1 MMRRTTYTSKR
12 IIKMLFGILTIL
24 LLSTQEIWGQTY
36 SIDLYAQNY
45 AGGSGTKNDPYLISN
60 DKELAKLARDVN
72 NGNTSQA
79 FLGKY
84 FKLTADIDLSGG
96 IWMPIGKYYNYG
108 NGNGNNRLFF
118 GKFDGN
124 GHVIKNMHIQWEGTD
139 AWSAWGLFSTLQ
151 GSSSTNLTTVTN
163 LIIEN
168 AVVEKKPGF
177 KPYGPGYNV
186 GVVAGEIYG
195 NTELSNIIIRGS
207 EIKDNDETYEINR
220 ETKIGGIA
228 GNVQT
233 DSKNETF
240 RIFNI
245 AADTKIN
252 MLKNTSVYNNK
263 FYIAQGFGRF
273 SYNMKGG
280 DNIIEPTNIYLF
292 GNGLNIENTS
302 TNINKGGIT
311 ANCQNENNA
320 KKYTS
325 TWYYTQDVTG
335 GKNLGIKV
343 NAATFANDFVD
354 KANTLITTKSLEED
368 KNPWTFTNG
377 ALNMYS
383 KIDVSLVENTYNRN
397 DPQVSYTLTS
407 NQFKD
412 EYTFSWTVEGEAITP
427 NKGSN
432 GKTITLPLS
441 NKKRTGV
448 VIITNGNTG
457 SVILKKHFEINP
469 KYYSIDLYAD
479 SYSGGTGTKEDPII
493 ISSDLELAKL
503 ARDVETW
510 QMQDSKYFKLAND
523 ISLDKGLWMP
533 IGNTKYSWAFFKG
546 KFDGD
551 GHTIDNMHICWKDNS
566 GSWGAWGL
574 FSVLNG
580 QASDEARVCRVTNL
594 IIDNAVVEK
603 EEGYMPVGNGLN
615 IGILAGELA
624 GGNSE
629 ISNII
634 IRNSKITDNKETYT
648 TPEIAVG
655 GIVGKAVDGQIYR
668 IFNLSSEADINMFD
682 HASLKSGNTCLA
694 EGIGYYGVVNNSNS
708 FVILPTNIYVHGKVS
723 TANNRCK
730 VGEVVGN
737 RIVNAESGE
746 TATWY
751 YANKTNSSSSNIAT
765 NGTQKSEVDFATT
778 FASQN
783 NLYISANNFQD
794 KLNWSYTSGTGFNF
808 GSTKLTVKRGYNTII
823 TAETTPNNAANEK
836 YFWYTSSDKKNWTLQ
851 NENNA
856 YNDFSISLEDY
867 DQFVY
872 ALLEDG
878 SSQSGVAKIDARKV
892 DAVMKTNEETNT
904 LYIEITNNIWENND
918 KLNVTYSW
926 VKNGKEETVAPT
938 FDKSSLAPTDKL
950 SCHVIVTTK
959 DGVELLNKWLV
970 YAKSV
975 VYLCPAGVTVTTA
988 DGKTISYN
996 AGDDSN
1002 DGLTPATAVRTWKG
1016 AYSKLTVKGS
1026 WDDNTIVLMGKSDQ
1040 SVTNDGSDGFP
1051 NNNDYY
1057 SSSEKWENA
1066 KASSPFF
1073 RNTTITG
1080 SWDGVDYKGVI
1091 EMYGGHYRNHSIAI
1105 FGDTRFQYLAFNR
1118 NPNNTEGDYFDILYC
1133 QFYNL
1138 EMGEGIQMTNYQK
1151 MYQGDG
1157 TIKGAVSTSFQIF
1170 GGFMDDNRFSPLS
1183 TEGNLKKMDD
1193 ALPHGR
1199 EGFKIKIK
1207 SGHFS
1212 TICVGGRQ
1220 TTDNR
1225 NGVMGSPNM
1234 PIKCTIDVD
1243 IDRNFNDNHNEN
1255 NSDLDVAVVLAGN
1268 HEGAMVGD
1276 VDIIIKSGKIGRV
1289 VNGSL
1294 GARRNTSNYNAPY
1307 NTYMGRAN
1315 ILIDP
1320 EHSENNNNTDINS
1333 RVEITEIYGGSTGRG
1348 FQGGQWIENP
1358 FYGYSTITIKGG
1370 TFLIPTKCT
1379 PEEIFSGIY
1388 GAGAGG
1394 MNGIGDD
1401 TNHTTDERIPYWT
1414 NSSTKSVMA
1423 FGNYYTAKNNLC
1435 MYKCYNAD
1443 THTYTEVDPRL
1454 TNNKIII
1461 EGGIFGSETRKID
1474 GIYGGGSGYMS
1485 KDLWIAD
1492 SKPSTYGGNIY
1503 GKAGETVTSLTING
1517 GEFYCKNGIF
1527 AGGRGTDYY
1536 YATKAYN
1543 GNPDDYQELG
1553 KIYGNVELT
1562 INGGKFHCPIFGG
1575 GYGVADAKL
1584 LNSNNINTL
1593 ENMARLYGSSTVK
1606 INGGTF
1612 FENIYGGG
1620 DMAVVE
1626 KGTNVIISDRADIR
1640 ADVFAGGNGR
1650 IKRADTDYTINNNTW
1665 HPEKVGKVLGNT
1677 NLTFFGSTKVA
1688 PYIYGDIYGGGNLAQ
1703 VEGDTHINM
1712 YAANFAGEIFGGG
1725 KGRITDNNGKELY
1738 TYADVTGNT
1747 FVSLAKDQGVQ
1758 INDKEKEEDN
1768 YSINVIWNKKLDSTK
1783 ENFIEWDTNK
1793 AKFFADGKFLNPHNI
1808 YGGGNLACNVTGK
1821 ATLNIQKGMT
1831 PFSLLKTTEWK
1842 VAYDDNN
1849 NPHFS
1854 VFGGGYGLNTTV
1866 DNTDVTVNVEGDY
1879 SVYDAEIEDDTEQL
1893 SKGQTPLR
1901 AKSDMNVFDNS
1912 KGIPNFTILAVLGG
1926 GYAGTVDNDAKVT
1939 IDGKTFIHRVYG
1951 GGFGDPKSTS
1961 NNETGKIGG
1970 NTEVYVKGG
1979 NIYGDVFGGGAG
1991 VKPKKDASST
2001 YTYFTNVAKVYETT
2015 KVEVSDDAHVY
2026 GNVYGG
2032 GDMANIGSYETH
2044 DNPEAYFGNK
2054 PKSISTF
2061 DQTNGKFIS
2070 YEATDYKSFVNI
2082 IGGNIFGEIFAGGK
2096 GLKKAEAPEY
2106 NKVGRINGNT
2116 ILHIA
2121 NTNEAGMERI
2131 TPMVW
2136 NRVYGGCAYGVVD
2149 GNTLVHVEGGML
2161 GLNIF
2166 GGGYGDIPI
2175 TNDKTDD
2182 NSGQST
2188 ASSTLEQVLGKKD
2201 TKNEGTYACILGNTK
2216 VQIDG
2221 GEWLWDRK
2229 ADKNGNITTWLDV
2242 QSDSEKV
2249 CENLDEFKD
2258 IIYAIHNANTL
2269 GEITNAKA
2277 KAAMSRIINNKDTKE
2292 FFELTDGD
2300 FGSASFSK
2308 NHNIFGGGNRA
2319 CYVGYDINGN
2329 STGDGTG
2336 EAIVEINHSPVTE
2349 IIGANGKSLDI
2360 LDFTTLQ
2367 GLCWYLAEKNSNNPQ
2382 FSVFGAGYG
2391 VNTKVR
2397 NAKVYAQTGAM
2408 IELNGTPN
2416 KIDGKYFRYAS
2427 QEEDRLKY
2435 TNFETNLYIDY
2446 MAVSKEDKKLYYG
2459 SVDGTSDD
2467 ANTFR
2472 RYYNTR
2478 MAWTLGI
2485 PSFTFQEIHGGG
2497 FSGYVEDSTYVE
2509 ANNQLACYNIY
2520 GGGLGA
2526 LPYGTLN
2533 ETTDKDNHY
2542 DFGSVGGNSKVF
2554 FKSGNVAR
2562 NVYGGGAGIESIRVS
2577 GNNIVSLD
2585 SKTGSIIDFPD
2596 MARVKGKT
2604 EVHIYG
2610 ENVGVPPLVIDR
2622 TVIMGNVYGGGD
2634 VANVGL
2640 NTQKATAKKIDDA
2653 ESLSPSN
2660 FTSFVNVR
2668 GGTILS
2674 KIFAGG
2680 NGRTADVCGDYTKL
2694 GGIYGN
2700 ACVVTGRPVMTYPYN
2715 EFATGS
2721 TTEYTSTSL
2730 NPSEEKYLVNPDAT
2744 VNKDL
2749 MPSIMNS
2756 IYGGGQNGTVYG
2768 NTLVAIKDGALYY
2781 NIFGGGWGDEE
2792 TNTSVN
2798 ITGNTNLSI
2807 TGGQAM
2813 LTSYWSTTMRNWE
2826 PATIVGDKTYSPQ
2839 YIPATQ
2845 KFKVNHNIYGG
2856 GDKTCVVGEKDKD
2869 GNLVENSGNTYIKLE
2884 KGLLHDN
2891 TQLLSGVSTTQFF
2904 NSNEWKEIFN
2914 KVGSPHFC
2922 VFGGGFGE
2930 KTFVLND
2937 SHIEVAM
2944 EARGSINKGNDI
2956 IKGEEHKHFFSDYSM
2971 MDIVGG
2977 GFSGQVNGTTH
2988 IYGAG
2993 GASCRRVFGGGFY
3006 SSVKATD
3013 INIKAIDCHDIFGG
3027 GFMGDV
3033 EKETK
3038 VVIGSQDSKTSTFGN
3053 DDIYIHGN
3061 VYGGNDVSGA
3071 VNIVLDSNGYFKD
3084 NGGTGTNV
3092 NIYGG
3097 HIYGDVYG
3105 AGNGNYLYAL
3115 DKKGNKKV
3123 TVNEYYPVNPNDS
3136 ESETIP
3142 LVYTVPM
3149 RETMPSYMA
3158 ASDAAKIVNINSW
3171 RPITNKVNIDIKGNS
3186 TSDIITIDG
3195 DVYGG
3200 GNSASVK
3207 KVHDYDSDNQEGAI
3221 KINIGNNVNIRS
3233 VFMGCNG
3240 EALFAKSEDND
3251 FMNKFQKLNGDVENG
3266 KELNLADTID
3276 WINDPSNKGIS
3287 TIYLSTE
3294 NAQRPLVYPHLL
3306 DLYFQSVETDIQG
3319 QLTWNGSES
3328 GDGLTNCNIGTFCC
3342 GGNRGNMSVYPNSVG
3357 NVVDYTFPAGLVITN
3372 KIVGGCNNANYN
3384 YKDLV
3389 THEGGY
3395 LLGNT
3400 HSEYPFIKLTIKNKF
3415 EPKEDNNAYI
3425 GGNVYGGCYQA
3436 GTVRGDISVILQ
3448 SDMLEGKSKEKLDN
3462 SNDFLSS
3469 KPQYSA
3475 LNVYGAGYGM
3485 ESYVYGNTD
3494 VRVAEGM
3501 KCDTVSTTSDIFNA
3515 SGVSANFVYGGGQQ
3529 GNVIGVTNV
3538 DVLNGHIYKSVTG
3551 GSYSGYVWGST
3562 QVKVGYPIYY
3572 KVKDKQSGIYLLNR
3586 SDKNNKFI
3594 DHEGNTETGA
3604 ILSDLASETIKQDI
3618 KLIAGD
3624 IISQAV
3630 YESIIGKQ
3638 GLTTEFVKNDCFEKC
3653 ISKPA
3658 SPLTWNDINIKI
3670 GEAVYGGGYSVA
3682 QGTSVLANDSTVL
3695 KYTDRYNI
3703 DKAFTTENSR
3713 LVDLAELP
3721 NGTTKGFGGNT
3732 TILVADNSNPS
3743 STRDHITIS
3752 HQEMK
3757 SIVLPKGTDLFGY
3770 YYKDKN
3776 GNYRYISLQDHYFY
3790 GGGEEYAKPE
3800 EQGTDKNIY
3809 VYDSEGGIFGDGH
3822 QSYAEGFR
3830 SADLTGYGFAG
3841 TTINKPKIINT
3852 FQRMD
3857 ILRLEDNCFNVL
3869 GARDYATNVTNKTPY
3884 SIARVGEIQM
3894 FAKNIALKGNKL
3906 QGKTVNR
3913 ARNYMGLANNIHYV
3927 GAVTSN
3933 VPFNEASKEAWRNDT
3948 GEIPASG
3955 DYANKSY
3962 LEVKQS
3968 YIDQYKKDTD
3978 EATFQKRNEGT
3989 AKNMI
3994 GIASGYALKIQNVQ
4008 ELYDANKKIVDK
4020 IYYGPIYGVIE
4031 MNLIDVREDEGGGY
4045 VYADNVHKRDNG
4057 NNPDFLETTGN
4068 FVFPYD
4074 AKQNRYIVDDCFP
4087 TGFSGLKTN
4096 DPDSEIDVH
4105 YWYVT
4110 GFNYYYNAHITC
4122 FTYKDAM
4129 KFNNDNSDGLTVLAG
4144 LKPNQ
4149 PVTVHSWK
4157 MRSGHPDNKNDYSCD
4172 LEYRNY
4178 LPGKTEGNVDIDN
4191 EDVAGKYTLRVG
4203 GSSSYTYSN
4212 PEASDTE
4219 DANKGFAAVLPMN
4232 ATGAFDS
4239 NNYIRQ
4245 ALPSEL
4251 NNGDAKISFELSDNV
4266 NNTTTEYF
4274 NKHLSKKCLA
4284 TLILKAPAYSKYNSE
4299 KDNKPIISKV
4309 ATSTFFT
4316 LSATGNYEKVENNT
4330 NLSEGKDYYIKNGI
4344 EGEYAKVNTT
4354 TKIFKKDADGYA
4366 PVNIKDVIAGENY
4379 FCEVPRIYTYTIYLT
4394 IEYVQGPNINGNIT
4408 VDNCAL
4414 PGEMIRL
4421 KKNNVTIAADQAFS
4435 ANGYYWRIG
4444 KRKKN
4449 ADGKW
4454 EFEDKTEW
4462 DITKKA
4468 AGYDTY
4474 KQGDAKTTEGLFKN
4488 CKYDKTNDYLDI
4500 PAYYFMN
4507 GYGVQLG
4514 ITMNGLDKIFTVDM
4528 DNDNEFLIHNYH
4540 RMNPHK
4546 EGLDLHLAEAIKR
4559 AKEEKDVATGTTT
4572 VPFAEPRIYISD
4584 LSDLTAFIN
4593 FIDTI
4598 GADGK
4603 APRYGANAQFVLQ
4616 KDLTVPSDFVCGTG
4630 IFQGIFHGN
4639 GHVIH
4644 GLPQDKSLLAENQ
4657 GQIYNLGL
4665 ESGNIAAKGSTNGGA
4680 YHCCFEQ
4687 NPSSSPS
4694 SSEAS
4699 SSLSDGVSTPFAPI
4713 VYRMDGS
4720 ADTHYTSDDFKY
4732 GRVAYDLN
4740 EYYLRARYSNDATK
4754 PDDMKALKYVYDYY
4768 ANGDYQ
4774 YANRTDAITGKNT
4787 GITYLRTGLDSDL
4800 PNYEQAET
4808 RHNQAHDID
4817 KARVKA
4823 GSSSASSSSPSS
4835 FDGVSTPFA
4844 YEPLFDDNHAATT
4857 LAASNIMNDFIFWGE
4872 KLQATPESCPQAIES
4887 HQNCYMTNRVY
4898 RTAGYYGDT
4907 KLDAFHY
4914 NAYNYLG
4921 GTMTT
4926 YVHQPSI
4933 TAIDFTCKGDIS
4945 KSTGKINGI
4954 FYPPVDDN
4962 AKVFSDFSVKDDVT
4976 KNLLVYTNN
4985 NVDIDN
4991 DTEAYDVVNN
5001 YLRYNESTRES
5012 LIKGHHVF
5020 TNTEGFTTAFL
5031 HLVERTADNKNSE
5044 GGICEN
5050 NNFCAPLP
5058 FTVTNRAWYV
5068 RKPQQY
5074 ANDNTGAWEGI
5085 CLPFTVHK
5093 VVASIN
5099 GEITHFYGIPTDD
5112 ELSTPSLNTHT
5123 LHHEYWL
5130 RGLTTVGKNGTDI
5143 AATFQRPGLTSDGLF
5158 MPKAESSGSTS
5169 AGSSSPSAGSGSTST
5184 GSGSPSLSEGVSY
5197 TFATPFFIDTYESR
5211 LYNKDAN
5218 PYYAAPHTY
5227 SNYPLL
5233 TSEVP
5238 YIVRFPG
5245 DGYYEFDL
5253 SSKFYND
5260 ILGKSE
5266 PEQTVAFNAYGY
5278 ENMETSYGSITIP
5291 VTKQMAT
5298 TKDGYTHCGTFAA
5311 KDIKKDAIYSM
5322 NDKGNAF
5329 ISETSTATSIMPFR
5343 TYMTAKTTKAKALSY
5358 APSMIK
5364 IAESTGIDKITPE
5377 IGVADKDDATGSYLI
5392 VRPINNN
5399 KVRIESN
5406 ISTTI
5411 YVYTIT
5417 GQLYRI
5423 LDVIPG
5429 NSVYSG
5435 FQQGAYIFGKAKIM
5449 VQ

>member
-1 MMRRTTYTSKR
+1 MRRTTYTSKR

-24 LLSTQEIWGQTY
+24 LMSTQEIWGQTY

-84 FKLTADIDLSGG
+84 FKLTADIDLKNG

-124 GHVIKNMHIQWEGTD
+124 GHVIKNMHIQWEGTE

-151 GSSSTNLTTVTN
+151 GANSTNLTTVTN

-168 AVVEKKPGF
+168 AVVEKKPEF

-207 EIKDNDETYEINR
+207 EIKDNDETYKINN
-220 ETKIGGIA
+220 ETKIGGIS
-228 GNVQT
+228 GNIQNDGT
-233 DSKNETF
+233 Y

-245 AADTKIN
+245 AADTQIN
-252 MLKNTSVYNNK
+252 MLKNTGVYNNK
-263 FYIAQGFGRF
+263 FCIAQGFGSF
-273 SYNMKGG
+273 SYDMNGSG
-280 DNIIEPTNIYLF
+280 STIQPTNIYLF
-292 GNGLNIENTS
+292 GKGLNVESSNSETNK
-302 TNINKGGIT
+302 NINKGGIT
-311 ANCQNENNA
+311 AKCQKEGNA
-320 KKYTS
+320 NKYAS
-325 TWYYTQDVTG
+325 TWYYTQYVDG
-335 GKNLGIKV
+335 GKNLGTQKTDASFK
-343 NAATFANDFVD
+343 NEFVD
-354 KANTLITTKSLEED
+354 KANEFINKNPLVED
-368 KNPWTFTNG
+368 KNTWNFRDGKFT
-377 ALNMYS
+377 LNKKME
-383 KIDVSLVENTYNRN
+383 INVVEKYNRN
-397 DPQVSYTLTS
+397 ETQVAYTLDVKNATTTY
-407 NQFKD
+407 N
-412 EYTFSWTVEGEAITP
+412 YTWKVDNEQITP
-427 NKGSN
+427 VEGSN
-432 GKTITLPLS
+432 GTTISLPLS
-441 NKKRTGV
+441 TKKRTGSV
-448 VIITNGNTG
+448 TLKDSKTQQVIQT
-457 SVILKKHFEINP
+457 KYFDINP

-479 SYSGGTGTKEDPII
+479 NYTRGTGTKEDPFI

-503 ARDVETW
+503 ARDVQNKQSQEN
-510 QMQDSKYFKLAND
+510 KYFKLSSD
-523 ISLDKGLWMP
+523 ISLDQALWMP
-533 IGNTKYSWAFFKG
+533 IGTTNYNGAVFKG

-551 GHTIDNMHICWKDNS
+551 GHTIEKMHISWADNS
-566 GSWGAWGL
+566 SAWNAWAL
-574 FSVLNG
+574 FATVQGTAAN
-580 QASDEARVCRVTNL
+580 EAGFCRITNL
-594 IIDNAVVEK
+594 IIDNALIEK
-603 EEGYMPVGNGLN
+603 EPSPNQNEKSGNVAVLVGEVLTKGYV
-615 IGILAGELA
+615 
-624 GGNSE
+624 E

-634 IRNSKITDNKETYT
+634 VRNSIITDNNDTYT
-648 TPEIAVG
+648 RKQFRVG
-655 GIVGKAVDGQIYR
+655 GIIGNLDENHETR
-668 IFNLSSEADINMFD
+668 LFNLSSDVKIKMLSNARLNDECYM
-682 HASLKSGNTCLA
+682 A
-694 EGIGYYGVVNNSNS
+694 EGIGRYGNPNTGNSY
-708 FVILPTNIYVHGKVS
+708 VIPLTNIYVHNKLETSNTSNKLKIGGVI
-723 TANNRCK
+723 
-730 VGEVVGN
+730 GN
-737 RIVNAESGE
+737 KDMCAGNS
-746 TATWY
+746 ATGNWY
-751 YANKTNSSSSNIAT
+751 YASPVSGTQNNEMN
-765 NGTQKSEVDFATT
+765 NGTQKSLADFAMT
-778 FASQN
+778 FVNQN
-783 NLYISANNFQD
+783 NTYISD
-794 KLNWSYTSGTGFNF
+794 KNIEDKNTWTYTKGTGFAF
-808 GSTKLTVKRGYNTII
+808 GSTTLTVERGVNAVI
-823 TAETTPNNAANEK
+823 TAETIKGNGANEK
-836 YFWYTSSDKKNWTLQ
+836 YFWYTSSDKKTWKLQ
-851 NENNA
+851 NENAASNPFTLPREEYDQYVYA
-856 YNDFSISLEDY
+856 VLEDESSRSGIIKIEAIRVEATMNK
-867 DQFVY
+867 D
-872 ALLEDG
+872 ASSNLLTIL
-878 SSQSGVAKIDARKV
+878 V
-892 DAVMKTNEETNT
+892 
-904 LYIEITNNIWENND
+904 TNNIWENND
-918 KLNVTYSW
+918 NLNITYKW
-926 VKNGKEETVAPT
+926 VKNDDEQNPVGNGPT
-938 FDKSSLAPTDKL
+938 YDKSTLGINDKL
-950 SCHVIVTTK
+950 SCLVTVTTRDENPK
-959 DGVELLNKWLV
+959 VLFNKWL
-970 YAKSV
+970 YFAKSV
-975 VYLCPAGVTVTTA
+975 VYLCPAGATGTAANGNTTE
-988 DGKTISYN
+988 YN
-996 AGDDSN
+996 QGNDSN
-1002 DGLTPATAVRTWKG
+1002 DGHTPETAVKTWKG
-1016 AYSKLTVKGS
+1016 AYSKLAKEGT
-1026 WDDNTIVLMGKSDQ
+1026 WADNIIVLMGMSDKDVTNNGNDGFT
-1040 SVTNDGSDGFP
+1040 SVTFNT
-1051 NNNDYY
+1051 
-1057 SSSEKWENA
+1057 SSEWEN
-1066 KASSPFF
+1066 KKSTSPFF
-1073 RNTTITG
+1073 KNTTITG
-1080 SWDGVDYKGVI
+1080 SWNDVDYGGVI
-1091 EMYGGHYRNHSIAI
+1091 QMRGGNERSDGLPIY
-1105 FGDTRFQYLAFNR
+1105 GDTRFQHLTFKR
-1118 NPNNTEGDYFDILYC
+1118 NDYGGEKYDILYC

-1138 EMGEGIQMTNYQK
+1138 EMGEGIQMINYTEPFN
-1151 MYQGDG
+1151 GDG
-1157 TIKGAVSTSFQIF
+1157 TIDGAKSTSFQIF
-1170 GGFMDDNRFSPLS
+1170 GGFMNDNRFAPLS

-1207 SGHFS
+1207 SGHYS

-1220 TTDNR
+1220 TVDQR

-1234 PIKCTIDVD
+1234 PIKCSIDVD
-1243 IDRNFNDNHNEN
+1243 IDREYNKAHKEN
-1255 NSDLDVAVVLAGN
+1255 NGSHTPTLDIAVILAGN

-1294 GARRNTSNYNAPY
+1294 GARRETSGYNAPY

-1320 EHSENNNNTDINS
+1320 AQSESNNKNTDVNS

-1348 FQGGQWIENP
+1348 FQGGQLVENP
-1358 FYGYSTITIKGG
+1358 FYGYSSITIKGG
-1370 TFLIPTKCT
+1370 TFKIPSECK

-1401 TNHTTDERIPYWT
+1401 TYHTTDERIPYWT

-1423 FGNYYTAKNNLC
+1423 FGNYDAAKANLC
-1435 MYKCYNAD
+1435 MYNCYNAD

-1474 GIYGGGSGYMS
+1474 GIYAGGSGYMS
-1485 KDLWIAD
+1485 KDLWKNNAIP
-1492 SKPSTYGGNIY
+1492 SKEGGNIY
-1503 GKAGETVTSLTING
+1503 GKAGETVASLTING

-1527 AGGRGTDYY
+1527 AGGRGTDYFY
-1536 YATKAYN
+1536 SLDQKG
-1543 GNPDDYQELG
+1543 GNAANYTDLG

-1562 INGGKFHCPIFGG
+1562 INGGIFHCPVFGG

-1584 LNSNNINTL
+1584 LNSNNITTL

-1612 FENIYGGG
+1612 FKNIYGGG

-1626 KGTNVIISDRADIR
+1626 QGTNVAISDKADIR
-1640 ADVFAGGNGR
+1640 KDVFAGGNGR
-1650 IKRADTDYTINNNTW
+1650 KKRLESNTKIADDTW
-1665 HPEKVGKVLGNT
+1665 HPELVGKVLGGT
-1677 NLTFFGSTKVA
+1677 NLNFYGTTAQA
-1688 PYIYGDIYGGGNLAQ
+1688 PSIYGDIYGGGNRAQ
-1703 VEGDTHINM
+1703 VVGDTHINI
-1712 YAANFAGEIFGGG
+1712 YAANFAGEIYGGG
-1725 KGRITDNNGKELY
+1725 KGLITNDNGDLLVKDLY
-1738 TYADVTGNT
+1738 TYANVTGNT
-1747 FVSLAKDQGVQ
+1747 FVKLAQDQGAQ
-1758 INDKEKEEDN
+1758 TEGEDGKKQDN
-1768 YSINVIWNKKLDSTK
+1768 FSINVIWDKKWNGTDWINWNDKNK
-1783 ENFIEWDTNK
+1783 NQFFNK
-1793 AKFFADGKFLNPHNI
+1793 GQFVCSHNI
-1808 YGGGNLACNVTGK
+1808 YGGGNQACNVTGK
-1821 ATLNIQKGMT
+1821 ATLTILKGMT
-1831 PFSLLKTTEWK
+1831 PFGLLKTAEWK
-1842 VAYDDNN
+1842 KAYDDSDH
-1849 NPHFS
+1849 PHFA
-1854 VFGGGYGLNTTV
+1854 VFGGGYGINTTV
-1866 DNTDVTVNVEGDY
+1866 GSTDVTVNVDGDY
-1879 SVYDAEIEDDTEQL
+1879 GDYDAEIEDDTEQL
-1893 SKGQTPLR
+1893 AKPHRSASKSKNRRNAASSNQ
-1901 AKSDMNVFDNS
+1901 KEISVFDNS
-1912 KGIPNFTILAVLGG
+1912 KGIPNFTILSALGG
-1926 GYAGTVDNDAKVT
+1926 GYAGIVKTNTKVT
-1939 IDGKTFIHRVYG
+1939 IDGKTFLHRVYG

-1979 NIYGDVFGGGAG
+1979 NIYGDIFGGGAG
-1991 VKPKKDASST
+1991 VKPKKNTSGA
-2001 YTYFTNVAKVYETT
+2001 YTYFTNVAKVDSTT
-2015 KVEVSDDAHVY
+2015 KVEVADDANVF
-2026 GNVYGG
+2026 GNIYGG

-2044 DNPEAYFGNK
+2044 DDPKTYYGNK

-2061 DQTNGKFIS
+2061 DQDNGDFIS
-2070 YEATDYKSFVNI
+2070 YEAKAYKSFVNI
-2082 IGGNIFGEIFAGGK
+2082 VGGNIFGEIFAGGK

-2121 NTNEAGMERI
+2121 NTNEAGMESI

-2149 GNTLVHVEGGML
+2149 GNTLVHIEGGML

-2188 ASSTLEQVLGKKD
+2188 EMSTLEQVLGKKD
-2201 TKNEGTYACILGNTK
+2201 TNKEGTYANILGNTK

-2221 GEWLWDRK
+2221 GAWLWDRK
-2229 ADKNGNITTWLDV
+2229 ADKNGNITTWLDA
-2242 QSDSEKV
+2242 QSDSEKI
-2249 CENLDEFKD
+2249 CDNLDEFKD
-2258 IIYAIHNANTL
+2258 IISAIHNANTL
-2269 GEITNAKA
+2269 GEISNAKA
-2277 KAAMSRIINNKDTKE
+2277 KAAMSRIINDKDTKE
-2292 FFELTDGD
+2292 FFEMTDGD
-2300 FGSASFSK
+2300 FGSARFSK

-2319 CYVGYDINGN
+2319 CYVGYDIDGT
-2329 STGDGTG
+2329 SKGDGTG

-2349 IIGANGKSLDI
+2349 IIGANGKSLNI

-2367 GLCWYLAEKNSNNPQ
+2367 GLCWYLAEKNSNSPQ

-2397 NAKVYAQTGAM
+2397 NAEVYAQAGAM
-2408 IELNGTPN
+2408 IEQNGNPY
-2416 KIDGKYFRYAS
+2416 KIEGKKYRYAS

-2435 TNFETNLYIDY
+2435 TNFETNLYMDY

-2467 ANTFR
+2467 DDTFR

-2485 PSFTFQEIHGGG
+2485 PGFTFQEIHGGG
-2497 FSGYVEDSTYVE
+2497 FSGYVDEDTYVE

-2526 LPYGTLN
+2526 IPYGTLN
-2533 ETTDKDNHY
+2533 ETTDKDNQY

-2554 FKSGNVAR
+2554 IKSGNVAR

-2577 GNNIVSLD
+2577 GDNIVNLD
-2585 SKTGSIIDFPD
+2585 SKAGSIIDFPD
-2596 MARVKGKT
+2596 MARVQGKT
-2604 EVHIYG
+2604 EVHVYG

-2640 NTQKATAKKIDDA
+2640 DSQKATAEKIDVA
-2653 ESLSPSN
+2653 KSLTPSN

-2674 KIFAGG
+2674 KVFAGG

-2715 EFATGS
+2715 KLAIGS
-2721 TTEYTSTSL
+2721 TTDYTSNSL
-2730 NPSEEKYLVNPDAT
+2730 NPSEEEYLGNPDTT

-2749 MPSIMNS
+2749 MPNIMNS
-2756 IYGGGQNGTVYG
+2756 VYGGGQNGTIYG

-2792 TNTSVN
+2792 TNTSAN

-2813 LTSYWSTTMRNWE
+2813 LTSYWSTTKRNWE

-2869 GNLVENSGNTYIKLE
+2869 GNLVANSGNTYIKLE

-2956 IKGEEHKHFFSDYSM
+2956 IKGEEHKHFFSDYSV

-3006 SSVKATD
+3006 SSVKATNID
-3013 INIKAIDCHDIFGG
+3013 IKAIDCHDIFGG

-3033 EKETK
+3033 EKGTNI
-3038 VVIGSQDSKTSTFGN
+3038 VIGSHQEGKTSTSTFGN
-3053 DDIYIHGN
+3053 DDIYIHGS

-3071 VNIVLDSNGYFKD
+3071 VNVVLDSNGYFKD

-3171 RPITNKVNIDIKGNS
+3171 RPITNKVNINIKGNS
-3186 TSDIITIDG
+3186 TSDMITIDG

-3200 GNSASVK
+3200 GNSASVQ

-3287 TIYLSTE
+3287 TLYLSTE

-3306 DLYFQSVETDIQG
+3306 DLYFQPVETDIQG
-3319 QLTWNGSES
+3319 QLTWNGNET
-3328 GDGLTNCNIGTFCC
+3328 GKGLNKCTIGTFCC
-3342 GGNRGNMSVYPNSVG
+3342 GGNRGNMNVYPNSAG
-3357 NVVDYTFPAGLVITN
+3357 NVVDYTFPAGLVITD

-3400 HSEYPFIKLTIKNKF
+3400 HSEYPFIKLTIKNQFK
-3415 EPKEDNNAYI
+3415 PKEENNAYI

-3436 GTVRGDISVILQ
+3436 GTVRGDISVVLQ
-3448 SDMLEGKSKEKLDN
+3448 SDMLKDKSRTMLDK
-3462 SNDFLSS
+3462 SNEYLGS
-3469 KPQYSA
+3469 KPEFSA

-3485 ESYVYGNTD
+3485 DSYVYGNTD
-3494 VRVAEGM
+3494 VIVAEGL
-3501 KCDTVSTTSDIFNA
+3501 KCEAPSMSGTGAEVKFNA

-3572 KVKDKQSGIYLLNR
+3572 KVRDKQSGIYLLNR
-3586 SDKNNKFI
+3586 TDKNNKYI
-3594 DHEGNTETGA
+3594 DHEGNTESGA
-3604 ILSDLASETIKQDI
+3604 ILSNLASESIKQNI

-3638 GLTTEFVKNDCFEKC
+3638 GLTEEFVKDNCFEKRGP
-3653 ISKPA
+3653 SESA
-3658 SPLTWNDINIKI
+3658 YPLTWDDINIQI
-3670 GEAVYGGGYSVA
+3670 GEAIYGGGYSVA

-3695 KYTDRYNI
+3695 KYTDKYNI
-3703 DKAFTTENSR
+3703 DKAFTTNNTH
-3713 LVDLAELP
+3713 LVGLDELP
-3721 NGTTKGFGGNT
+3721 NKTTEGFGGNT
-3732 TILVADNSNPS
+3732 TILIADNSAPT

-3757 SIVLPKGTDLFGY
+3757 SIILPKGTDLFGY
-3770 YYKDKN
+3770 YYKHTD
-3776 GNYRYISLQDHYFY
+3776 GNYRFISLQDRYFY
-3790 GGGEEYAKPE
+3790 GDENAQPAGQDKS
-3800 EQGTDKNIY
+3800 DKNIY
-3809 VYDSEGGIFGDGH
+3809 MYDSEGGIFGDGH

-3841 TTINKPKIINT
+3841 TTINNPKIINT

-3894 FAKNIALKGNKL
+3894 FAKNITLYGNKL
-3906 QGKTVNR
+3906 QDKSVNR

-3927 GAVTSN
+3927 GAVISN
-3933 VPFNEASKEAWRNDT
+3933 VPFNDATNEAWRKDN
-3948 GEIPASG
+3948 GEIPTSG

-3968 YIDQYKKDTD
+3968 YIDNYNNDAD
-3978 EATFQKRNEGT
+3978 EAIFQKRNEGT

-4087 TGFSGLKTN
+4087 TGFHGLN
-4096 DPDSEIDVH
+4096 DEGKANPDAKIDVH

-4110 GFNYYYNAHITC
+4110 GFNYYYNAHITG

-4129 KFNNDNSDGLTVLAG
+4129 KFSNDNSDGLTVLAG

-4149 PVTVHSWK
+4149 PVTIHSWK
-4157 MRSGHPDNKNDYSCD
+4157 MRSGHPENKNDYSCD
-4172 LEYRNY
+4172 LEDRNY
-4178 LPGKTEGNVDIDN
+4178 LPADTKGNVDIDN
-4191 EDVAGKYTLRVG
+4191 KDVAGNYTLYVG
-4203 GSSSYTYSN
+4203 GSSSYKYSDPKAEN
-4212 PEASDTE
+4212 IE
-4219 DANKGFAAVLPMN
+4219 ANKGFAAKLYLNGSKTEYIQQKLP
-4232 ATGAFDS
+4232 TTLKD
-4239 NNYIRQ
+4239 
-4245 ALPSEL
+4245 
-4251 NNGDAKISFELSDNV
+4251 GDAKISFELSDNV

-4274 NKHLSKKCLA
+4274 NKHLSEKCLA
-4284 TLILKAPAYSKYNSE
+4284 TLILKAPAYKEYKSE
-4299 KDNKPIISKV
+4299 TKNTPIISKV

-4316 LSATGNYEKVENNT
+4316 LSDGKYNPVTSSK
-4330 NLSEGKDYYIKNGI
+4330 LSAGTKYYIKNGI
-4344 EGEYAKVNTT
+4344 EGEYAEVDPKNVFIKTT
-4354 TKIFKKDADGYA
+4354 EGTEGYKQ
-4366 PVNIKDVIAGENY
+4366 VNISDVSVGENY

-4408 VDNCAL
+4408 VENCAL

-4421 KKNNVTIAADQAFS
+4421 RKNNVTIAADQAFS

-4444 KRKKN
+4444 KRKKD

-4454 EFEDKTEW
+4454 VFEDNTEW
-4462 DITKKA
+4462 DTTNKA
-4468 AGYDTY
+4468 TGYDTY
-4474 KQGDAKTTEGLFKN
+4474 KQGDAKTAEGLFKN

-4528 DNDNEFLIHNYH
+4528 YDDNEFLIHNYH

-4546 EGLDLHLAEAIKR
+4546 EGINLHLAEAIKR
-4559 AKEEKDVATGTTT
+4559 AQEEKDATVGTTT

-4598 GADGK
+4598 GANSK
-4603 APRYGANAQFVLQ
+4603 APKDGANAQFVLQ
-4616 KDLTVPSDFVCGTG
+4616 KDLTVPSDFVCGKG

-4657 GQIYNLGL
+4657 GQIYNLGM
-4665 ESGNIAAKGSTNGGA
+4665 ESGNIAASNKGT
-4680 YHCCFEQ
+4680 YHCCFEYNKGIQ
-4687 NPSSSPS
+4687 
-4694 SSEAS
+4694 
-4699 SSLSDGVSTPFAPI
+4699 PI
-4713 VYRMDGS
+4713 VYHMDGTR
-4720 ADTHYTSDDFKY
+4720 DTHYTADDFRY
-4732 GRVAYDLN
+4732 GKVGYDLN

-4754 PDDMKALKYVYDYY
+4754 PDDMQALKYVYDYY

-4787 GITYLRTGLDSDL
+4787 GITYLRTGLDSDI

-4817 KARVKA
+4817 KAREKV
-4823 GSSSASSSSPSS
+4823 SLSY
-4835 FDGVSTPFA
+4835 GVSTPFA
-4844 YEPLFDDNHAATT
+4844 YVPLFNANHASTT
-4857 LAASNIMNDFIFWGE
+4857 PTTIMNDFLFWGQR
-4872 KLQATPESCPQAIES
+4872 LQATPESYPQAIES
-4887 HQNCYMTNRVY
+4887 HQNCYMSNHVY

-4933 TAIDFTCKGDIS
+4933 TAIDFSCKGDIS
-4945 KSTGKINGI
+4945 KYAGTTTGI
-4954 FYPPVDDN
+4954 FYPPIDDN

-4991 DTEAYDVVNN
+4991 DTEAYDVVNK
-5001 YLRYNESTRES
+5001 YLSYNESTRES

-5020 TNTEGFTTAFL
+5020 KNTEAFTTAFL

-5050 NNFCAPLP
+5050 NNFCAPIP

-5099 GEITHFYGIPTDD
+5099 GEITHFYGTPTAD
-5112 ELSTPSLNTHT
+5112 ELSNPATNTHT

-5158 MPKAESSGSTS
+5158 MPIAESSGSTS
-5169 AGSSSPSAGSGSTST
+5169 AGSGST
-5184 GSGSPSLSEGVSY
+5184 SLSEGVSY

-5218 PYYAAPHTY
+5218 PYYDYATTHTY

-5245 DGYYEFDL
+5245 EGYYEFDL

-5278 ENMETSYGSITIP
+5278 ENMETPYGSITIP

-5311 KDIKKDAIYSM
+5311 KDIKKDAIYGM

-5329 ISETSTATSIMPFR
+5329 ISESTTATSVMPFR
-5343 TYMTAKTTKAKALSY
+5343 TYMTAMTTKAKALSY
-5358 APSMIK
+5358 APYMIK

-5377 IGVADKDDATGSYLI
+5377 IGVADKDDATGSYII

-5435 FQQGAYIFGKAKIM
+5435 FQQGAYIFGKTKIM

>member
-1 MMRRTTYTSKR
+1 
-12 IIKMLFGILTIL
+12 MLFGILTIL
-24 LLSTQEIWGQTY
+24 LMSTQEIWGQTY

-60 DKELAKLARDVN
+60 DMELAKLARDVN

-151 GSSSTNLTTVTN
+151 GASSTNLTTVTN

-207 EIKDNDETYEINR
+207 EIKDNDETYEINN
-220 ETKIGGIA
+220 ESKIGGIS

-233 DSKNETF
+233 DGKNETF

-245 AADTKIN
+245 AADTQIN
-252 MLKNTSVYNNK
+252 MLKNTSVFNNK
-263 FYIAQGFGRF
+263 FHIAQGFGRF
-273 SYNMKGG
+273 SYDMNGG
-280 DNIIEPTNIYLF
+280 GNIIEPTNIYLF

-311 ANCQNENNA
+311 AGCQKESNA
-320 KKYTS
+320 NKYAS

-335 GKNLGIKV
+335 GKNLGTQKTD
-343 NAATFANDFVD
+343 AAFKGEFA
-354 KANTLITTKSLEED
+354 KIANEFITKNNLTEE
-368 KNPWTFTNG
+368 KTAWYFNNNNISMNNN
-377 ALNMYS
+377 L
-383 KIDVSLVENTYNRN
+383 DVYVVENYNRN
-397 DPQVSYTLTS
+397 DYNVSFSIEGISPETDYT
-407 NQFKD
+407 
-412 EYTFSWTVEGEAITP
+412 YTWKVDNKEITP
-427 NKGSN
+427 AKG
-432 GKTITLPLS
+432 GKSISLELS
-441 NKKRTGV
+441 NKKRVGV
-448 VIITNGNTG
+448 VTITDSKTQE
-457 SVILKKHFEINP
+457 VIMTKNFVINP

-479 SYSGGTGTKEDPII
+479 SYAQGSGSETDPYI
-493 ISSDLELAKL
+493 ISNDLELAKL
-503 ARDVETW
+503 AYDVNKGTATAG
-510 QMQDSKYFKLAND
+510 KYFKLSND
-523 ISLDKGLWMP
+523 INLDKALWIP
-533 IGNTKYSWAFFKG
+533 IGSTNYEEKYFNG

-551 GHTIDNMHICWKDNS
+551 GYSIDNMRILWTGTNNGWS
-566 GSWGAWGL
+566 TWGL
-574 FSVLNG
+574 FSAIKGTADN
-580 QASDEARVCRVTNL
+580 EANFCRITNL
-594 IIDNAVVEK
+594 VMDRALIEK
-603 EEGYMPVGNGLN
+603 EPNTNQTEKSGNVAVLVGEVLTTGY
-615 IGILAGELA
+615 
-624 GGNSE
+624 SE
-629 ISNII
+629 VSNII
-634 IRNSKITDNKETYT
+634 VRNSVITDNNESYKRKQFR
-648 TPEIAVG
+648 VG
-655 GIVGKAVDGQIYR
+655 GIIGNLEDNHITR
-668 IFNLSSEADINMFD
+668 LFNLSAQVEIKMLSNATLSDKCYM
-682 HASLKSGNTCLA
+682 A
-694 EGIGYYGVVNNSNS
+694 EGIGRYGAPKTSS
-708 FVILPTNIYVHGKVS
+708 SYAIPLTNIYVHGSIETTINSNNCYVGGVIGNN
-723 TANNRCK
+723 ANN
-730 VGEVVGN
+730 N
-737 RIVNAESGE
+737 IITS
-746 TATWY
+746 TSSTWY
-751 YANKTNSSSSNIAT
+751 YTESVSVTTSNVV
-765 NGTQKSEVDFATT
+765 NYGTKQPLSDFANI
-778 FASQN
+778 FAENCNS
-783 NLYISANNFQD
+783 YIAEKNIDGKNVWTYINSI
-794 KLNWSYTSGTGFNF
+794 GFKF
-808 GSTKLTVKRGYNTII
+808 SFTRLTVKRGFNAEI
-823 TAETTPNNAANEK
+823 TAETVKGNAANEK
-836 YFWYTSSDKKNWTLQ
+836 YFWYTSADKKIWELQ
-851 NENNA
+851 NKDTASNP
-856 YNDFSISLEDY
+856 FTLPRKDY
-867 DQFVY
+867 DQYVY
-872 ALLEDG
+872 AELADG
-878 SSQSGVAKIDARKV
+878 SSRSGIIKIEAVRVEAKLIS
-892 DAVMKTNEETNT
+892 NSGENT
-904 LYIEITNNIWENND
+904 ISVSVTNNIWNNND
-918 KLNVTYSW
+918 YLNITYSW
-926 VKNGKEETVAPT
+926 VKNDDEERPVSTT
-938 FDKSSLAPTDKL
+938 STYDKSKLDKNDKL
-950 SCHVIVTTK
+950 KCHVVVKSQDGIV
-959 DGVELLNKWLV
+959 LLDNWLV
-970 YAKSV
+970 YVKSV
-975 VYLCPAGVTVTTA
+975 IYICPAGVTVGSTT
-988 DGKTISYN
+988 YN
-996 AGDDSN
+996 AGNDDN
-1002 DGLTPATAVRTWKG
+1002 DGLTPETAVKTWNG
-1016 AYSKLTVKGS
+1016 AYSKLAKEGT
-1026 WDDNTIVLMGKSDQ
+1026 WADNIIVLMGRSDYYVTNNSSNGFT
-1040 SVTNDGSDGFP
+1040 SVTF
-1051 NNNDYY
+1051 Y
-1057 SSSEKWENA
+1057 SSSDWEN
-1066 KASSPFF
+1066 KKSTSPFF
-1073 RNTTITG
+1073 KNATITG
-1080 SWDGVDYKGVI
+1080 SWNDVDYHGVMQMKG
-1091 EMYGGHYRNHSIAI
+1091 GGNRDESLPIY
-1105 FGDTRFQYLAFNR
+1105 GDTRFQYITFERSNVIS
-1118 NPNNTEGDYFDILYC
+1118 DKYDILYC
-1133 QFYNL
+1133 QYNNL
-1138 EMGEGIQMTNYQK
+1138 EMGEGIQMINYK
-1151 MYQGDG
+1151 DMFDADG
-1157 TIKGAVSTSFQIF
+1157 TIYGAKSTSFQIF
-1170 GGFMDDNRFSPLS
+1170 GGFKDDARFRNLW
-1183 TEGNLKKMDD
+1183 EGDNLKKMDES
-1193 ALPHGR
+1193 LPHGH
-1199 EGFKIKIK
+1199 EGFSIKIK
-1207 SGHFS
+1207 SGHYS

-1220 TTDNR
+1220 TQSNI
-1225 NGVMGSPNM
+1225 NGLMGSPNM
-1234 PIKCTIDVD
+1234 PIKCTIDID
-1243 IDRNFNDNHNEN
+1243 IDRDFNDKHTSGNG
-1255 NSDLDVAVVLAGN
+1255 DKTPTLDVAVILAGN

-1294 GARRNTSNYNAPY
+1294 GAKRNVNGYNNAPY
-1307 NTYMGRAN
+1307 NTFMGRAN

-1320 EHSENNNNTDINS
+1320 AQSENNKQAKDINS
-1333 RVEITEIYGGSTGRG
+1333 RVEITEIYGGSAGRG
-1348 FQGGQWIENP
+1348 FGDNEEVENP
-1358 FYGYSTITIKGG
+1358 FYGQSTITIKGG
-1370 TFLIPTKCT
+1370 TFLIPIEIECNQDM
-1379 PEEIFSGIY
+1379 IFSGIY

-1401 TNHTTDERIPYWT
+1401 DNHTPDTRIPYWNDVNT
-1414 NSSTKSVMA
+1414 KSVINFGGYATAKDKLCLYHCYNSSTRT
-1423 FGNYYTAKNNLC
+1423 FT
-1435 MYKCYNAD
+1435 D
-1443 THTYTEVDPRL
+1443 IDPRETS
-1454 TNNKIII
+1454 TNIII
-1461 EGGIFGSETRKID
+1461 EGGIFGSSTKPID
-1474 GIYGGGSGYMS
+1474 GIYAGGSGYMS
-1485 KDLWIAD
+1485 LDLWPHRGIP
-1492 SKPSTYGGNIY
+1492 SKVGGNIY
-1503 GKAGETVTSLTING
+1503 GKAGETVASMTING

-1527 AGGRGTDYY
+1527 AGGRGTDYF
-1536 YATKAYN
+1536 YAKKDNNKIYGT
-1543 GNPDDYQELG
+1543 PSDYTDLG

-1562 INGGKFHCPIFGG
+1562 INGGKFHCPVFGG

-1612 FENIYGGG
+1612 FDNIYGGG

-1626 KGTNVIISDRADIR
+1626 KGTNVIISDSADIR

-1650 IKRADTDYTINNNTW
+1650 IKRANSDYNIKDNTW
-1665 HPEKVGKVLGNT
+1665 NPEKVGKVLGNT

-1703 VEGDTHINM
+1703 VGGDTHINI
-1712 YAANFAGEIFGGG
+1712 YAANFAGEIYGGG
-1725 KGRITDNNGKELY
+1725 KGLITDSIGNLLAANLY

-1768 YSINVIWNKKLDSTK
+1768 YSINVIWNRKWNGDK
-1783 ENFIEWDTNK
+1783 FIEWDTNK
-1793 AKFFADGKFLNPHNI
+1793 TQFFADGRFKNPHNI
-1808 YGGGNLACNVTGK
+1808 YGGGNLACKVTGK

-1866 DNTDVTVNVEGDY
+1866 GNTDVTVNVEGDY

-1901 AKSDMNVFDNS
+1901 AKGEMNVFDNS

-1926 GYAGTVDNDAKVT
+1926 GYAGTVDKDAKVT

-1979 NIYGDVFGGGAG
+1979 NIYGDIFGGGAG

-2001 YTYFTNVAKVYETT
+2001 YTYFTNVAKVDKTT
-2015 KVEVSDDAHVY
+2015 KVEVADDAHVY

-2032 GDMANIGSYETH
+2032 GDIANIGSFETH
-2044 DNPEAYFGNK
+2044 ANPEAYFGNK

-2061 DQTNGKFIS
+2061 NQTNGDFIS
-2070 YEATDYKSFVNI
+2070 YEARDYKSFVNI

-2096 GLKKAEAPEY
+2096 GLKKADAPEY

-2242 QSDSEKV
+2242 QTDSEKV

-2292 FFELTDGD
+2292 FFELADGD

-2319 CYVGYDINGN
+2319 CYVGYGIDGK

-2391 VNTKVR
+2391 ANTKVR
-2397 NAKVYAQTGAM
+2397 KAKVYAQTGAM
-2408 IELNGTPN
+2408 IEENGTPN

-2435 TNFETNLYIDY
+2435 TNFETNLYMDY

-2467 ANTFR
+2467 ADTFR

-2478 MAWTLGI
+2478 MAWILGI
-2485 PSFTFQEIHGGG
+2485 PGFTFQEIHGGG
-2497 FSGYVEDSTYVE
+2497 FSGYVTDSTYVE

-2526 LPYGTLN
+2526 MPYGTLN
-2533 ETTDKDNHY
+2533 ENKDKDNHY

-2577 GNNIVSLD
+2577 GDNIVSID

-2604 EVHIYG
+2604 EVHVYG

-2640 NTQKATAKKIDDA
+2640 DDQKAKAEKIDVDK
-2653 ESLSPSN
+2653 SLTPSN

-2680 NGRTADVCGDYTKL
+2680 KGRTADVCGDYTKL

-2715 EFATGS
+2715 ESAKGS
-2721 TTEYTSTSL
+2721 TTEYTNTSL
-2730 NPSEEKYLVNPDAT
+2730 NPSDEKYLVNPDAT

-2749 MPSIMNS
+2749 MPNIMNS
-2756 IYGGGQNGTVYG
+2756 VYGGCQNGTIYG

-2781 NIFGGGWGDEE
+2781 NVFGGGWGDEE
-2792 TNTSVN
+2792 TNTSAN

-2856 GDKTCVVGEKDKD
+2856 GDKTCVVGERDKD
-2869 GNLVENSGNTYIKLE
+2869 GNLVANSGNTYIKLE

-2891 TQLLSGVSTTQFF
+2891 TQLLSGVSTTKFF
-2904 NSNEWKEIFN
+2904 SSNEWKEIFN

-2922 VFGGGFGE
+2922 IFGGGFGE
-2930 KTFVLND
+2930 KTFVLSD

-3084 NGGTGTNV
+3084 NGGKGTNV

-3171 RPITNKVNIDIKGNS
+3171 RPITNKVNINIKGNS
-3186 TSDIITIDG
+3186 TSDGITIDG

-3200 GNSASVK
+3200 GNSASVQ

-3287 TIYLSTE
+3287 TLYLSTE

-3306 DLYFQSVETDIQG
+3306 DIYFQPVETDIQG
-3319 QLTWNGSES
+3319 ELTWNDSTTCES
-3328 GDGLTNCNIGTFCC
+3328 LTNCTIGTFCC
-3342 GGNRGNMSVYPNSVG
+3342 GGNRGNMNVYPNSEG
-3357 NVVDYTFPAGLVITN
+3357 NVVDYTFPAGLVITD

-3400 HSEYPFIKLTIKNKF
+3400 HSEYPFIKLTIKNQFK
-3415 EPKEDNNAYI
+3415 PKEENNAYI

-3436 GTVRGDISVILQ
+3436 GTVRGDISVVLQ
-3448 SDMLEGKSKEKLDN
+3448 SDMLEGKSRTMLDK
-3462 SNDFLSS
+3462 SNEYLGS
-3469 KPQYSA
+3469 KPEFSA

-3485 ESYVYGNTD
+3485 DSYVYGNTD
-3494 VRVAEGM
+3494 VIVAEGM
-3501 KCDTVSTTSDIFNA
+3501 KCDTLSTTSDIFNA

-3538 DVLNGHIYKSVTG
+3538 DVLNGQIYKSVTG

-3572 KVKDKQSGIYLLNR
+3572 KVKDKQSGIYLLDR
-3586 SDKNNKFI
+3586 TDKSNKYI
-3594 DHEGNTETGA
+3594 DREGNTESGA
-3604 ILSDLASETIKQDI
+3604 ILSNLASESIKQNI

-3638 GLTTEFVKNDCFEKC
+3638 GLTTEFVKDNCFEKRG
-3653 ISKPA
+3653 SSPA
-3658 SPLTWNDINIKI
+3658 SPLTWDDINIKI

-3695 KYTDRYNI
+3695 KYTDKYNI
-3703 DKAFTTENSR
+3703 DKAFTTNNTR
-3713 LVDLAELP
+3713 LVGLDELP
-3721 NGTTKGFGGNT
+3721 NKTTEGFGGNT
-3732 TILVADNSNPS
+3732 TILVADNSDS
-3743 STRDHITIS
+3743 TSTRDHITIS

-3757 SIVLPKGTDLFGY
+3757 SIVLPNGTDLFGY
-3770 YYKDKN
+3770 YYKDKD

-3790 GGGEEYAKPE
+3790 GDGEEYAKPE

-3841 TTINKPKIINT
+3841 TTINNPKIINT

-3894 FAKNIALKGNKL
+3894 FAKNIALPDKKL
-3906 QGKTVNR
+3906 QGKTVKR

-3933 VPFNEASKEAWRNDT
+3933 VPFNEASKEAWRDDT
-3948 GEIPASG
+3948 GAIPASG
-3955 DYANKSY
+3955 EYANKSY
-3962 LEVKQS
+3962 LDVKQS
-3968 YIDQYKKDTD
+3968 YIDSYIDKYNKDAD

-4031 MNLIDVREDEGGGY
+4031 MNLIDVRADEGGGY
-4045 VYADNVHKRDNG
+4045 VYADNVHKRENG
-4057 NNPDFLETTGN
+4057 NKPDFLETTGN

-4087 TGFSGLKTN
+4087 TGFYGLDAEGKAN
-4096 DPDSEIDVH
+4096 PDAKIDVH

-4110 GFNYYYNAHITC
+4110 GFNYYYNAHITG

-4149 PVTVHSWK
+4149 PVAVHSWK
-4157 MRSGHPDNKNDYSCD
+4157 MRSGHPTDTNEYSCD

-4178 LPGKTEGNVDIDN
+4178 LPTGAKGNVDIDN
-4191 EDVAGKYTLRVG
+4191 EDVAGGYTLRVG
-4203 GSSSYTYSN
+4203 GSSSYTYSDPKAAN
-4212 PEASDTE
+4212 IDA
-4219 DANKGFAAVLPMN
+4219 ANKGFAAVLPMN
-4232 ATGAFDS
+4232 GSTVT
-4239 NNYIRQ
+4239 YIQRN
-4245 ALPSEL
+4245 LPTKL
-4251 NNGDAKISFELSDNV
+4251 NDGDAKISFELSDNV

-4284 TLILKAPAYSKYNSE
+4284 TLILKAPAYSVYNSE

-4316 LSATGNYEKVENNT
+4316 YSDGKYNPVTGSKLSAGTK
-4330 NLSEGKDYYIKNGI
+4330 YYIKNGI
-4344 EGEYAKVNTT
+4344 EGEYAEIDPSLIYQKNQ
-4354 TKIFKKDADGYA
+4354 DGYA
-4366 PVNIKDVIAGENY
+4366 LVKISDVTVGNNY
-4379 FCEVPRIYTYTIYLT
+4379 FCEVPRVYTYTIYLT

-4421 KKNNVTIAADQAFS
+4421 KKNNVTIAADQTFS

-4462 DITKKA
+4462 DTTKKA
-4468 AGYDTY
+4468 TGYDTY
-4474 KQGDAKTTEGLFKN
+4474 KQGDAKTAEGLFKN

-4559 AKEEKDVATGTTT
+4559 AKEEKDAATGTTT
-4572 VPFAEPRIYISD
+4572 VPLAEPRIYISD

-4687 NPSSSPS
+4687 APSSSEASSSSSSS

-4740 EYYLRARYSNDATK
+4740 EYYLRARYSNDATN
-4754 PDDMKALKYVYDYY
+4754 PEDMKALKYVYDYY
-4768 ANGDYQ
+4768 ANGDYL

-4823 GSSSASSSSPSS
+4823 GSSSASSSAPSS

-4844 YEPLFDDNHAATT
+4844 YEPLFDANHAATT
-4857 LAASNIMNDFIFWGE
+4857 LTASNIMNDFIFWGQ

-4933 TAIDFTCKGDIS
+4933 TAIDFSYKGDIS
-4945 KSTGKINGI
+4945 KATGTTNGI

-4985 NVDIDN
+4985 NVDIDSN
-4991 DTEAYDVVNN
+4991 TEAYDVVNK
-5001 YLRYNESTRES
+5001 YLSYNESTREL
-5012 LIKGHHVF
+5012 LIKGHHVLK
-5020 TNTEGFTTAFL
+5020 NTEGFTTAFL

-5044 GGICEN
+5044 GDICEN
-5050 NNFCAPLP
+5050 NNFCAPIP

-5099 GEITHFYGIPTDD
+5099 GEITHFYGTPTAD
-5112 ELSTPSLNTHT
+5112 ELSNPVTNTHT

-5143 AATFQRPGLTSDGLF
+5143 AATFQRPGLTSEGLF
-5158 MPKAESSGSTS
+5158 MPIAES
-5169 AGSSSPSAGSGSTST
+5169 
-5184 GSGSPSLSEGVSY
+5184 SGSPSLSEGVSY

-5218 PYYAAPHTY
+5218 PYYAYKYTY

-5245 DGYYEFDL
+5245 EGYYEFDL

-5311 KDIKKDAIYSM
+5311 KAIKKDAIYGM

-5329 ISETSTATSIMPFR
+5329 ISESTTATSVMPFR
-5343 TYMTAKTTKAKALSY
+5343 TYMIAETTKAKALSY
-5358 APSMIK
+5358 APYMIK
-5364 IAESTGIDKITPE
+5364 IAEPTGIDKITPE

>member
-24 LLSTQEIWGQTY
+24 LMSTQEIWGQTY

-207 EIKDNDETYEINR
+207 VITDNDETYEINN

-252 MLKNTSVYNNK
+252 MLKNTGIFNNK
-263 FYIAQGFGRF
+263 FCIAQGFGRF
-273 SYNMKGG
+273 SYDMKGG

-292 GNGLNIENTS
+292 GNGLNIESSNSETNK
-302 TNINKGGIT
+302 NINKGGIT
-311 ANCQNENNA
+311 AKCQNESNA
-320 KKYTS
+320 KKYAS

-335 GKNLGIKV
+335 GKNLGTKV

-368 KNPWTFTNG
+368 KNQWTFTNG
-377 ALNMYS
+377 ALNMYN

-412 EYTFSWTVEGEAITP
+412 EYTFSWTVEGKAITP

-510 QMQDSKYFKLAND
+510 QMKDSKYFKLAND

-580 QASDEARVCRVTNL
+580 QASDEARVCRITNL
-594 IIDNAVVEK
+594 IIDYAVVEK

-778 FASQN
+778 FANQN

-808 GSTKLTVKRGYNTII
+808 GSTKLTVKRSYNTII
-823 TAETTPNNAANEK
+823 TAETIEGNAAKEK

-856 YNDFSISLEDY
+856 YNDFSIPLEDY

-872 ALLEDG
+872 ALMEDG

-918 KLNVTYSW
+918 NLKVTYSW

-1002 DGLTPATAVRTWKG
+1002 DGLTPETAVKTWKG

-1040 SVTNDGSDGFP
+1040 SVTNDGNDGFP
-1051 NNNDYY
+1051 CNNDYY

-1105 FGDTRFQYLAFNR
+1105 FGDTRFQYLTFNR

-1133 QFYNL
+1133 QFYNM
-1138 EMGEGIQMTNYQK
+1138 EMGEGIQMTNYTK
-1151 MYQGDG
+1151 PYPGDG
-1157 TIKGAVSTSFQIF
+1157 TIQGAVSTSFQIF

-1243 IDRNFNDNHNEN
+1243 IDRNFNDNHNDN
-1255 NSDLDVAVVLAGN
+1255 QSTLDVAVVLAGN

-1320 EHSENNNNTDINS
+1320 AQSESNNKNTDVNS

-1348 FQGGQWIENP
+1348 FQDNQLIENP

-1370 TFLIPTKCT
+1370 TFLIPSECDSVN
-1379 PEEIFSGIY
+1379 IFSGIY

-1414 NSSTKSVMA
+1414 DSSTKSVMA
-1423 FGNYYTAKNNLC
+1423 FGNYDAAKANLC

-1461 EGGIFGSETRKID
+1461 EGGIFGSEKRKID

-1485 KDLWIAD
+1485 SDLWTTNG
-1492 SKPSTYGGNIY
+1492 KPSKDGGNIY
-1503 GKAGETVTSLTING
+1503 GKAGETVASITING
-1517 GEFYCKNGIF
+1517 GEFYCSKGIF

-1536 YATKAYN
+1536 YATKAYSGTPN
-1543 GNPDDYQELG
+1543 KYQDLG

-1593 ENMARLYGSSTVK
+1593 NNMARLYGSSTVK

-1650 IKRADTDYTINNNTW
+1650 TKRATDNSNIENNTW
-1665 HPEKVGKVLGNT
+1665 HPEIVGKVLGNT

-1703 VEGDTHINM
+1703 VGGDTHINM

-1725 KGRITDNNGKELY
+1725 KGRITDNDGNAISENLY

-1747 FVSLAKDQGVQ
+1747 FVTLAKDQGVQ
-1758 INDKEKEEDN
+1758 INDEKNKEDN
-1768 YSINVIWNKKLDSTK
+1768 FSINVIWNKKWNGDK
-1783 ENFIEWDTNK
+1783 FIEWDTNK
-1793 AKFFADGKFLNPHNI
+1793 TEFFADGKFLNPHNI

-1854 VFGGGYGLNTTV
+1854 VFGGGYGQNTTV
-1866 DNTDVTVNVEGDY
+1866 GNTDVTVNVEGDY

-1926 GYAGTVDNDAKVT
+1926 GYAGTVDDDAKVT

-1951 GGFGDPKSTS
+1951 GGFGDPESTI
-1961 NNETGKIGG
+1961 NNNTGKIGG

-1991 VKPKKDASST
+1991 VKPKND
-2001 YTYFTNVAKVYETT
+2001 TYFTDVAKVEETT
-2015 KVEVSDDAHVY
+2015 KVEISDDAHVY

-2032 GDMANIGSYETH
+2032 GDMANIGSYITH
-2044 DNPEAYFGNK
+2044 TNKVEYYGSK

-2061 DQTNGKFIS
+2061 DQTNGDFIS
-2070 YEATDYKSFVNI
+2070 YKATDYKSFVNI
-2082 IGGNIFGEIFAGGK
+2082 VGGNIFGEIFAGGK

-2242 QSDSEKV
+2242 QSDSDKV

-2269 GEITNAKA
+2269 GEITNGKA

-2292 FFELTDGD
+2292 FFEMKDGD

-2319 CYVGYDINGN
+2319 CYVGYGIDGN

-2416 KIDGKYFRYAS
+2416 KIDGKSFRYAS

-2467 ANTFR
+2467 ADTFR

-2478 MAWTLGI
+2478 MAWILGI
-2485 PSFTFQEIHGGG
+2485 PGFTFQEIHGGG

-2533 ETTDKDNHY
+2533 ETTDKDNQY

-2554 FKSGNVAR
+2554 IKSGNVAR

-2577 GNNIVSLD
+2577 GDNIVSLD

-2604 EVHIYG
+2604 EVHVYG

-2640 NTQKATAKKIDDA
+2640 DKQKATAEKIDVA
-2653 ESLSPSN
+2653 KSLTPSN

-2680 NGRTADVCGDYTKL
+2680 KGRTADVCGDYTKL

-2715 EFATGS
+2715 KFAKGS

-2730 NPSEEKYLVNPDAT
+2730 NPSEQQYLVNPDAT

-2749 MPSIMNS
+2749 MPNIMNS
-2756 IYGGGQNGTVYG
+2756 VYGGGQNGTIYG

-2781 NIFGGGWGDEE
+2781 NVFGGGWGDEE
-2792 TNTSVN
+2792 TNTSAN

-2856 GDKTCVVGEKDKD
+2856 GDKTCVVGERDKD

-2891 TQLLSGVSTTQFF
+2891 TQLLPGVSTTQFF
-2904 NSNEWKEIFN
+2904 SSNEW
-2914 KVGSPHFC
+2914 
-2922 VFGGGFGE
+2922 
-2930 KTFVLND
+2930 
-2937 SHIEVAM
+2937 
-2944 EARGSINKGNDI
+2944 
-2956 IKGEEHKHFFSDYSM
+2956 
-2971 MDIVGG
+2971 
-2977 GFSGQVNGTTH
+2977 
-2988 IYGAG
+2988 
-2993 GASCRRVFGGGFY
+2993 
-3006 SSVKATD
+3006 
-3013 INIKAIDCHDIFGG
+3013 
-3027 GFMGDV
+3027 
-3033 EKETK
+3033 
-3038 VVIGSQDSKTSTFGN
+3038 
-3053 DDIYIHGN
+3053 
-3061 VYGGNDVSGA
+3061 
-3071 VNIVLDSNGYFKD
+3071 
-3084 NGGTGTNV
+3084 
-3092 NIYGG
+3092 
-3097 HIYGDVYG
+3097 
-3105 AGNGNYLYAL
+3105 
-3115 DKKGNKKV
+3115 
-3123 TVNEYYPVNPNDS
+3123 
-3136 ESETIP
+3136 
-3142 LVYTVPM
+3142 
-3149 RETMPSYMA
+3149 
-3158 ASDAAKIVNINSW
+3158 
-3171 RPITNKVNIDIKGNS
+3171 
-3186 TSDIITIDG
+3186 
-3195 DVYGG
+3195 
-3200 GNSASVK
+3200 
-3207 KVHDYDSDNQEGAI
+3207 
-3221 KINIGNNVNIRS
+3221 
-3233 VFMGCNG
+3233 
-3240 EALFAKSEDND
+3240 
-3251 FMNKFQKLNGDVENG
+3251 
-3266 KELNLADTID
+3266 
-3276 WINDPSNKGIS
+3276 
-3287 TIYLSTE
+3287 
-3294 NAQRPLVYPHLL
+3294 
-3306 DLYFQSVETDIQG
+3306 
-3319 QLTWNGSES
+3319 
-3328 GDGLTNCNIGTFCC
+3328 
-3342 GGNRGNMSVYPNSVG
+3342 
-3357 NVVDYTFPAGLVITN
+3357 
-3372 KIVGGCNNANYN
+3372 
-3384 YKDLV
+3384 
-3389 THEGGY
+3389 
-3395 LLGNT
+3395 
-3400 HSEYPFIKLTIKNKF
+3400 
-3415 EPKEDNNAYI
+3415 
-3425 GGNVYGGCYQA
+3425 
-3436 GTVRGDISVILQ
+3436 
-3448 SDMLEGKSKEKLDN
+3448 
-3462 SNDFLSS
+3462 
-3469 KPQYSA
+3469 
-3475 LNVYGAGYGM
+3475 
-3485 ESYVYGNTD
+3485 
-3494 VRVAEGM
+3494 
-3501 KCDTVSTTSDIFNA
+3501 
-3515 SGVSANFVYGGGQQ
+3515 
-3529 GNVIGVTNV
+3529 
-3538 DVLNGHIYKSVTG
+3538 
-3551 GSYSGYVWGST
+3551 
-3562 QVKVGYPIYY
+3562 
-3572 KVKDKQSGIYLLNR
+3572 
-3586 SDKNNKFI
+3586 
-3594 DHEGNTETGA
+3594 
-3604 ILSDLASETIKQDI
+3604 
-3618 KLIAGD
+3618 
-3624 IISQAV
+3624 
-3630 YESIIGKQ
+3630 
-3638 GLTTEFVKNDCFEKC
+3638 
-3653 ISKPA
+3653 
-3658 SPLTWNDINIKI
+3658 
-3670 GEAVYGGGYSVA
+3670 
-3682 QGTSVLANDSTVL
+3682 
-3695 KYTDRYNI
+3695 
-3703 DKAFTTENSR
+3703 
-3713 LVDLAELP
+3713 
-3721 NGTTKGFGGNT
+3721 
-3732 TILVADNSNPS
+3732 
-3743 STRDHITIS
+3743 
-3752 HQEMK
+3752 
-3757 SIVLPKGTDLFGY
+3757 
-3770 YYKDKN
+3770 
-3776 GNYRYISLQDHYFY
+3776 
-3790 GGGEEYAKPE
+3790 
-3800 EQGTDKNIY
+3800 
-3809 VYDSEGGIFGDGH
+3809 
-3822 QSYAEGFR
+3822 
-3830 SADLTGYGFAG
+3830 
-3841 TTINKPKIINT
+3841 
-3852 FQRMD
+3852 
-3857 ILRLEDNCFNVL
+3857 
-3869 GARDYATNVTNKTPY
+3869 
-3884 SIARVGEIQM
+3884 
-3894 FAKNIALKGNKL
+3894 
-3906 QGKTVNR
+3906 
-3913 ARNYMGLANNIHYV
+3913 
-3927 GAVTSN
+3927 
-3933 VPFNEASKEAWRNDT
+3933 
-3948 GEIPASG
+3948 
-3955 DYANKSY
+3955 
-3962 LEVKQS
+3962 
-3968 YIDQYKKDTD
+3968 
-3978 EATFQKRNEGT
+3978 
-3989 AKNMI
+3989 
-3994 GIASGYALKIQNVQ
+3994 
-4008 ELYDANKKIVDK
+4008 
-4020 IYYGPIYGVIE
+4020 
-4031 MNLIDVREDEGGGY
+4031 
-4045 VYADNVHKRDNG
+4045 
-4057 NNPDFLETTGN
+4057 
-4068 FVFPYD
+4068 
-4074 AKQNRYIVDDCFP
+4074 
-4087 TGFSGLKTN
+4087 
-4096 DPDSEIDVH
+4096 
-4105 YWYVT
+4105 
-4110 GFNYYYNAHITC
+4110 
-4122 FTYKDAM
+4122 
-4129 KFNNDNSDGLTVLAG
+4129 
-4144 LKPNQ
+4144 
-4149 PVTVHSWK
+4149 
-4157 MRSGHPDNKNDYSCD
+4157 
-4172 LEYRNY
+4172 
-4178 LPGKTEGNVDIDN
+4178 
-4191 EDVAGKYTLRVG
+4191 
-4203 GSSSYTYSN
+4203 
-4212 PEASDTE
+4212 
-4219 DANKGFAAVLPMN
+4219 
-4232 ATGAFDS
+4232 
-4239 NNYIRQ
+4239 
-4245 ALPSEL
+4245 
-4251 NNGDAKISFELSDNV
+4251 
-4266 NNTTTEYF
+4266 
-4274 NKHLSKKCLA
+4274 
-4284 TLILKAPAYSKYNSE
+4284 
-4299 KDNKPIISKV
+4299 
-4309 ATSTFFT
+4309 
-4316 LSATGNYEKVENNT
+4316 
-4330 NLSEGKDYYIKNGI
+4330 
-4344 EGEYAKVNTT
+4344 
-4354 TKIFKKDADGYA
+4354 
-4366 PVNIKDVIAGENY
+4366 
-4379 FCEVPRIYTYTIYLT
+4379 
-4394 IEYVQGPNINGNIT
+4394 
-4408 VDNCAL
+4408 
-4414 PGEMIRL
+4414 
-4421 KKNNVTIAADQAFS
+4421 
-4435 ANGYYWRIG
+4435 
-4444 KRKKN
+4444 
-4449 ADGKW
+4449 
-4454 EFEDKTEW
+4454 
-4462 DITKKA
+4462 
-4468 AGYDTY
+4468 
-4474 KQGDAKTTEGLFKN
+4474 
-4488 CKYDKTNDYLDI
+4488 
-4500 PAYYFMN
+4500 
-4507 GYGVQLG
+4507 
-4514 ITMNGLDKIFTVDM
+4514 
-4528 DNDNEFLIHNYH
+4528 
-4540 RMNPHK
+4540 
-4546 EGLDLHLAEAIKR
+4546 
-4559 AKEEKDVATGTTT
+4559 
-4572 VPFAEPRIYISD
+4572 
-4584 LSDLTAFIN
+4584 
-4593 FIDTI
+4593 
-4598 GADGK
+4598 
-4603 APRYGANAQFVLQ
+4603 
-4616 KDLTVPSDFVCGTG
+4616 
-4630 IFQGIFHGN
+4630 
-4639 GHVIH
+4639 
-4644 GLPQDKSLLAENQ
+4644 
-4657 GQIYNLGL
+4657 
-4665 ESGNIAAKGSTNGGA
+4665 
-4680 YHCCFEQ
+4680 
-4687 NPSSSPS
+4687 
-4694 SSEAS
+4694 
-4699 SSLSDGVSTPFAPI
+4699 
-4713 VYRMDGS
+4713 
-4720 ADTHYTSDDFKY
+4720 
-4732 GRVAYDLN
+4732 
-4740 EYYLRARYSNDATK
+4740 
-4754 PDDMKALKYVYDYY
+4754 
-4768 ANGDYQ
+4768 
-4774 YANRTDAITGKNT
+4774 
-4787 GITYLRTGLDSDL
+4787 
-4800 PNYEQAET
+4800 
-4808 RHNQAHDID
+4808 
-4817 KARVKA
+4817 
-4823 GSSSASSSSPSS
+4823 
-4835 FDGVSTPFA
+4835 
-4844 YEPLFDDNHAATT
+4844 
-4857 LAASNIMNDFIFWGE
+4857 
-4872 KLQATPESCPQAIES
+4872 
-4887 HQNCYMTNRVY
+4887 
-4898 RTAGYYGDT
+4898 
-4907 KLDAFHY
+4907 
-4914 NAYNYLG
+4914 
-4921 GTMTT
+4921 
-4926 YVHQPSI
+4926 
-4933 TAIDFTCKGDIS
+4933 
-4945 KSTGKINGI
+4945 
-4954 FYPPVDDN
+4954 
-4962 AKVFSDFSVKDDVT
+4962 
-4976 KNLLVYTNN
+4976 
-4985 NVDIDN
+4985 
-4991 DTEAYDVVNN
+4991 
-5001 YLRYNESTRES
+5001 
-5012 LIKGHHVF
+5012 
-5020 TNTEGFTTAFL
+5020 
-5031 HLVERTADNKNSE
+5031 
-5044 GGICEN
+5044 
-5050 NNFCAPLP
+5050 
-5058 FTVTNRAWYV
+5058 
-5068 RKPQQY
+5068 
-5074 ANDNTGAWEGI
+5074 
-5085 CLPFTVHK
+5085 
-5093 VVASIN
+5093 
-5099 GEITHFYGIPTDD
+5099 
-5112 ELSTPSLNTHT
+5112 
-5123 LHHEYWL
+5123 
-5130 RGLTTVGKNGTDI
+5130 
-5143 AATFQRPGLTSDGLF
+5143 
-5158 MPKAESSGSTS
+5158 
-5169 AGSSSPSAGSGSTST
+5169 
-5184 GSGSPSLSEGVSY
+5184 
-5197 TFATPFFIDTYESR
+5197 
-5211 LYNKDAN
+5211 
-5218 PYYAAPHTY
+5218 
-5227 SNYPLL
+5227 
-5233 TSEVP
+5233 
-5238 YIVRFPG
+5238 
-5245 DGYYEFDL
+5245 
-5253 SSKFYND
+5253 
-5260 ILGKSE
+5260 
-5266 PEQTVAFNAYGY
+5266 
-5278 ENMETSYGSITIP
+5278 
-5291 VTKQMAT
+5291 
-5298 TKDGYTHCGTFAA
+5298 
-5311 KDIKKDAIYSM
+5311 
-5322 NDKGNAF
+5322 
-5329 ISETSTATSIMPFR
+5329 
-5343 TYMTAKTTKAKALSY
+5343 
-5358 APSMIK
+5358 
-5364 IAESTGIDKITPE
+5364 
-5377 IGVADKDDATGSYLI
+5377 
-5392 VRPINNN
+5392 
-5399 KVRIESN
+5399 
-5406 ISTTI
+5406 
-5411 YVYTIT
+5411 
-5417 GQLYRI
+5417 
-5423 LDVIPG
+5423 
-5429 NSVYSG
+5429 
-5435 FQQGAYIFGKAKIM
+5435 
-5449 VQ
+5449 

>member
-1 MMRRTTYTSKR
+1 
-12 IIKMLFGILTIL
+12 MLFGILTIL
-24 LLSTQEIWGQTY
+24 LMSTQEIWGQTY

-60 DKELAKLARDVN
+60 DMELAKLARDVN

-96 IWMPIGKYYNYG
+96 IWMPIGKYYG
-108 NGNGNNRLFF
+108 NVNNRLFF

-124 GHVIKNMHIQWEGTD
+124 GHVIKNMHIQWED
-139 AWSAWGLFSTLQ
+139 ADDNAKSVWGLFSTLQ
-151 GSSSTNLTTVTN
+151 GESSTNLTTVTN

-168 AVVEKKPGF
+168 ATVEKKRDFSPNGS
-177 KPYGPGYNV
+177 GYYV
-186 GVVAGEIYG
+186 GVVAGEIYP
-195 NTELSNIIIRGS
+195 NTELSNIIIRNS
-207 EIKDNDETYEINR
+207 EIKDNDETYDLNR

-228 GNVQT
+228 GNVQ
-233 DSKNETF
+233 NEGTY

-252 MLKNTSVYNNK
+252 MLKKTSVFNGEV
-263 FYIAQGFGRF
+263 YIAQGFGRF
-273 SYNMKGG
+273 SYDMKGEG
-280 DNIIEPTNIYLF
+280 STIEPTNIYIYGKEF
-292 GNGLNIENTS
+292 NIDNS
-302 TNINKGGIT
+302 RADIKKGGIT
-311 ANCQNENNA
+311 ANCQNEDNA
-320 KKYTS
+320 KKYAS
-325 TWYYTQDVTG
+325 TWYYSQYVDG
-335 GKNLGIKV
+335 GKNLGTQKTD
-343 NAATFANDFVD
+343 ASFKKEFVD
-354 KANTLITTKSLEED
+354 KANEFINKNPLVED
-368 KNPWTFTNG
+368 KNTWT
-377 ALNMYS
+377 
-383 KIDVSLVENTYNRN
+383 
-397 DPQVSYTLTS
+397 
-407 NQFKD
+407 
-412 EYTFSWTVEGEAITP
+412 
-427 NKGSN
+427 
-432 GKTITLPLS
+432 
-441 NKKRTGV
+441 
-448 VIITNGNTG
+448 
-457 SVILKKHFEINP
+457 
-469 KYYSIDLYAD
+469 
-479 SYSGGTGTKEDPII
+479 
-493 ISSDLELAKL
+493 
-503 ARDVETW
+503 
-510 QMQDSKYFKLAND
+510 
-523 ISLDKGLWMP
+523 
-533 IGNTKYSWAFFKG
+533 
-546 KFDGD
+546 
-551 GHTIDNMHICWKDNS
+551 
-566 GSWGAWGL
+566 
-574 FSVLNG
+574 
-580 QASDEARVCRVTNL
+580 
-594 IIDNAVVEK
+594 
-603 EEGYMPVGNGLN
+603 
-615 IGILAGELA
+615 
-624 GGNSE
+624 
-629 ISNII
+629 
-634 IRNSKITDNKETYT
+634 
-648 TPEIAVG
+648 
-655 GIVGKAVDGQIYR
+655 
-668 IFNLSSEADINMFD
+668 
-682 HASLKSGNTCLA
+682 
-694 EGIGYYGVVNNSNS
+694 
-708 FVILPTNIYVHGKVS
+708 
-723 TANNRCK
+723 
-730 VGEVVGN
+730 
-737 RIVNAESGE
+737 
-746 TATWY
+746 
-751 YANKTNSSSSNIAT
+751 
-765 NGTQKSEVDFATT
+765 
-778 FASQN
+778 
-783 NLYISANNFQD
+783 YIE
-794 KLNWSYTSGTGFNF
+794 GTGFAF
-808 GSTKLTVKRGYNTII
+808 SSTTLTVERGVNAVI
-823 TAETTPNNAANEK
+823 TAETIKGNGANEK
-836 YFWYTSSDKKNWTLQ
+836 YFWYTSSDKKTWKLQ
-851 NENNA
+851 NENAASNP
-856 YNDFSISLEDY
+856 FTLPRKDY
-867 DQFVY
+867 DQYVY
-872 ALLEDG
+872 AELADG
-878 SSQSGVAKIDARKV
+878 SSRSGIIKIEAVRVEAKLIS
-892 DAVMKTNEETNT
+892 NSGENT
-904 LYIEITNNIWENND
+904 ISVSVTNNIWNNND
-918 KLNVTYSW
+918 YLNITYSW
-926 VKNGKEETVAPT
+926 VKNDDEERPVSTT
-938 FDKSSLAPTDKL
+938 STYDKSKLDKNDKL
-950 SCHVIVTTK
+950 KCHVVVKSQGGIV
-959 DGVELLNKWLV
+959 LLDNWLV
-970 YAKSV
+970 YVKNV
-975 VYLCPAGVTVTTA
+975 VYLCPAGATA
-988 DGKTISYN
+988 TMANGNTISYN
-996 AGDDSN
+996 QGDDTH
-1002 DGLTPATAVRTWKG
+1002 DGLTPQTAVKTWNG
-1016 AYSKLTVKGS
+1016 AYSKLEKQGS
-1026 WDDNTIVLMGKSDQ
+1026 WDDNIIVLMGKSDQ
-1040 SVTNDGSDGFP
+1040 SVTNNGNNGFTSVTFNTSSDWER
-1051 NNNDYY
+1051 
-1057 SSSEKWENA
+1057 EKAE
-1066 KASSPFF
+1066 SPFF

-1080 SWDGVDYKGVI
+1080 SWDGVNYNGII
-1091 EMYGGHYRNHSIAI
+1091 EMYGGHDRNHSLPIY
-1105 FGDTRFQYLAFNR
+1105 GDTRFQYLTFNR
-1118 NPNNTEGDYFDILYC
+1118 NNNNENFDILYC

-1138 EMGEGIQMTNYQK
+1138 EMGEGIQMKNYK
-1151 MYQGDG
+1151 NMFSGDG

-1207 SGHFS
+1207 SGHYS
-1212 TICVGGRQ
+1212 SICVGGRQ
-1220 TTDNR
+1220 TVENR

-1243 IDRNFNDNHNEN
+1243 IDRKFNNNQNEN
-1255 NSDLDVAVVLAGN
+1255 NSDLDVAIVLAGN

-1294 GARRNTSNYNAPY
+1294 GARRETRNNNVLYNAPY

-1320 EHSENNNNTDINS
+1320 AQSESNNKNTDVNS

-1348 FQGGQWIENP
+1348 FQDREWVENP

-1401 TNHTTDERIPYWT
+1401 TNHTTDERIPYWR
-1414 NSSTKSVMA
+1414 NSSTKSVMD
-1423 FGNYYTAKNNLC
+1423 FGNYDAAKANLC

-1485 KDLWIAD
+1485 SDLWTTNGIP
-1492 SKPSTYGGNIY
+1492 SKDGGNIY
-1503 GKAGETVTSLTING
+1503 GKAGETVASITITG
-1517 GEFYCKNGIF
+1517 GEFYCENGIF

-1536 YATKAYN
+1536 YAHKAYN
-1543 GNPDDYQELG
+1543 GKPDDYQDLG

-1562 INGGKFHCPIFGG
+1562 INGGTFHCPIFGG

-1584 LNSNNINTL
+1584 LNSNKINTL
-1593 ENMARLYGSSTVK
+1593 NNMARLYGSSTVK

-1612 FENIYGGG
+1612 FKNIYGGG

-1626 KGTNVIISDRADIR
+1626 KGTNVIISDSADIR

-1650 IKRADTDYTINNNTW
+1650 TKRATDNSNIENNTW
-1665 HPEKVGKVLGNT
+1665 KPEIVGKVLGNT
-1677 NLTFFGSTKVA
+1677 NLTFYGSTTLA

-1703 VEGDTHINM
+1703 VGGDTHINM

-1725 KGRITDNNGKELY
+1725 KGRITDNKGKAIAEDLY

-1747 FVSLAKDQGVQ
+1747 FVTLAKDQGVQ
-1758 INDKEKEEDN
+1758 LNDEKNKEDN
-1768 YSINVIWNKKLDSTK
+1768 FSINVIWNRKWNGDK
-1783 ENFIEWDTNK
+1783 FIDWDTNK
-1793 AKFFADGKFLNPHNI
+1793 TKFFADGKFKNSHNI

-1842 VAYDDNN
+1842 VAYNDN

-1866 DNTDVTVNVEGDY
+1866 GNTDVTVNVEGDY
-1879 SVYDAEIEDDTEQL
+1879 GVYDAEIEDDTEQL

-1901 AKSDMNVFDNS
+1901 AKGEMNVFDNS

-1926 GYAGTVDNDAKVT
+1926 GYAGTVGNDAKVT

-1951 GGFGDPKSTS
+1951 GGFGDPESTS

-1991 VKPKKDASST
+1991 VKPKKDGST
-2001 YTYFTNVAKVYETT
+2001 YTYFTNVAKVDKTT

-2032 GDMANIGSYETH
+2032 GDMANIGSFETH
-2044 DNPEAYFGNK
+2044 ANPEAYFGNK
-2054 PKSISTF
+2054 PKSTSTF

-2082 IGGNIFGEIFAGGK
+2082 VGGNIFGEIFAGGK
-2096 GLKKAEAPEY
+2096 GLKKADAPEY

-2182 NSGQST
+2182 YSGQST

-2201 TKNEGTYACILGNTK
+2201 SKNEGTYACILGNTK

-2221 GEWLWDRK
+2221 GAWLWDRK

-2242 QSDSEKV
+2242 QTDSDKV

-2292 FFELTDGD
+2292 FFEMTDDNFDSGR
-2300 FGSASFSK
+2300 FLK

-2319 CYVGYDINGN
+2319 CYVGYGIDGN

-2360 LDFTTLQ
+2360 LDYTSLQ
-2367 GLCWYLAEKNSNNPQ
+2367 GLCWYLAGTNANSPQ

-2391 VNTKVR
+2391 ANTKVR
-2397 NAKVYAQTGAM
+2397 KAKVYAQTGAM

-2467 ANTFR
+2467 ADTFR

-2478 MAWTLGI
+2478 MAWILGI
-2485 PSFTFQEIHGGG
+2485 PGFTFQEIHGGG
-2497 FSGYVEDSTYVE
+2497 FSGYVDEDTYVE

-2526 LPYGTLN
+2526 MPYGTLN
-2533 ETTDKDNHY
+2533 ENKDKDNHY

-2577 GNNIVSLD
+2577 GDNIVSID
-2585 SKTGSIIDFPD
+2585 SKTGSIIDFPY

-2604 EVHIYG
+2604 EVHVYG

-2640 NTQKATAKKIDDA
+2640 DKQKATAEKIDVA
-2653 ESLSPSN
+2653 KSLTPSN

-2680 NGRTADVCGDYTKL
+2680 KGRTADVCGDYTKL

-2730 NPSEEKYLVNPDAT
+2730 NPSDEKYLVNPDAT

-2749 MPSIMNS
+2749 MPNIMNS
-2756 IYGGGQNGTVYG
+2756 VYGGGQNGTIYG

-2781 NIFGGGWGDEE
+2781 NVFGGGWGDED
-2792 TNTSVN
+2792 TNTSAN

-2856 GDKTCVVGEKDKD
+2856 GDKTCVVGERDKD

-2904 NSNEWKEIFN
+2904 SSNEWKEIFN

-2956 IKGEEHKHFFSDYSM
+2956 IKGEEYKHFFSDYSM

-3013 INIKAIDCHDIFGG
+3013 IDIKAIDCHDIFGG

-3097 HIYGDVYG
+3097 HIYGDIYG

-3200 GNSASVK
+3200 GNSASVQ

-3240 EALFAKSEDND
+3240 ESLFAKSEDND

-3287 TIYLSTE
+3287 TLYLPTK
-3294 NAQRPLVYPHLL
+3294 NAQRPLIYPHLL

-3328 GDGLTNCNIGTFCC
+3328 GDGLTNCTIGTFCC

-3400 HSEYPFIKLTIKNKF
+3400 HSEYPFIKLTIKNQFK
-3415 EPKEDNNAYI
+3415 PKEENNAYI

-3448 SDMLEGKSKEKLDN
+3448 SDMLKGKSKEKLDN

-3485 ESYVYGNTD
+3485 DSYVYGNTD

-3572 KVKDKQSGIYLLNR
+3572 KVKDKQSGIYLLDR
-3586 SDKNNKFI
+3586 SDKNNKYI
-3594 DHEGNTETGA
+3594 DREGNTETGA

-3682 QGTSVLANDSTVL
+3682 QGTSVLANDTTVL
-3695 KYTDRYNI
+3695 KYTDKYNI
-3703 DKAFTTENSR
+3703 DKAFTPNNTR
-3713 LVDLAELP
+3713 LVGLDELP
-3721 NGTTKGFGGNT
+3721 NKTTEGFGGNT
-3732 TILVADNSNPS
+3732 TILVADNSDPS

-3757 SIVLPKGTDLFGY
+3757 SIVLPNGTDLFGY

-3800 EQGTDKNIY
+3800 EQGTDKKIY
-3809 VYDSEGGIFGDGH
+3809 MYDSEGGIFGDGH

-3894 FAKNIALKGNKL
+3894 FAKNIALGENKL

-3913 ARNYMGLANNIHYV
+3913 ARNYMGLVNNIHYV

-3933 VPFNEASKEAWRNDT
+3933 VPFNDATNEAWRDDT
-3948 GEIPASG
+3948 GAIPASG

-3968 YIDQYKKDTD
+3968 YIDQYKNDTD

-4031 MNLIDVREDEGGGY
+4031 MNLIDVRADEGGGY
-4045 VYADNVHKRDNG
+4045 VYADNVHKRENG
-4057 NNPDFLETTGN
+4057 NNPNFLETTGN

-4087 TGFSGLKTN
+4087 TGFNDMKGQ
-4096 DPDSEIDVH
+4096 DPDTTAEIH

-4110 GFNYYYNAHITC
+4110 GFNYYYNAHITG

-4144 LKPNQ
+4144 LKANQ

-4157 MRSGHPDNKNDYSCD
+4157 MRSGHPTDTNEYSCD

-4178 LPGKTEGNVDIDN
+4178 LPTGAKGNVDIDN

-4212 PEASDTE
+4212 PKASDTE
-4219 DANKGFAAVLPMN
+4219 DANKGFAAILPLN
-4232 ATGAFDS
+4232 GSDVT
-4239 NNYIRQ
+4239 YIQ
-4245 ALPSEL
+4245 QNLPTTIKD
-4251 NNGDAKISFELSDNV
+4251 GDAKISFELSDNV

-4284 TLILKAPAYSKYNSE
+4284 TLILKAPAYSEYKSE
-4299 KDNKPIISKV
+4299 DDNKPIISKV

-4316 LSATGNYEKVENNT
+4316 LSATGNYEKVKNNT
-4330 NLSEGKDYYIKNGI
+4330 NLSEGIDYYIKNGI
-4344 EGEYAKVNTT
+4344 EGEYAKVNNT

-4366 PVNIKDVIAGENY
+4366 PVNIKDVIAGDNY
-4379 FCEVPRIYTYTIYLT
+4379 FCEVPRVYTYTIYLT

-4454 EFEDKTEW
+4454 EFEDNTEW

-4474 KQGDAKTTEGLFKN
+4474 KQGDAKTAEGLFKN

-4559 AKEEKDVATGTTT
+4559 AKEEKDAATGTTT

-4740 EYYLRARYSNDATK
+4740 EYYLRARYSNDATN

-4835 FDGVSTPFA
+4835 SAPSSAPSSSSPSSFDGVSTPFA
-4844 YEPLFDDNHAATT
+4844 YEPLFDANHTATT
-4857 LAASNIMNDFIFWGE
+4857 LAASNIMNDFIFWGQ

-4933 TAIDFTCKGDIS
+4933 TAIDFYCKGDIS
-4945 KSTGKINGI
+4945 KAIGTINGI

-4985 NVDIDN
+4985 NVDIDS
-4991 DTEAYDVVNN
+4991 DTEAYDVVNK

-5112 ELSTPSLNTHT
+5112 ELSTTSLNTHT

-5130 RGLTTVGKNGTDI
+5130 RGLTTVGKDGTDI

-5158 MPKAESSGSTS
+5158 MPIAESSGS
-5169 AGSSSPSAGSGSTST
+5169 PSA

-5218 PYYAAPHTY
+5218 PYYATPHTY

-5329 ISETSTATSIMPFR
+5329 ISESTTATSVMPFR

-5377 IGVADKDDATGSYLI
+5377 IGVADKDEATGSYLI

-5435 FQQGAYIFGKAKIM
+5435 FQQGAYIFGKTKIM

>member
-1 MMRRTTYTSKR
+1 
-12 IIKMLFGILTIL
+12 
-24 LLSTQEIWGQTY
+24 
-36 SIDLYAQNY
+36 
-45 AGGSGTKNDPYLISN
+45 
-60 DKELAKLARDVN
+60 
-72 NGNTSQA
+72 
-79 FLGKY
+79 
-84 FKLTADIDLSGG
+84 
-96 IWMPIGKYYNYG
+96 MPIGKYYNYG

-124 GHVIKNMHIQWEGTD
+124 GHVIKNMHIQWEGTE

-186 GVVAGEIYG
+186 GVIAGEIYG

-207 EIKDNDETYEINR
+207 EIKDNDETYEINN
-220 ETKIGGIA
+220 ESKIGGIS

-233 DSKNETF
+233 DGKNETF

-245 AADTKIN
+245 AADTQIN

-273 SYNMKGG
+273 SYNMNGG

-292 GNGLNIENTS
+292 GNVLNIENTS

-311 ANCQNENNA
+311 ANCQNEGNA
-320 KKYTS
+320 KKYAS

-335 GKNLGIKV
+335 GKNLGTKKD
-343 NAATFANDFVD
+343 AATFANDFVD
-354 KANTLITTKSLEED
+354 KANTLITTKNLEED

-397 DPQVSYTLTS
+397 DLNVSYTLTGDKL
-407 NQFKD
+407 KD
-412 EYTFSWTVEGEAITP
+412 DYTYTWMVEGEAITP
-427 NKGSN
+427 NEGSN
-432 GKTITLPLS
+432 GKTITLPVS

-448 VIITNGNTG
+448 VIITDGTNT
-457 SVILKKHFEINP
+457 VILKKHFNIKP

-479 SYSGGTGTKEDPII
+479 SYSGGTGTKENPII
-493 ISSDLELAKL
+493 ISTDLELAKL
-503 ARDVETW
+503 ARDVETK
-510 QMQDSKYFKLAND
+510 QIKDSKYFKLASD
-523 ISLDKGLWMP
+523 IKLDKGLWMP
-533 IGNTKYSWAFFKG
+533 IGNTNYTLAFFKG

-551 GHTIDNMHICWKDNS
+551 GHTIDNMHICWNDKS
-566 GSWGAWGL
+566 GSWNAWGL
-574 FSVLNG
+574 FSALQSNNG
-580 QASDEARVCRVTNL
+580 NNEAEKCMVTNL

-615 IGILAGELA
+615 IGILAGELV
-624 GGNSE
+624 GGNIE

-648 TPEIAVG
+648 TPEIAMG
-655 GIVGKAVDGQIYR
+655 GIVGKAQNGQIYR
-668 IFNLSSEADINMFD
+668 IFNLSSDVDINMFD
-682 HASLKSGNTCLA
+682 HASQRSSAYLA
-694 EGIGYYGVVNNSNS
+694 EGIGCYEYVNNSDS
-708 FVILPTNIYVHGKVS
+708 RVILPTNIYVHGKVS
-723 TANNRCK
+723 TADKDNRCK
-730 VGEVVGN
+730 VGEVIGN

-751 YANKTNSSSSNIAT
+751 YANKANGSANNVMS
-765 NGTQKSEVDFATT
+765 NGTQKNVDEFATT

-794 KLNWSYTSGTGFNF
+794 KLNWSYIVGTGFNF

-823 TAETTPNNAANEK
+823 TAETTEGKAENEK

-856 YNDFSISLEDY
+856 YNNFSISLEDY
-867 DQFVY
+867 DQYVY
-872 ALLEDG
+872 AVLEDG
-878 SSQSGVAKIDARKV
+878 SSQSAVAKIDARRV

-904 LYIEITNNIWENND
+904 LYIEITNNIWKNND
-918 KLNVTYSW
+918 NLKVTYSW
-926 VKNGKEETVAPT
+926 VKNGKEETVSPT
-938 FDKSSLAPTDKL
+938 FDKSSLTSTDKL
-950 SCHVIVTTK
+950 SCNVIVTTK

-1002 DGLTPATAVRTWKG
+1002 DGLTPETAVKTWKG
-1016 AYSKLTVKGS
+1016 AYSKLAVKGS

-1040 SVTNDGSDGFP
+1040 SVTNDGNDGFP

-1073 RNTTITG
+1073 RSTTITG

-1091 EMYGGHYRNHSIAI
+1091 EMYGGHNRNHSIAI

-1118 NPNNTEGDYFDILYC
+1118 NPNNPNNNNENDYYDILYC

-1138 EMGEGIQMTNYQK
+1138 EMGEGIQMTNYKK
-1151 MYQGDG
+1151 MYPGDG

-1212 TICVGGRQ
+1212 SICVGGRQ

-1243 IDRNFNDNHNEN
+1243 IDRNFNNNHNEN

-1320 EHSENNNNTDINS
+1320 AQSENNTENTDINS

-1348 FQGGQWIENP
+1348 FQYDQWVENP

-1370 TFLIPTKCT
+1370 TFMIPTKCKS
-1379 PEEIFSGIY
+1379 EEIFSGIY

-1414 NSSTKSVMA
+1414 NSSTKSVMD
-1423 FGNYYTAKNNLC
+1423 FGNYDAAKANLC

-1461 EGGIFGSETRKID
+1461 VGGIFGSETRKID

-1485 KDLWIAD
+1485 KDLWIAQ
-1492 SKPSTYGGNIY
+1492 SKPSKEGGNIY
-1503 GKAGETVTSLTING
+1503 GKAGETVASITING
-1517 GEFYCKNGIF
+1517 GEFYCENGIF

-1536 YATKAYN
+1536 YAHEAYN
-1543 GNPDDYQELG
+1543 GNPHDYQDLG

-1562 INGGKFHCPIFGG
+1562 INGGTFHCPIFGG
-1575 GYGVADAKL
+1575 GYGVADAKQK
-1584 LNSNNINTL
+1584 NNNTINTL
-1593 ENMARLYGSSTVK
+1593 NNMARLYGSSTVK

-1650 IKRADTDYTINNNTW
+1650 TKRATDNSDIEDNTW
-1665 HPEKVGKVLGNT
+1665 KPEIVGKVLGNT

-1703 VEGDTHINM
+1703 VGGDTHINM

-1725 KGRITDNNGKELY
+1725 KGRITDNKGNAIGEDLY

-1747 FVSLAKDQGVQ
+1747 FVTLAKDQGVQ
-1758 INDKEKEEDN
+1758 INDEKKEEDN
-1768 YSINVIWNKKLDSTK
+1768 YSINVIWNRKLDSTK
-1783 ENFIEWDTNK
+1783 KNFIEWDTNK
-1793 AKFFADGKFLNPHNI
+1793 KEFFADGKFLNPHNI
-1808 YGGGNLACNVTGK
+1808 YGGGNLACNVKGK

-1831 PFSLLKTTEWK
+1831 PFSLLKTEEWK
-1842 VAYDDNN
+1842 ISYDDND

-1866 DNTDVTVNVEGDY
+1866 GNTDVTVNVEGDY

-1901 AKSDMNVFDNS
+1901 AKGEMNVFDNS

-1991 VKPKKDASST
+1991 VKPKKDGST
-2001 YTYFTNVAKVYETT
+2001 YTYFTNVAKVDETT

-2032 GDMANIGSYETH
+2032 GDMANIGSFETH
-2044 DNPEAYFGNK
+2044 ANPEAYFGNK
-2054 PKSISTF
+2054 PKSTSTF

-2096 GLKKAEAPEY
+2096 GLKKADAPEY

-2175 TNDKTDD
+2175 TNDKTDV

-2188 ASSTLEQVLGKKD
+2188 AMSTLEQVLGKKD

-2221 GEWLWDRK
+2221 GAWLWDRK

-2242 QSDSEKV
+2242 QTDSDKI

-2292 FFELTDGD
+2292 FFEMTDDNFDSGR
-2300 FGSASFSK
+2300 FLK

-2319 CYVGYDINGN
+2319 CYVGYGIDGN

-2336 EAIVEINHSPVTE
+2336 EAIVEINHSPVTD

-2367 GLCWYLAEKNSNNPQ
+2367 GLCWYLAGTNANSPQ

-2391 VNTKVR
+2391 ANTKVR
-2397 NAKVYAQTGAM
+2397 KAKVYAQTGAM

-2467 ANTFR
+2467 ADTFR

-2478 MAWTLGI
+2478 MAWILGI
-2485 PSFTFQEIHGGG
+2485 PGFTFQEIHGGG
-2497 FSGYVEDSTYVE
+2497 FSGYVEKDTYVE

-2526 LPYGTLN
+2526 MPYGTLN
-2533 ETTDKDNHY
+2533 ENKDKDNNY
-2542 DFGSVGGNSKVF
+2542 DFGSVGGDSKVF
-2554 FKSGNVAR
+2554 IKSGNVAK
-2562 NVYGGGAGIESIRVS
+2562 NVYGGGAGIESLRIS
-2577 GNNIVSLD
+2577 GDNIVSID

-2604 EVHIYG
+2604 EVHVYG

-2640 NTQKATAKKIDDA
+2640 DKQKATAEQIDVA
-2653 ESLSPSN
+2653 KSLTPSN

-2680 NGRTADVCGDYTKL
+2680 KGRTADVCGDYTKL

-2715 EFATGS
+2715 EFAGS

-2730 NPSEEKYLVNPDAT
+2730 NPSKEEYLVNPDAT

-2749 MPSIMNS
+2749 MPNIMNS
-2756 IYGGGQNGTVYG
+2756 VYGGGQNGTIYG

-2781 NIFGGGWGDEE
+2781 NVFGGGWGDEE
-2792 TNTSVN
+2792 TNTSAN

-2856 GDKTCVVGEKDKD
+2856 GDKTCVVGERDKD
-2869 GNLVENSGNTYIKLE
+2869 GNLVANSGNTYIKLE

-2922 VFGGGFGE
+2922 IFGGGFGE
-2930 KTFVLND
+2930 KTFVLSD

-3033 EKETK
+3033 EKKTNI
-3038 VVIGSQDSKTSTFGN
+3038 VIGSQEGKTSTFGN

-3084 NGGTGTNV
+3084 NGGKGTNV

-3200 GNSASVK
+3200 GNSASVL

-3287 TIYLSTE
+3287 TLYLSTE

-3306 DLYFQSVETDIQG
+3306 DIYFQPVETDIQG
-3319 QLTWNGSES
+3319 ELTWNGRVT
-3328 GDGLTNCNIGTFCC
+3328 GDSLTNCTIGTFCC
-3342 GGNRGNMSVYPNSVG
+3342 GGNRGNMNVYPNSEG

-3384 YKDLV
+3384 Y
-3389 THEGGY
+3389 
-3395 LLGNT
+3395 
-3400 HSEYPFIKLTIKNKF
+3400 
-3415 EPKEDNNAYI
+3415 
-3425 GGNVYGGCYQA
+3425 
-3436 GTVRGDISVILQ
+3436 R
-3448 SDMLEGKSKEKLDN
+3448 
-3462 SNDFLSS
+3462 
-3469 KPQYSA
+3469 
-3475 LNVYGAGYGM
+3475 
-3485 ESYVYGNTD
+3485 
-3494 VRVAEGM
+3494 
-3501 KCDTVSTTSDIFNA
+3501 
-3515 SGVSANFVYGGGQQ
+3515 
-3529 GNVIGVTNV
+3529 
-3538 DVLNGHIYKSVTG
+3538 
-3551 GSYSGYVWGST
+3551 
-3562 QVKVGYPIYY
+3562 
-3572 KVKDKQSGIYLLNR
+3572 
-3586 SDKNNKFI
+3586 
-3594 DHEGNTETGA
+3594 
-3604 ILSDLASETIKQDI
+3604 
-3618 KLIAGD
+3618 
-3624 IISQAV
+3624 
-3630 YESIIGKQ
+3630 
-3638 GLTTEFVKNDCFEKC
+3638 
-3653 ISKPA
+3653 
-3658 SPLTWNDINIKI
+3658 
-3670 GEAVYGGGYSVA
+3670 
-3682 QGTSVLANDSTVL
+3682 
-3695 KYTDRYNI
+3695 
-3703 DKAFTTENSR
+3703 
-3713 LVDLAELP
+3713 
-3721 NGTTKGFGGNT
+3721 
-3732 TILVADNSNPS
+3732 
-3743 STRDHITIS
+3743 
-3752 HQEMK
+3752 
-3757 SIVLPKGTDLFGY
+3757 
-3770 YYKDKN
+3770 
-3776 GNYRYISLQDHYFY
+3776 
-3790 GGGEEYAKPE
+3790 
-3800 EQGTDKNIY
+3800 
-3809 VYDSEGGIFGDGH
+3809 
-3822 QSYAEGFR
+3822 
-3830 SADLTGYGFAG
+3830 
-3841 TTINKPKIINT
+3841 
-3852 FQRMD
+3852 
-3857 ILRLEDNCFNVL
+3857 
-3869 GARDYATNVTNKTPY
+3869 
-3884 SIARVGEIQM
+3884 
-3894 FAKNIALKGNKL
+3894 
-3906 QGKTVNR
+3906 
-3913 ARNYMGLANNIHYV
+3913 
-3927 GAVTSN
+3927 
-3933 VPFNEASKEAWRNDT
+3933 
-3948 GEIPASG
+3948 
-3955 DYANKSY
+3955 
-3962 LEVKQS
+3962 
-3968 YIDQYKKDTD
+3968 
-3978 EATFQKRNEGT
+3978 
-3989 AKNMI
+3989 
-3994 GIASGYALKIQNVQ
+3994 
-4008 ELYDANKKIVDK
+4008 
-4020 IYYGPIYGVIE
+4020 
-4031 MNLIDVREDEGGGY
+4031 
-4045 VYADNVHKRDNG
+4045 
-4057 NNPDFLETTGN
+4057 
-4068 FVFPYD
+4068 
-4074 AKQNRYIVDDCFP
+4074 
-4087 TGFSGLKTN
+4087 
-4096 DPDSEIDVH
+4096 
-4105 YWYVT
+4105 
-4110 GFNYYYNAHITC
+4110 
-4122 FTYKDAM
+4122 
-4129 KFNNDNSDGLTVLAG
+4129 
-4144 LKPNQ
+4144 
-4149 PVTVHSWK
+4149 
-4157 MRSGHPDNKNDYSCD
+4157 
-4172 LEYRNY
+4172 
-4178 LPGKTEGNVDIDN
+4178 
-4191 EDVAGKYTLRVG
+4191 
-4203 GSSSYTYSN
+4203 
-4212 PEASDTE
+4212 
-4219 DANKGFAAVLPMN
+4219 
-4232 ATGAFDS
+4232 
-4239 NNYIRQ
+4239 
-4245 ALPSEL
+4245 
-4251 NNGDAKISFELSDNV
+4251 
-4266 NNTTTEYF
+4266 
-4274 NKHLSKKCLA
+4274 
-4284 TLILKAPAYSKYNSE
+4284 
-4299 KDNKPIISKV
+4299 
-4309 ATSTFFT
+4309 
-4316 LSATGNYEKVENNT
+4316 
-4330 NLSEGKDYYIKNGI
+4330 
-4344 EGEYAKVNTT
+4344 
-4354 TKIFKKDADGYA
+4354 
-4366 PVNIKDVIAGENY
+4366 
-4379 FCEVPRIYTYTIYLT
+4379 
-4394 IEYVQGPNINGNIT
+4394 
-4408 VDNCAL
+4408 
-4414 PGEMIRL
+4414 
-4421 KKNNVTIAADQAFS
+4421 
-4435 ANGYYWRIG
+4435 
-4444 KRKKN
+4444 
-4449 ADGKW
+4449 
-4454 EFEDKTEW
+4454 
-4462 DITKKA
+4462 
-4468 AGYDTY
+4468 
-4474 KQGDAKTTEGLFKN
+4474 
-4488 CKYDKTNDYLDI
+4488 
-4500 PAYYFMN
+4500 
-4507 GYGVQLG
+4507 
-4514 ITMNGLDKIFTVDM
+4514 
-4528 DNDNEFLIHNYH
+4528 
-4540 RMNPHK
+4540 
-4546 EGLDLHLAEAIKR
+4546 
-4559 AKEEKDVATGTTT
+4559 
-4572 VPFAEPRIYISD
+4572 
-4584 LSDLTAFIN
+4584 
-4593 FIDTI
+4593 
-4598 GADGK
+4598 
-4603 APRYGANAQFVLQ
+4603 
-4616 KDLTVPSDFVCGTG
+4616 
-4630 IFQGIFHGN
+4630 
-4639 GHVIH
+4639 
-4644 GLPQDKSLLAENQ
+4644 
-4657 GQIYNLGL
+4657 
-4665 ESGNIAAKGSTNGGA
+4665 
-4680 YHCCFEQ
+4680 
-4687 NPSSSPS
+4687 
-4694 SSEAS
+4694 
-4699 SSLSDGVSTPFAPI
+4699 
-4713 VYRMDGS
+4713 
-4720 ADTHYTSDDFKY
+4720 
-4732 GRVAYDLN
+4732 
-4740 EYYLRARYSNDATK
+4740 
-4754 PDDMKALKYVYDYY
+4754 
-4768 ANGDYQ
+4768 
-4774 YANRTDAITGKNT
+4774 
-4787 GITYLRTGLDSDL
+4787 
-4800 PNYEQAET
+4800 
-4808 RHNQAHDID
+4808 
-4817 KARVKA
+4817 
-4823 GSSSASSSSPSS
+4823 
-4835 FDGVSTPFA
+4835 
-4844 YEPLFDDNHAATT
+4844 
-4857 LAASNIMNDFIFWGE
+4857 
-4872 KLQATPESCPQAIES
+4872 
-4887 HQNCYMTNRVY
+4887 
-4898 RTAGYYGDT
+4898 
-4907 KLDAFHY
+4907 
-4914 NAYNYLG
+4914 
-4921 GTMTT
+4921 
-4926 YVHQPSI
+4926 
-4933 TAIDFTCKGDIS
+4933 
-4945 KSTGKINGI
+4945 
-4954 FYPPVDDN
+4954 
-4962 AKVFSDFSVKDDVT
+4962 
-4976 KNLLVYTNN
+4976 
-4985 NVDIDN
+4985 
-4991 DTEAYDVVNN
+4991 
-5001 YLRYNESTRES
+5001 
-5012 LIKGHHVF
+5012 
-5020 TNTEGFTTAFL
+5020 
-5031 HLVERTADNKNSE
+5031 
-5044 GGICEN
+5044 
-5050 NNFCAPLP
+5050 
-5058 FTVTNRAWYV
+5058 
-5068 RKPQQY
+5068 
-5074 ANDNTGAWEGI
+5074 
-5085 CLPFTVHK
+5085 
-5093 VVASIN
+5093 
-5099 GEITHFYGIPTDD
+5099 
-5112 ELSTPSLNTHT
+5112 
-5123 LHHEYWL
+5123 
-5130 RGLTTVGKNGTDI
+5130 
-5143 AATFQRPGLTSDGLF
+5143 
-5158 MPKAESSGSTS
+5158 
-5169 AGSSSPSAGSGSTST
+5169 
-5184 GSGSPSLSEGVSY
+5184 
-5197 TFATPFFIDTYESR
+5197 
-5211 LYNKDAN
+5211 
-5218 PYYAAPHTY
+5218 
-5227 SNYPLL
+5227 
-5233 TSEVP
+5233 
-5238 YIVRFPG
+5238 
-5245 DGYYEFDL
+5245 
-5253 SSKFYND
+5253 
-5260 ILGKSE
+5260 
-5266 PEQTVAFNAYGY
+5266 
-5278 ENMETSYGSITIP
+5278 
-5291 VTKQMAT
+5291 
-5298 TKDGYTHCGTFAA
+5298 
-5311 KDIKKDAIYSM
+5311 
-5322 NDKGNAF
+5322 
-5329 ISETSTATSIMPFR
+5329 
-5343 TYMTAKTTKAKALSY
+5343 
-5358 APSMIK
+5358 
-5364 IAESTGIDKITPE
+5364 
-5377 IGVADKDDATGSYLI
+5377 
-5392 VRPINNN
+5392 
-5399 KVRIESN
+5399 
-5406 ISTTI
+5406 
-5411 YVYTIT
+5411 
-5417 GQLYRI
+5417 
-5423 LDVIPG
+5423 
-5429 NSVYSG
+5429 
-5435 FQQGAYIFGKAKIM
+5435 
-5449 VQ
+5449 

>member
-1 MMRRTTYTSKR
+1 
-12 IIKMLFGILTIL
+12 MLFGILTIL
-24 LLSTQEIWGQTY
+24 LMSTQEIWGQTY

-60 DKELAKLARDVN
+60 DMELAKLARDVN

-151 GSSSTNLTTVTN
+151 GASSTNLTTVTN

-207 EIKDNDETYEINR
+207 EIKDNDETYEINN
-220 ETKIGGIA
+220 ESKIGGIS

-233 DSKNETF
+233 DGKNETF

-245 AADTKIN
+245 AADTQIN
-252 MLKNTSVYNNK
+252 MLKNTSVFNNK
-263 FYIAQGFGRF
+263 FHIAQGFGRF
-273 SYNMKGG
+273 SYDMNGG
-280 DNIIEPTNIYLF
+280 GNIIEPTNIYLF

-311 ANCQNENNA
+311 AGCQKESNA
-320 KKYTS
+320 NKYAS

-335 GKNLGIKV
+335 GKNLGTQKTD
-343 NAATFANDFVD
+343 AAFKGEFA
-354 KANTLITTKSLEED
+354 KIANEFITKNNLTEE
-368 KNPWTFTNG
+368 KTAWYFNNNNISMNNN
-377 ALNMYS
+377 L
-383 KIDVSLVENTYNRN
+383 DVYVVENYNRN
-397 DPQVSYTLTS
+397 DYNVSFSIEGISPETDYT
-407 NQFKD
+407 
-412 EYTFSWTVEGEAITP
+412 YTWKVDNKEITP
-427 NKGSN
+427 AKG
-432 GKTITLPLS
+432 GKSISLELS
-441 NKKRTGV
+441 NKKRVGV
-448 VIITNGNTG
+448 VTITDSKTQE
-457 SVILKKHFEINP
+457 VIMTKNFVINP

-479 SYSGGTGTKEDPII
+479 SYAQGSGSETDPYI
-493 ISSDLELAKL
+493 ISNDLELAKL
-503 ARDVETW
+503 AYDVNKGTATAG
-510 QMQDSKYFKLAND
+510 KYFKLSND
-523 ISLDKGLWMP
+523 INLDKALWIP
-533 IGNTKYSWAFFKG
+533 IGSTNYEEKYFNG

-551 GHTIDNMHICWKDNS
+551 GYSIDNMRILWTGTNNGWS
-566 GSWGAWGL
+566 TWGL
-574 FSVLNG
+574 FSAIKGTADN
-580 QASDEARVCRVTNL
+580 EANFCRITNL
-594 IIDNAVVEK
+594 VMDRALIEK
-603 EEGYMPVGNGLN
+603 EPNTNQTEKSGNVAVLVGEVLTTGY
-615 IGILAGELA
+615 
-624 GGNSE
+624 SE
-629 ISNII
+629 VSNII
-634 IRNSKITDNKETYT
+634 VRNSVITDNNESYKRKQFR
-648 TPEIAVG
+648 VG
-655 GIVGKAVDGQIYR
+655 GIIGNLEDNHITR
-668 IFNLSSEADINMFD
+668 LFNLSAQVEIKMLSNATLSDKCYM
-682 HASLKSGNTCLA
+682 A
-694 EGIGYYGVVNNSNS
+694 EGIGRYGAPKTSS
-708 FVILPTNIYVHGKVS
+708 SYAIPLTNIYVHGSIETTINSNNCYVGGVIGNN
-723 TANNRCK
+723 ANN
-730 VGEVVGN
+730 N
-737 RIVNAESGE
+737 IITS
-746 TATWY
+746 TSSTWY
-751 YANKTNSSSSNIAT
+751 YTESVSVTTSNVV
-765 NGTQKSEVDFATT
+765 NYGTKQPLSDFANI
-778 FASQN
+778 FAENCNS
-783 NLYISANNFQD
+783 YIAEKNIDGKNVWTYINSI
-794 KLNWSYTSGTGFNF
+794 GFKF
-808 GSTKLTVKRGYNTII
+808 SFTRLTVKRGFNAEI
-823 TAETTPNNAANEK
+823 TAETVKGNAANEK
-836 YFWYTSSDKKNWTLQ
+836 YFWYTSADKKIWELQ
-851 NENNA
+851 NKDTASNP
-856 YNDFSISLEDY
+856 FTLPRKDY
-867 DQFVY
+867 DQYVY
-872 ALLEDG
+872 AELADG
-878 SSQSGVAKIDARKV
+878 SSRSGIIKIEAVRVEAKLIS
-892 DAVMKTNEETNT
+892 NSGENT
-904 LYIEITNNIWENND
+904 ISVSVTNNIWNNND
-918 KLNVTYSW
+918 YLNITYSW
-926 VKNGKEETVAPT
+926 VKNDDEERPVSTT
-938 FDKSSLAPTDKL
+938 STYDKSKLDKNDKL
-950 SCHVIVTTK
+950 KCHVVVKSQDGIV
-959 DGVELLNKWLV
+959 LLDNWLV
-970 YAKSV
+970 YVKSV
-975 VYLCPAGVTVTTA
+975 IYICPAGVTVGSTT
-988 DGKTISYN
+988 YN
-996 AGDDSN
+996 AGNDDN
-1002 DGLTPATAVRTWKG
+1002 DGLTPETAVKTWNG
-1016 AYSKLTVKGS
+1016 AYSKLAKEGT
-1026 WDDNTIVLMGKSDQ
+1026 WADNIIVLMGRSDYYVTNNSSNGFT
-1040 SVTNDGSDGFP
+1040 SVTF
-1051 NNNDYY
+1051 Y
-1057 SSSEKWENA
+1057 SSSDWEN
-1066 KASSPFF
+1066 KKSTSPFF
-1073 RNTTITG
+1073 KNATITG
-1080 SWDGVDYKGVI
+1080 SWNDVDYHGVMQMKG
-1091 EMYGGHYRNHSIAI
+1091 GGNRDESLPIY
-1105 FGDTRFQYLAFNR
+1105 GDTRFQYITFERSNVIS
-1118 NPNNTEGDYFDILYC
+1118 DKYDILYC
-1133 QFYNL
+1133 QYNNL
-1138 EMGEGIQMTNYQK
+1138 EMGEGIQMINYK
-1151 MYQGDG
+1151 DMFDADG
-1157 TIKGAVSTSFQIF
+1157 TIYGAKSTSFQIF
-1170 GGFMDDNRFSPLS
+1170 GGFKDDARFRNLW
-1183 TEGNLKKMDD
+1183 EGDNLKKMDES
-1193 ALPHGR
+1193 LPHGH
-1199 EGFKIKIK
+1199 EGFSIKIK
-1207 SGHFS
+1207 SGHYS

-1220 TTDNR
+1220 TQSNI
-1225 NGVMGSPNM
+1225 NGLMGSPNM
-1234 PIKCTIDVD
+1234 PIKCTIDID
-1243 IDRNFNDNHNEN
+1243 IDRDFNDKHTSGNG
-1255 NSDLDVAVVLAGN
+1255 DKTPTLDVAVILAGN

-1294 GARRNTSNYNAPY
+1294 GAKRNVNGYNNAPY
-1307 NTYMGRAN
+1307 NTFMGRAN

-1320 EHSENNNNTDINS
+1320 AQSENNKQAKDINS
-1333 RVEITEIYGGSTGRG
+1333 RVEITEIYGGSAGRG
-1348 FQGGQWIENP
+1348 FGDNEEVENP
-1358 FYGYSTITIKGG
+1358 FYGQSTITIKGG
-1370 TFLIPTKCT
+1370 TFLIPIEIECNQDM
-1379 PEEIFSGIY
+1379 IFSGIY

-1401 TNHTTDERIPYWT
+1401 DNHTPDTRIPYWNDVNT
-1414 NSSTKSVMA
+1414 KSVINFGGYATAKDKLCLYHCYNSSTRT
-1423 FGNYYTAKNNLC
+1423 FT
-1435 MYKCYNAD
+1435 D
-1443 THTYTEVDPRL
+1443 IDPRETS
-1454 TNNKIII
+1454 TNIII
-1461 EGGIFGSETRKID
+1461 EGGIFGSSTKPID
-1474 GIYGGGSGYMS
+1474 GIYAGGSGYMS
-1485 KDLWIAD
+1485 LDLWPHRGIP
-1492 SKPSTYGGNIY
+1492 SKVGGNIY
-1503 GKAGETVTSLTING
+1503 GKAGETVASMTING

-1527 AGGRGTDYY
+1527 AGGRGTDYF
-1536 YATKAYN
+1536 YAKKDNNKIYGT
-1543 GNPDDYQELG
+1543 PSDYTDLG

-1562 INGGKFHCPIFGG
+1562 INGGKFHCPVFGG

-1612 FENIYGGG
+1612 FDNIYGGG

-1626 KGTNVIISDRADIR
+1626 KGTNVIISDSADIR

-1650 IKRADTDYTINNNTW
+1650 IKRANSDYNIKDNTW
-1665 HPEKVGKVLGNT
+1665 NPEKVGKVLGNT

-1703 VEGDTHINM
+1703 VGGDTHINI
-1712 YAANFAGEIFGGG
+1712 YAANFAGEIYGGG
-1725 KGRITDNNGKELY
+1725 KGLITDSIGNLLAANLY

-1747 FVSLAKDQGVQ
+1747 FVSLVKDQGVQ

-1768 YSINVIWNKKLDSTK
+1768 YSINVIWNRKWNGDK
-1783 ENFIEWDTNK
+1783 FIEWDTNK
-1793 AKFFADGKFLNPHNI
+1793 TQFFADGRFKNPHNI
-1808 YGGGNLACNVTGK
+1808 YGGGNLACKVTGK

-1866 DNTDVTVNVEGDY
+1866 GNTDVTVNVEGDY

-1901 AKSDMNVFDNS
+1901 AKGEMNVFDNS

-1926 GYAGTVDNDAKVT
+1926 GYAGTVDKDAKVT

-1979 NIYGDVFGGGAG
+1979 NIYGDIFGGGAG

-2001 YTYFTNVAKVYETT
+2001 YTYFTNVAKVDKTT
-2015 KVEVSDDAHVY
+2015 KVEVADDAHVY

-2032 GDMANIGSYETH
+2032 GDIANIGSFETH
-2044 DNPEAYFGNK
+2044 ANPEAYFGNK

-2061 DQTNGKFIS
+2061 NQTNGDFIS
-2070 YEATDYKSFVNI
+2070 YEARDYKSFVNI

-2096 GLKKAEAPEY
+2096 GLKKADAPEY

-2242 QSDSEKV
+2242 QTDSEKV

-2292 FFELTDGD
+2292 FFELADGD

-2319 CYVGYDINGN
+2319 CYVGYGIDGK

-2391 VNTKVR
+2391 ANTKVR
-2397 NAKVYAQTGAM
+2397 KAKVYAQTGAM
-2408 IELNGTPN
+2408 IEENGTPN

-2435 TNFETNLYIDY
+2435 TNFETNLYMDY

-2467 ANTFR
+2467 ADTFR

-2478 MAWTLGI
+2478 MAWILGI
-2485 PSFTFQEIHGGG
+2485 PGFTFQEIHGGG
-2497 FSGYVEDSTYVE
+2497 FSGYVTDSTYVE

-2526 LPYGTLN
+2526 MPYGTLN
-2533 ETTDKDNHY
+2533 ENKDKDNHY

-2577 GNNIVSLD
+2577 GDNIVSID

-2604 EVHIYG
+2604 EVHVYG

-2640 NTQKATAKKIDDA
+2640 DDQKAKAEKIDVDK
-2653 ESLSPSN
+2653 SLTPSN

-2680 NGRTADVCGDYTKL
+2680 KGRTADVCGDYTKL

-2715 EFATGS
+2715 ESAKGS
-2721 TTEYTSTSL
+2721 TTEYTNTSL
-2730 NPSEEKYLVNPDAT
+2730 NPSDEKYLVNPDAT

-2749 MPSIMNS
+2749 MPNIMNS
-2756 IYGGGQNGTVYG
+2756 VYGGCQNGTIYG

-2781 NIFGGGWGDEE
+2781 NVFGGGWGDEE
-2792 TNTSVN
+2792 TNTSAN

-2856 GDKTCVVGEKDKD
+2856 GDKTCVVGERDKD
-2869 GNLVENSGNTYIKLE
+2869 GNLVANSGNTYIKLE

-2891 TQLLSGVSTTQFF
+2891 TQLLSGVSTTKFF
-2904 NSNEWKEIFN
+2904 SSNEWKEIFN

-2922 VFGGGFGE
+2922 IFGGGFGE
-2930 KTFVLND
+2930 KTFVLSD

-3084 NGGTGTNV
+3084 NGGKGTNV

-3171 RPITNKVNIDIKGNS
+3171 RPITNKVNINIKGNS
-3186 TSDIITIDG
+3186 TSDGITIDG

-3200 GNSASVK
+3200 GNSASVQ

-3287 TIYLSTE
+3287 TLYLSTE

-3306 DLYFQSVETDIQG
+3306 DIYFQPVETDIQG
-3319 QLTWNGSES
+3319 ELTWNDSTTCES
-3328 GDGLTNCNIGTFCC
+3328 LTNCTIGTFCC
-3342 GGNRGNMSVYPNSVG
+3342 GGNRGNMNVYPNSEG
-3357 NVVDYTFPAGLVITN
+3357 NVVDYTFPAGLVITD

-3400 HSEYPFIKLTIKNKF
+3400 HSEYPFIKLTIKNQFK
-3415 EPKEDNNAYI
+3415 PKEENNAYI

-3436 GTVRGDISVILQ
+3436 GTVRGDISVVLQ
-3448 SDMLEGKSKEKLDN
+3448 SDMLEGKSRTMLDK
-3462 SNDFLSS
+3462 SNEYLGS
-3469 KPQYSA
+3469 KPEFSA

-3485 ESYVYGNTD
+3485 DSYVYGNTD
-3494 VRVAEGM
+3494 VIVAEGM
-3501 KCDTVSTTSDIFNA
+3501 KCDTLSTTSDIFNA

-3538 DVLNGHIYKSVTG
+3538 DVLNGQIYKSVTG

-3572 KVKDKQSGIYLLNR
+3572 KVKDKQSGIYLLDR
-3586 SDKNNKFI
+3586 TDKSNKYI
-3594 DHEGNTETGA
+3594 DREGNTESGA
-3604 ILSDLASETIKQDI
+3604 ILSNLASESIKQNI

-3638 GLTTEFVKNDCFEKC
+3638 GLTTEFVKDNCFEKRG
-3653 ISKPA
+3653 SSPA
-3658 SPLTWNDINIKI
+3658 SPLTWDDINIKI

-3695 KYTDRYNI
+3695 KYTDKYNI
-3703 DKAFTTENSR
+3703 DKAFTTNNTR
-3713 LVDLAELP
+3713 LVGLDELP
-3721 NGTTKGFGGNT
+3721 NKTTEGFGGNT
-3732 TILVADNSNPS
+3732 TILVADNSDS
-3743 STRDHITIS
+3743 TSTRDHITIS

-3757 SIVLPKGTDLFGY
+3757 SIVLPNGTDLFGY
-3770 YYKDKN
+3770 YYKDKD

-3790 GGGEEYAKPE
+3790 GDGEEYAKPE

-3841 TTINKPKIINT
+3841 TTINNPKIINT

-3894 FAKNIALKGNKL
+3894 FAKNIALPDKKL
-3906 QGKTVNR
+3906 QGKTVKR

-3933 VPFNEASKEAWRNDT
+3933 VPFNEASKEAWRDDT
-3948 GEIPASG
+3948 GAIPASG
-3955 DYANKSY
+3955 EYANKSY
-3962 LEVKQS
+3962 LDVKQS
-3968 YIDQYKKDTD
+3968 YIDSYIDKYNKDAD

-4031 MNLIDVREDEGGGY
+4031 MNLIDVRADEGGGY
-4045 VYADNVHKRDNG
+4045 VYADNVHKRENG
-4057 NNPDFLETTGN
+4057 NKPDFLETTGN

-4087 TGFSGLKTN
+4087 TGFYGLDAEGKAN
-4096 DPDSEIDVH
+4096 PDAKIDVH

-4110 GFNYYYNAHITC
+4110 GFNYYYNAHITG

-4149 PVTVHSWK
+4149 PVAVHSWK
-4157 MRSGHPDNKNDYSCD
+4157 MRSGHPTDTNEYSCD

-4178 LPGKTEGNVDIDN
+4178 LPTGAKGNVDIDN
-4191 EDVAGKYTLRVG
+4191 EDVAGGYTLRVG
-4203 GSSSYTYSN
+4203 GSSSYTYSDPKAAN
-4212 PEASDTE
+4212 IDA
-4219 DANKGFAAVLPMN
+4219 ANKGFAAVLPMN
-4232 ATGAFDS
+4232 GSTVT
-4239 NNYIRQ
+4239 YIQRN
-4245 ALPSEL
+4245 LPTKL
-4251 NNGDAKISFELSDNV
+4251 NDGDAKISFELSDNV

-4284 TLILKAPAYSKYNSE
+4284 TLILKAPAYSVYNSE

-4316 LSATGNYEKVENNT
+4316 YSDGKYNPVTGSKLSAGTK
-4330 NLSEGKDYYIKNGI
+4330 YYIKNGI
-4344 EGEYAKVNTT
+4344 EGEYAEIDPSLIYQKNQ
-4354 TKIFKKDADGYA
+4354 DGYA
-4366 PVNIKDVIAGENY
+4366 LVKISDVTVGNNY
-4379 FCEVPRIYTYTIYLT
+4379 FCEVPRVYTYTIYLT

-4421 KKNNVTIAADQAFS
+4421 KKNNVTIAADQTFS

-4462 DITKKA
+4462 DTTKKA
-4468 AGYDTY
+4468 TGYDTY
-4474 KQGDAKTTEGLFKN
+4474 KQGDAKTAEGLFKN

-4559 AKEEKDVATGTTT
+4559 AKEEKDAATGTTT
-4572 VPFAEPRIYISD
+4572 VPLAEPRIYISD

-4687 NPSSSPS
+4687 APSSSEASSSSSSS

-4740 EYYLRARYSNDATK
+4740 EYYLRARYSNDATN
-4754 PDDMKALKYVYDYY
+4754 PEDMKALKYVYDYY
-4768 ANGDYQ
+4768 ANGDYL

-4823 GSSSASSSSPSS
+4823 GSSSASSSAPSS

-4844 YEPLFDDNHAATT
+4844 YEPLFDANHAATT
-4857 LAASNIMNDFIFWGE
+4857 LTASNIMNDFIFWGQ

-4933 TAIDFTCKGDIS
+4933 TAIDFSYKGDIS
-4945 KSTGKINGI
+4945 KATGTTNGI

-4985 NVDIDN
+4985 NVDIDSN
-4991 DTEAYDVVNN
+4991 TEAYDVVNK
-5001 YLRYNESTRES
+5001 YLSYNESTREL
-5012 LIKGHHVF
+5012 LIKGHHVLK
-5020 TNTEGFTTAFL
+5020 NTEGFTTAFL

-5044 GGICEN
+5044 GDICEN
-5050 NNFCAPLP
+5050 NNFCAPIP

-5099 GEITHFYGIPTDD
+5099 GEITHFYGTPTAD
-5112 ELSTPSLNTHT
+5112 ELSNPATNTHT

-5143 AATFQRPGLTSDGLF
+5143 AATFQRPGLTSEGLF
-5158 MPKAESSGSTS
+5158 MPIAES
-5169 AGSSSPSAGSGSTST
+5169 
-5184 GSGSPSLSEGVSY
+5184 SGSPSLSEGVSY

-5218 PYYAAPHTY
+5218 PYYAYKYTY

-5245 DGYYEFDL
+5245 EGYYEFDL

-5311 KDIKKDAIYSM
+5311 KAIKKDAIYGM

-5329 ISETSTATSIMPFR
+5329 ISESTTATSVMPFR
-5343 TYMTAKTTKAKALSY
+5343 TYMIAETTKAKALSY
-5358 APSMIK
+5358 APYMIK
-5364 IAESTGIDKITPE
+5364 IAEPTGIDKITPE

>member
-1 MMRRTTYTSKR
+1 MRRTTYTSKR

-24 LLSTQEIWGQTY
+24 LMSTQEIWGQTY

-60 DKELAKLARDVN
+60 DMELAKLARDVN

-84 FKLTADIDLSGG
+84 FKLTADIDLKNG

-124 GHVIKNMHIQWEGTD
+124 GHVIKNMHIQWEGTE

-151 GSSSTNLTTVTN
+151 GASSTNLTTVTN

-168 AVVEKKPGF
+168 ATVEKKPGF
-177 KPYGPGYNV
+177 KPNGPGYNV

-207 EIKDNDETYEINR
+207 EITDNDETYDINN

-228 GNVQT
+228 GNIQNDGT
-233 DSKNETF
+233 Y

-245 AADTKIN
+245 AADTQIN
-252 MLKNTSVYNNK
+252 MLKNTGVYNNK
-263 FYIAQGFGRF
+263 FCIAQGFGRF
-273 SYNMKGG
+273 SYDMNGG
-280 DNIIEPTNIYLF
+280 GNIIEPTNIYLF
-292 GNGLNIENTS
+292 GNGLKVESSNSETNK
-302 TNINKGGIT
+302 NINKGGIT
-311 ANCQNENNA
+311 AKCQNEGNA
-320 KKYTS
+320 NKYAS
-325 TWYYTQDVTG
+325 TWYYTQNVDG

-343 NAATFANDFVD
+343 DAAAFTNVFVD
-354 KANTLITTKSLEED
+354 EANKLITTKSLEED
-368 KNPWTFTNG
+368 KNPWTFSNG
-377 ALNMYS
+377 SFNINS
-383 KIDVSLVENTYNRN
+383 KIEVKLVENTYNRN
-397 DPQVSYTLTS
+397 DSKVSYTLTS

-412 EYTFSWTVEGEAITP
+412 EYTFSWTVEGKAITP
-427 NKGSN
+427 NEGSY

-441 NKKRTGV
+441 NKRRTCV
-448 VIITNGNTG
+448 VIITDSNTNT
-457 SVILKKHFEINP
+457 VILKKYFEINP

-479 SYSGGTGTKEDPII
+479 SYSGGMGTKEDPII

-503 ARDVETW
+503 ARDVETL
-510 QMQDSKYFKLAND
+510 QMKDSKYFKLAND

-533 IGNTKYSWAFFKG
+533 IGNTKHNWAFFKG

-551 GHTIDNMHICWKDNS
+551 GHTINNMHICWKDNS
-566 GSWGAWGL
+566 GSWGTWGL
-574 FSVLNG
+574 FSSLQSNNG
-580 QASDEARVCRVTNL
+580 SNEAEKCMVTNL

-603 EEGYMPVGNGLN
+603 EEGYMPVGQGLY
-615 IGILAGELA
+615 IGIIAGEMI
-624 GGNSE
+624 GGNIE

-634 IRNSKITDNKETYT
+634 IRKSKMTDNKETYT

-655 GIVGKAVDGQIYR
+655 GIIGKAQDGQTYR
-668 IFNLSSEADINMFD
+668 IFNLSAEVDINMFD
-682 HASLKSGNTCLA
+682 HASQRSSAYLA
-694 EGIGYYGVVNNSNS
+694 EGIGYYGWVNTSDS
-708 FVILPTNIYVHGKVS
+708 RVILPTNIYVHGKVS
-723 TANNRCK
+723 TADKDGRCK

-737 RIVNAESGE
+737 RTIDSGSGQA
-746 TATWY
+746 ATWY
-751 YANKTNSSSSNIAT
+751 YTNKASGPANNVMTS
-765 NGTQKSEVDFATT
+765 GTQKKVDEFATT

-783 NLYISANNFQD
+783 NLYISTNNFQD

-808 GSTKLTVKRGYNTII
+808 GSTKLTVKRDYNTII
-823 TAETTPNNAANEK
+823 TAETVKGNAANEK
-836 YFWYTSSDKKNWTLQ
+836 YFWYTSTDKKNWTLQ

-856 YNDFSISLEDY
+856 YNNFSISLEYY

-926 VKNGKEETVAPT
+926 VKNGKEDTVAPT
-938 FDKSSLAPTDKL
+938 FDKSSLVPTDKL

-959 DGVELLNKWLV
+959 DGVELLKTWLV

-996 AGDDSN
+996 AGNDDN
-1002 DGLTPATAVRTWKG
+1002 DGLTPETAVKTWNG
-1016 AYSKLTVKGS
+1016 AYSKLAKEGT
-1026 WDDNTIVLMGKSDQ
+1026 WADNIIVLMGRSDYYVTNNSSNGFT
-1040 SVTNDGSDGFP
+1040 SVTF
-1051 NNNDYY
+1051 Y
-1057 SSSEKWENA
+1057 SSSDWEN
-1066 KASSPFF
+1066 KKSTSPFF
-1073 RNTTITG
+1073 KNTTITG
-1080 SWDGVDYKGVI
+1080 SWNDVDYHGVMQMKG
-1091 EMYGGHYRNHSIAI
+1091 GGNREESLPIY
-1105 FGDTRFQYLAFNR
+1105 GDTRFQYITFERSNVIS
-1118 NPNNTEGDYFDILYC
+1118 DKYDILYC
-1133 QFYNL
+1133 QYNNL
-1138 EMGEGIQMTNYQK
+1138 EMGEGIQMINYK
-1151 MYQGDG
+1151 DMFDADG
-1157 TIKGAVSTSFQIF
+1157 TIYGAKSTSFQIF
-1170 GGFMDDNRFSPLS
+1170 GGFKDDARFRNLW
-1183 TEGNLKKMDD
+1183 EGDNLKKMDES
-1193 ALPHGR
+1193 LPHGH
-1199 EGFKIKIK
+1199 EGFSIKIK
-1207 SGHFS
+1207 SGHYS

-1220 TTDNR
+1220 TQSNI
-1225 NGVMGSPNM
+1225 NGLMGSPNM

-1243 IDRNFNDNHNEN
+1243 IDRNFNDNHNDN
-1255 NSDLDVAVVLAGN
+1255 QSTLDVAVVLAGN

-1294 GARRNTSNYNAPY
+1294 GAKRNVNDYNNAPY
-1307 NTYMGRAN
+1307 NTFMGRAN

-1320 EHSENNNNTDINS
+1320 AQSENNKQSKDINS

-1348 FQGGQWIENP
+1348 FGDNQEVENP
-1358 FYGYSTITIKGG
+1358 FYGQSTITIKGG
-1370 TFLIPTKCT
+1370 TFLIPKECYQDM
-1379 PEEIFSGIY
+1379 IFSGIY

-1401 TNHTTDERIPYWT
+1401 ANHTPDTRIPYWNDVNT
-1414 NSSTKSVMA
+1414 KSVINFGGYATAKDKLCLYHCYNSSTRT
-1423 FGNYYTAKNNLC
+1423 FT
-1435 MYKCYNAD
+1435 D
-1443 THTYTEVDPRL
+1443 IDPRETS
-1454 TNNKIII
+1454 TNIII
-1461 EGGIFGSETRKID
+1461 EGGIFGSSTKPID
-1474 GIYGGGSGYMS
+1474 GIYAGGSGYMS
-1485 KDLWIAD
+1485 LDLWPHKGIP
-1492 SKPSTYGGNIY
+1492 SKVGGNIY
-1503 GKAGETVTSLTING
+1503 GKAGETVASITING

-1527 AGGRGTDYY
+1527 AGGRGTDYF
-1536 YATKAYN
+1536 YAKKDNNKIYGTPSEYT
-1543 GNPDDYQELG
+1543 YLG
-1553 KIYGNVELT
+1553 QIYGNVELT
-1562 INGGKFHCPIFGG
+1562 INGGKFHCPVFGG

-1612 FENIYGGG
+1612 FKNIYGGG

-1626 KGTNVIISDRADIR
+1626 KGTNVIISDSADIR

-1650 IKRADTDYTINNNTW
+1650 IKRANSDYDIKDNTW
-1665 HPEKVGKVLGNT
+1665 NPEKVGKVLGNT

-1703 VEGDTHINM
+1703 VEGDTHINI
-1712 YAANFAGEIFGGG
+1712 YAANFAGEIYGGG
-1725 KGRITDNNGKELY
+1725 KGLITDSIGNLLASNLY
-1738 TYADVTGNT
+1738 TYANVTGNT

-1768 YSINVIWNKKLDSTK
+1768 YSINVIWNRKLDSTK

-1793 AKFFADGKFLNPHNI
+1793 TEFFANGKFLNPHNI
-1808 YGGGNLACNVTGK
+1808 YGGGNLACKVTGK
-1821 ATLNIQKGMT
+1821 ATLDIQKGMT

-1866 DNTDVTVNVEGDY
+1866 GNTDVTVNVDGNY
-1879 SVYDAEIEDDTEQL
+1879 GVYDAEIKDDTEQL

-1901 AKSDMNVFDNS
+1901 AKGEMNVFDNS

-1951 GGFGDPKSTS
+1951 GGFGDPESTS

-1979 NIYGDVFGGGAG
+1979 NIYGDIFGGGAG
-1991 VKPKKDASST
+1991 VKPKNDI
-2001 YTYFTNVAKVYETT
+2001 YFTDVAKVDKTT
-2015 KVEVSDDAHVY
+2015 KVEVADDAHVY

-2044 DNPEAYFGNK
+2044 DDPKTYYGNK
-2054 PKSISTF
+2054 PKSTSTF
-2061 DQTNGKFIS
+2061 DQDNGNFIS
-2070 YEATDYKSFVNI
+2070 YKATDYKSFVNI
-2082 IGGNIFGEIFAGGK
+2082 VGGNIFGEIFAGGK
-2096 GLKKAEAPEY
+2096 GLKKADAPEY

-2121 NTNEAGMERI
+2121 NTKEAGMERI

-2397 NAKVYAQTGAM
+2397 NAEVYAQAGAM
-2408 IELNGTPN
+2408 IEENGKPN
-2416 KIDGKYFRYAS
+2416 KIDGKYIRYAS
-2427 QEEDRLKY
+2427 QEEDKLNY
-2435 TNFETNLYIDY
+2435 ANFETNLYMDY

-2467 ANTFR
+2467 ADTFR

-2485 PSFTFQEIHGGG
+2485 PGFTFQEIHGGG
-2497 FSGYVEDSTYVE
+2497 FSGYVDEDTYVE

-2526 LPYGTLN
+2526 MPYGTLN
-2533 ETTDKDNHY
+2533 ENKDKDNHY
-2542 DFGSVGGNSKVF
+2542 DFGSVDGNSKVF
-2554 FKSGNVAR
+2554 IKSGNVAR

-2577 GNNIVSLD
+2577 GDNIVSLD

-2604 EVHIYG
+2604 EVHVYG

-2640 NTQKATAKKIDDA
+2640 VNQKATAEKIDVA
-2653 ESLSPSN
+2653 KSLTPSN

-2680 NGRTADVCGDYTKL
+2680 KGRTADVCGDYTKL

-2715 EFATGS
+2715 VATGS

-2730 NPSEEKYLVNPDAT
+2730 NPSERQYLVNPDAT

-2749 MPSIMNS
+2749 MPNIMNS
-2756 IYGGGQNGTVYG
+2756 VYGGCQNGTIYG

-2781 NIFGGGWGDEE
+2781 NVFGGGWGDEE
-2792 TNTSVN
+2792 TNTSAN

-2856 GDKTCVVGEKDKD
+2856 GDKTCVVGERDKD

-2956 IKGEEHKHFFSDYSM
+2956 IKGEEHKHFFSDYSV

-2988 IYGAG
+2988 INGAG

-3149 RETMPSYMA
+3149 RETMPSYIA

-3171 RPITNKVNIDIKGNS
+3171 RPITNKVNINIKGNS
-3186 TSDIITIDG
+3186 TSDMITIDG

-3200 GNSASVK
+3200 GNSASVQK
-3207 KVHDYDSDNQEGAI
+3207 SDNQVGAI

-3240 EALFAKSEDND
+3240 ESLFAKSEDND

-3287 TIYLSTE
+3287 TLYLSIE

-3319 QLTWNGSES
+3319 KLTWNGSES
-3328 GDGLTNCNIGTFCC
+3328 GDGLTNCTIGTFCC
-3342 GGNRGNMSVYPNSVG
+3342 GGNRGNMNVYPNSKG

-3400 HSEYPFIKLTIKNKF
+3400 HSEYPFIKLTIKNQFK
-3415 EPKEDNNAYI
+3415 PKEENNAYI

-3436 GTVRGDISVILQ
+3436 GTVRGDISVVLQ
-3448 SDMLEGKSKEKLDN
+3448 SDMLKDKSRTMLDK
-3462 SNDFLSS
+3462 SNEYLGS
-3469 KPQYSA
+3469 KPEFSA

-3494 VRVAEGM
+3494 VIVAEGM
-3501 KCDTVSTTSDIFNA
+3501 KCDTLSTTSDIFNA

-3551 GSYSGYVWGST
+3551 GSYSGYVYGST

-3572 KVKDKQSGIYLLNR
+3572 KVKDKQSGIYLLDR
-3586 SDKNNKFI
+3586 TDKNNKYI
-3594 DHEGNTETGA
+3594 DREGNTESGA
-3604 ILSDLASETIKQDI
+3604 ILPNLASESIKQNI

-3638 GLTTEFVKNDCFEKC
+3638 GLTAKFVKTDCFEKC
-3653 ISKPA
+3653 ESSPA
-3658 SPLTWNDINIKI
+3658 SPLTWDDINIQI

-3695 KYTDRYNI
+3695 KYTDKYNI
-3703 DKAFTTENSR
+3703 DKAFTTNNTH
-3713 LVDLAELP
+3713 LVGLDELP
-3721 NGTTKGFGGNT
+3721 NKTTEGFGGNT
-3732 TILVADNSNPS
+3732 TILVADNTTILVAD

-3757 SIVLPKGTDLFGY
+3757 SIVLPNGTDLFGY
-3770 YYKDKN
+3770 YYKDKD

-3790 GGGEEYAKPE
+3790 GDGEEYAKPE

-3841 TTINKPKIINT
+3841 TTINNPKIINT

-3894 FAKNIALKGNKL
+3894 FAKNIDLDGNKL
-3906 QGKTVNR
+3906 QGKSVKR

-3933 VPFNEASKEAWRNDT
+3933 VPFNEASKEAWRNDI
-3948 GEIPASG
+3948 GEIPAYG

-3968 YIDQYKKDTD
+3968 YIDNYKDAD

-4031 MNLIDVREDEGGGY
+4031 MNLIDVRADEGGGY

-4057 NNPDFLETTGN
+4057 KNPDFLETTGN

-4087 TGFSGLKTN
+4087 TGFYGLDDEGKAN
-4096 DPDSEIDVH
+4096 PDAKIDVH

-4110 GFNYYYNAHITC
+4110 GFNYYYNAHITG

-4149 PVTVHSWK
+4149 PVAVHSWK
-4157 MRSGHPDNKNDYSCD
+4157 MRSGHPSDKNEYSCD

-4178 LPGKTEGNVDIDN
+4178 LQKSTKGNVDIGN
-4191 EDVAGKYTLRVG
+4191 KDVAGGYTLRVG
-4203 GSSSYTYSN
+4203 GSSSYTYSDPKAAN
-4212 PEASDTE
+4212 IDA
-4219 DANKGFAAVLPMN
+4219 ANKGFAAVLPMN

-4239 NNYIRQ
+4239 KNYIRQ

-4266 NNTTTEYF
+4266 NNTTTDYF

-4284 TLILKAPAYSKYNSE
+4284 TLILKAPAYSEY
-4299 KDNKPIISKV
+4299 KDSSNNKPIISKV

-4316 LSATGNYEKVENNT
+4316 LSNGKYNPVTSSK
-4330 NLSEGKDYYIKNGI
+4330 LSAGTTYYIKNGI
-4344 EGEYAKVNTT
+4344 EGEYAEVDPSLIYQKTT
-4354 TKIFKKDADGYA
+4354 DGYTL
-4366 PVNIKDVIAGENY
+4366 VNISNVTIGNNY
-4379 FCEVPRIYTYTIYLT
+4379 FCEVPRVYTYTIYLT

-4421 KKNNVTIAADQAFS
+4421 KKDNVTIAADQTFS

-4449 ADGKW
+4449 AAGKW

-4462 DITKKA
+4462 DTTKKA
-4468 AGYDTY
+4468 TGYDTY
-4474 KQGDAKTTEGLFKN
+4474 KQGDAKTAEGLFKN

-4528 DNDNEFLIHNYH
+4528 DNTNEFLIHNYH

-4559 AKEEKDVATGTTT
+4559 AKEEKEAGTAT
-4572 VPFAEPRIYISD
+4572 VPLAEPRIYISD

-4665 ESGNIAAKGSTNGGA
+4665 ESGNIAASNKGT
-4680 YHCCFEQ
+4680 YHCCFEYNKGIQ
-4687 NPSSSPS
+4687 
-4694 SSEAS
+4694 
-4699 SSLSDGVSTPFAPI
+4699 PI
-4713 VYRMDGS
+4713 VYHMDGTR
-4720 ADTHYTSDDFKY
+4720 DTHYTADDFRY
-4732 GRVAYDLN
+4732 GKVGYNLN
-4740 EYYLRARYSNDATK
+4740 EYYLRARYSNDATN
-4754 PDDMKALKYVYDYY
+4754 PDDMMALKYVYDYY
-4768 ANGDYQ
+4768 TNGDYQ

-4823 GSSSASSSSPSS
+4823 PSSASSSASSS
-4835 FDGVSTPFA
+4835 FDGVSTPLA
-4844 YEPLFDDNHAATT
+4844 YEPLFDANHAATT
-4857 LAASNIMNDFIFWGE
+4857 LTASNIMNDFIFWGQ

-4907 KLDAFHY
+4907 NLDAFHY

-4933 TAIDFTCKGDIS
+4933 TAIDFSCKGDIS
-4945 KSTGKINGI
+4945 KAKGTIKGI

-4991 DTEAYDVVNN
+4991 DTEAYDVVNK
-5001 YLRYNESTRES
+5001 YLSYNESTRES

-5020 TNTEGFTTAFL
+5020 KNTEAFTTAFL

-5050 NNFCAPLP
+5050 NNFCAPIP

-5099 GEITHFYGIPTDD
+5099 GEITHFYGTPTAD
-5112 ELSTPSLNTHT
+5112 EISNPATNTHT

-5143 AATFQRPGLTSDGLF
+5143 AATFQRPGLTSEGLF
-5158 MPKAESSGSTS
+5158 MPIAESSGSTS
-5169 AGSSSPSAGSGSTST
+5169 AGSGSTSAGSGST
-5184 GSGSPSLSEGVSY
+5184 SLSEGVSY

-5218 PYYAAPHTY
+5218 PYYATTHTY

-5245 DGYYEFDL
+5245 EGYYEFDL

-5329 ISETSTATSIMPFR
+5329 ISEASTATSVMPFR

-5377 IGVADKDDATGSYLI
+5377 IGVADKDEATGSYLI
-5392 VRPINNN
+5392 VRPLTNN

-5435 FQQGAYIFGKAKIM
+5435 FQQGAYIFGKTKIM

>member
-24 LLSTQEIWGQTY
+24 LMSTQEIWGQTY
-36 SIDLYAQNY
+36 SKDLYAQNY

-108 NGNGNNRLFF
+108 KDNGNNRLFF

-124 GHVIKNMHIQWEGTD
+124 GHVIKNMRIQWEGTD
-139 AWSAWGLFSTLQ
+139 TWSAWGLFSTLQ
-151 GSSSTNLTTVTN
+151 GASSTNLTTVTN

-168 AVVEKKPGF
+168 AVVEKKQGF

-195 NTELSNIIIRGS
+195 NTELCNIIIRGS
-207 EIKDNDETYEINR
+207 RITDNDETYEINN
-220 ETKIGGIA
+220 ESKIGGIS

-245 AADTKIN
+245 AADTQIN

-263 FYIAQGFGRF
+263 FCIAQGFGRF

-280 DNIIEPTNIYLF
+280 GNIIEPTNIYLF
-292 GNGLNIENTS
+292 GNGLNVESSNSETNK
-302 TNINKGGIT
+302 NINKGGIT

-320 KKYTS
+320 KKYAS
-325 TWYYTQDVTG
+325 TWYYTQGVTG
-335 GKNLGIKV
+335 GKNLGTKV
-343 NAATFANDFVD
+343 DSATFANDFVD

-368 KNPWTFTNG
+368 KNQWTFSNG

-383 KIDVSLVENTYNRN
+383 KIDVLLVENTYNRN
-397 DPQVSYTLTS
+397 DTQVSYTLTS

-427 NKGSN
+427 NEGSN
-432 GKTITLPLS
+432 GKTISLPLS

-503 ARDVETW
+503 ARDVENW

-551 GHTIDNMHICWKDNS
+551 GHTIDDMHICWKDNS

-580 QASDEARVCRVTNL
+580 QASDEAGVCRVTNL

-624 GGNSE
+624 GSNSE

-655 GIVGKAVDGQIYR
+655 GIVGKAQDGQTYR

-694 EGIGYYGVVNNSNS
+694 EGIGYYGRVNNSNS

-730 VGEVVGN
+730 VGEVIGN
-737 RIVNAESGE
+737 RNVDNGTGE

-823 TAETTPNNAANEK
+823 TAETIEGNAAKEK
-836 YFWYTSSDKKNWTLQ
+836 YFWYTSTDKKNWTLQ

-856 YNDFSISLEDY
+856 YNGFSILLEDY
-867 DQFVY
+867 DQYVY

-918 KLNVTYSW
+918 NLNVTYSW
-926 VKNGKEETVAPT
+926 VKNGKDESTAPT
-938 FDKSSLAPTDKL
+938 FDKSSLISTDKL
-950 SCHVIVTTK
+950 SCHVIATTK
-959 DGVELLNKWLV
+959 YGVELLNKWLV

-975 VYLCPAGVTVTTA
+975 VYLCPAGATGTTTE
-988 DGKTISYN
+988 GNTISYN

-1002 DGLTPATAVRTWKG
+1002 DGLSPETAVRTWKG
-1016 AYSKLTVKGS
+1016 AYSKLAVKGS
-1026 WDDNTIVLMGKSDQ
+1026 WDDNIIVLMGKSDQ

-1051 NNNDYY
+1051 CNNDYY

-1066 KASSPFF
+1066 KDSSPFF

-1118 NPNNTEGDYFDILYC
+1118 NPNNTEGEYYDILYC
-1133 QFYNL
+1133 QFNNL
-1138 EMGEGIQMTNYQK
+1138 EMGEGIQMTNYQR
-1151 MYQGDG
+1151 MYPGDG
-1157 TIKGAVSTSFQIF
+1157 TIQGAVSTSFQIF

-1294 GARRNTSNYNAPY
+1294 GARRETSGYNAPY

-1320 EHSENNNNTDINS
+1320 AHSESNNKNTDVNS

-1370 TFLIPTKCT
+1370 TFLIPTKCK

-1401 TNHTTDERIPYWT
+1401 TNHTTDSRIPYWT
-1414 NSSTKSVMA
+1414 DSSTKSVMA
-1423 FGNYYTAKNNLC
+1423 FGDYNAAKANLC
-1435 MYKCYNAD
+1435 MYNCYNAD

-1454 TNNKIII
+1454 THNKIII

-1474 GIYGGGSGYMS
+1474 GIYAGGSGYMS

-1503 GKAGETVTSLTING
+1503 GKAGETVASITING
-1517 GEFYCKNGIF
+1517 GEFYCSKGIF

-1536 YATKAYN
+1536 YSKDPKGGTAAYYTN
-1543 GNPDDYQELG
+1543 LG

-1562 INGGKFHCPIFGG
+1562 INGGTFHCPIFGG

-1584 LNSNNINTL
+1584 LNSSDINTL
-1593 ENMARLYGSSTVK
+1593 NNMARLYGSSTVK

-1626 KGTNVIISDRADIR
+1626 KGTNVIISDSADIR

-1650 IKRADTDYTINNNTW
+1650 TKRADTDYDIKDNTW
-1665 HPEKVGKVLGNT
+1665 KPELVGKVVGNT

-1725 KGRITDNNGKELY
+1725 KGRITDDKGYAIADEGLY
-1738 TYADVTGNT
+1738 TYANVTGNT

-1768 YSINVIWNKKLDSTK
+1768 FSINVIWNRKLDSTK
-1783 ENFIEWDTNK
+1783 KNFIEWNTNK
-1793 AKFFADGKFLNPHNI
+1793 AEFFANGKFLNPHNI
-1808 YGGGNLACNVTGK
+1808 YGGGNLACEVTGK

-1866 DNTDVTVNVEGDY
+1866 GNTDVTVNVEGDY

-1901 AKSDMNVFDNS
+1901 AKGEMNVFDNS

-1926 GYAGTVDNDAKVT
+1926 GYAGTVKNDTKVT

-1951 GGFGDPKSTS
+1951 GGFGDPESTS
-1961 NNETGKIGG
+1961 NNNTGKIGG

-1991 VKPKKDASST
+1991 VKPKND
-2001 YTYFTNVAKVYETT
+2001 TYFTDVAKVEGTT
-2015 KVEVSDDAHVY
+2015 KVEISDDAHVY
-2026 GNVYGG
+2026 GDVYGG
-2032 GDMANIGSYETH
+2032 GDMANIGSYITH
-2044 DNPEAYFGNK
+2044 TNKVEYYGNK

-2061 DQTNGKFIS
+2061 DQTNGNFIS
-2070 YEATDYKSFVNI
+2070 YKATDYKSFVNI
-2082 IGGNIFGEIFAGGK
+2082 IGGNIFGKIFAGGK

-2221 GEWLWDRK
+2221 GAWLWDRK

-2242 QSDSEKV
+2242 QTDNEKV

-2292 FFELTDGD
+2292 FFEMTDGD
-2300 FGSASFSK
+2300 FGSARFSK

-2319 CYVGYDINGN
+2319 CYVGYGIDGN

-2391 VNTKVR
+2391 ANTKVR
-2397 NAKVYAQTGAM
+2397 KATVYAQTGAM

-2416 KIDGKYFRYAS
+2416 KIDGKSFRYAS

-2467 ANTFR
+2467 ADTFR

-2554 FKSGNVAR
+2554 IKSGNVAK

-2604 EVHIYG
+2604 EVHVYG

-2640 NTQKATAKKIDDA
+2640 DSQKATAEKIDVA
-2653 ESLSPSN
+2653 ESLTPSN

-2680 NGRTADVCGDYTKL
+2680 KGRTADVCGDYTKL

-2730 NPSEEKYLVNPDAT
+2730 DPSERQYLVNPDAT

-2749 MPSIMNS
+2749 MPNIMNS
-2756 IYGGGQNGTVYG
+2756 VYGGGQNGTIYG

-2781 NIFGGGWGDEE
+2781 NVFGGGWGD
-2792 TNTSVN
+2792 
-2798 ITGNTNLSI
+2798 
-2807 TGGQAM
+2807 
-2813 LTSYWSTTMRNWE
+2813 
-2826 PATIVGDKTYSPQ
+2826 
-2839 YIPATQ
+2839 
-2845 KFKVNHNIYGG
+2845 
-2856 GDKTCVVGEKDKD
+2856 
-2869 GNLVENSGNTYIKLE
+2869 
-2884 KGLLHDN
+2884 
-2891 TQLLSGVSTTQFF
+2891 
-2904 NSNEWKEIFN
+2904 
-2914 KVGSPHFC
+2914 
-2922 VFGGGFGE
+2922 
-2930 KTFVLND
+2930 
-2937 SHIEVAM
+2937 
-2944 EARGSINKGNDI
+2944 
-2956 IKGEEHKHFFSDYSM
+2956 
-2971 MDIVGG
+2971 
-2977 GFSGQVNGTTH
+2977 
-2988 IYGAG
+2988 
-2993 GASCRRVFGGGFY
+2993 
-3006 SSVKATD
+3006 
-3013 INIKAIDCHDIFGG
+3013 
-3027 GFMGDV
+3027 
-3033 EKETK
+3033 
-3038 VVIGSQDSKTSTFGN
+3038 
-3053 DDIYIHGN
+3053 
-3061 VYGGNDVSGA
+3061 
-3071 VNIVLDSNGYFKD
+3071 
-3084 NGGTGTNV
+3084 
-3092 NIYGG
+3092 
-3097 HIYGDVYG
+3097 
-3105 AGNGNYLYAL
+3105 
-3115 DKKGNKKV
+3115 
-3123 TVNEYYPVNPNDS
+3123 
-3136 ESETIP
+3136 
-3142 LVYTVPM
+3142 
-3149 RETMPSYMA
+3149 
-3158 ASDAAKIVNINSW
+3158 
-3171 RPITNKVNIDIKGNS
+3171 
-3186 TSDIITIDG
+3186 
-3195 DVYGG
+3195 
-3200 GNSASVK
+3200 
-3207 KVHDYDSDNQEGAI
+3207 
-3221 KINIGNNVNIRS
+3221 
-3233 VFMGCNG
+3233 
-3240 EALFAKSEDND
+3240 
-3251 FMNKFQKLNGDVENG
+3251 
-3266 KELNLADTID
+3266 
-3276 WINDPSNKGIS
+3276 
-3287 TIYLSTE
+3287 
-3294 NAQRPLVYPHLL
+3294 
-3306 DLYFQSVETDIQG
+3306 
-3319 QLTWNGSES
+3319 
-3328 GDGLTNCNIGTFCC
+3328 
-3342 GGNRGNMSVYPNSVG
+3342 
-3357 NVVDYTFPAGLVITN
+3357 
-3372 KIVGGCNNANYN
+3372 
-3384 YKDLV
+3384 
-3389 THEGGY
+3389 
-3395 LLGNT
+3395 
-3400 HSEYPFIKLTIKNKF
+3400 
-3415 EPKEDNNAYI
+3415 
-3425 GGNVYGGCYQA
+3425 
-3436 GTVRGDISVILQ
+3436 
-3448 SDMLEGKSKEKLDN
+3448 
-3462 SNDFLSS
+3462 
-3469 KPQYSA
+3469 
-3475 LNVYGAGYGM
+3475 
-3485 ESYVYGNTD
+3485 
-3494 VRVAEGM
+3494 
-3501 KCDTVSTTSDIFNA
+3501 
-3515 SGVSANFVYGGGQQ
+3515 
-3529 GNVIGVTNV
+3529 
-3538 DVLNGHIYKSVTG
+3538 
-3551 GSYSGYVWGST
+3551 
-3562 QVKVGYPIYY
+3562 
-3572 KVKDKQSGIYLLNR
+3572 
-3586 SDKNNKFI
+3586 
-3594 DHEGNTETGA
+3594 
-3604 ILSDLASETIKQDI
+3604 
-3618 KLIAGD
+3618 
-3624 IISQAV
+3624 
-3630 YESIIGKQ
+3630 
-3638 GLTTEFVKNDCFEKC
+3638 
-3653 ISKPA
+3653 
-3658 SPLTWNDINIKI
+3658 
-3670 GEAVYGGGYSVA
+3670 
-3682 QGTSVLANDSTVL
+3682 
-3695 KYTDRYNI
+3695 
-3703 DKAFTTENSR
+3703 
-3713 LVDLAELP
+3713 
-3721 NGTTKGFGGNT
+3721 
-3732 TILVADNSNPS
+3732 
-3743 STRDHITIS
+3743 
-3752 HQEMK
+3752 
-3757 SIVLPKGTDLFGY
+3757 
-3770 YYKDKN
+3770 
-3776 GNYRYISLQDHYFY
+3776 
-3790 GGGEEYAKPE
+3790 
-3800 EQGTDKNIY
+3800 
-3809 VYDSEGGIFGDGH
+3809 
-3822 QSYAEGFR
+3822 
-3830 SADLTGYGFAG
+3830 
-3841 TTINKPKIINT
+3841 
-3852 FQRMD
+3852 
-3857 ILRLEDNCFNVL
+3857 
-3869 GARDYATNVTNKTPY
+3869 
-3884 SIARVGEIQM
+3884 
-3894 FAKNIALKGNKL
+3894 
-3906 QGKTVNR
+3906 
-3913 ARNYMGLANNIHYV
+3913 
-3927 GAVTSN
+3927 
-3933 VPFNEASKEAWRNDT
+3933 
-3948 GEIPASG
+3948 
-3955 DYANKSY
+3955 
-3962 LEVKQS
+3962 
-3968 YIDQYKKDTD
+3968 
-3978 EATFQKRNEGT
+3978 
-3989 AKNMI
+3989 
-3994 GIASGYALKIQNVQ
+3994 
-4008 ELYDANKKIVDK
+4008 
-4020 IYYGPIYGVIE
+4020 
-4031 MNLIDVREDEGGGY
+4031 
-4045 VYADNVHKRDNG
+4045 
-4057 NNPDFLETTGN
+4057 
-4068 FVFPYD
+4068 
-4074 AKQNRYIVDDCFP
+4074 
-4087 TGFSGLKTN
+4087 
-4096 DPDSEIDVH
+4096 
-4105 YWYVT
+4105 
-4110 GFNYYYNAHITC
+4110 
-4122 FTYKDAM
+4122 
-4129 KFNNDNSDGLTVLAG
+4129 
-4144 LKPNQ
+4144 
-4149 PVTVHSWK
+4149 
-4157 MRSGHPDNKNDYSCD
+4157 
-4172 LEYRNY
+4172 
-4178 LPGKTEGNVDIDN
+4178 
-4191 EDVAGKYTLRVG
+4191 
-4203 GSSSYTYSN
+4203 
-4212 PEASDTE
+4212 
-4219 DANKGFAAVLPMN
+4219 
-4232 ATGAFDS
+4232 
-4239 NNYIRQ
+4239 
-4245 ALPSEL
+4245 
-4251 NNGDAKISFELSDNV
+4251 
-4266 NNTTTEYF
+4266 
-4274 NKHLSKKCLA
+4274 
-4284 TLILKAPAYSKYNSE
+4284 
-4299 KDNKPIISKV
+4299 
-4309 ATSTFFT
+4309 
-4316 LSATGNYEKVENNT
+4316 
-4330 NLSEGKDYYIKNGI
+4330 
-4344 EGEYAKVNTT
+4344 
-4354 TKIFKKDADGYA
+4354 
-4366 PVNIKDVIAGENY
+4366 
-4379 FCEVPRIYTYTIYLT
+4379 
-4394 IEYVQGPNINGNIT
+4394 
-4408 VDNCAL
+4408 
-4414 PGEMIRL
+4414 
-4421 KKNNVTIAADQAFS
+4421 
-4435 ANGYYWRIG
+4435 
-4444 KRKKN
+4444 
-4449 ADGKW
+4449 
-4454 EFEDKTEW
+4454 
-4462 DITKKA
+4462 
-4468 AGYDTY
+4468 
-4474 KQGDAKTTEGLFKN
+4474 
-4488 CKYDKTNDYLDI
+4488 
-4500 PAYYFMN
+4500 
-4507 GYGVQLG
+4507 
-4514 ITMNGLDKIFTVDM
+4514 
-4528 DNDNEFLIHNYH
+4528 
-4540 RMNPHK
+4540 
-4546 EGLDLHLAEAIKR
+4546 
-4559 AKEEKDVATGTTT
+4559 
-4572 VPFAEPRIYISD
+4572 
-4584 LSDLTAFIN
+4584 
-4593 FIDTI
+4593 
-4598 GADGK
+4598 
-4603 APRYGANAQFVLQ
+4603 
-4616 KDLTVPSDFVCGTG
+4616 
-4630 IFQGIFHGN
+4630 
-4639 GHVIH
+4639 
-4644 GLPQDKSLLAENQ
+4644 
-4657 GQIYNLGL
+4657 
-4665 ESGNIAAKGSTNGGA
+4665 
-4680 YHCCFEQ
+4680 
-4687 NPSSSPS
+4687 
-4694 SSEAS
+4694 
-4699 SSLSDGVSTPFAPI
+4699 
-4713 VYRMDGS
+4713 
-4720 ADTHYTSDDFKY
+4720 
-4732 GRVAYDLN
+4732 
-4740 EYYLRARYSNDATK
+4740 
-4754 PDDMKALKYVYDYY
+4754 
-4768 ANGDYQ
+4768 
-4774 YANRTDAITGKNT
+4774 
-4787 GITYLRTGLDSDL
+4787 
-4800 PNYEQAET
+4800 
-4808 RHNQAHDID
+4808 
-4817 KARVKA
+4817 
-4823 GSSSASSSSPSS
+4823 
-4835 FDGVSTPFA
+4835 
-4844 YEPLFDDNHAATT
+4844 
-4857 LAASNIMNDFIFWGE
+4857 
-4872 KLQATPESCPQAIES
+4872 
-4887 HQNCYMTNRVY
+4887 
-4898 RTAGYYGDT
+4898 
-4907 KLDAFHY
+4907 
-4914 NAYNYLG
+4914 
-4921 GTMTT
+4921 
-4926 YVHQPSI
+4926 
-4933 TAIDFTCKGDIS
+4933 
-4945 KSTGKINGI
+4945 
-4954 FYPPVDDN
+4954 
-4962 AKVFSDFSVKDDVT
+4962 
-4976 KNLLVYTNN
+4976 
-4985 NVDIDN
+4985 
-4991 DTEAYDVVNN
+4991 
-5001 YLRYNESTRES
+5001 
-5012 LIKGHHVF
+5012 
-5020 TNTEGFTTAFL
+5020 
-5031 HLVERTADNKNSE
+5031 
-5044 GGICEN
+5044 
-5050 NNFCAPLP
+5050 
-5058 FTVTNRAWYV
+5058 
-5068 RKPQQY
+5068 
-5074 ANDNTGAWEGI
+5074 
-5085 CLPFTVHK
+5085 
-5093 VVASIN
+5093 
-5099 GEITHFYGIPTDD
+5099 
-5112 ELSTPSLNTHT
+5112 
-5123 LHHEYWL
+5123 
-5130 RGLTTVGKNGTDI
+5130 
-5143 AATFQRPGLTSDGLF
+5143 
-5158 MPKAESSGSTS
+5158 
-5169 AGSSSPSAGSGSTST
+5169 
-5184 GSGSPSLSEGVSY
+5184 
-5197 TFATPFFIDTYESR
+5197 
-5211 LYNKDAN
+5211 
-5218 PYYAAPHTY
+5218 
-5227 SNYPLL
+5227 
-5233 TSEVP
+5233 
-5238 YIVRFPG
+5238 
-5245 DGYYEFDL
+5245 
-5253 SSKFYND
+5253 
-5260 ILGKSE
+5260 
-5266 PEQTVAFNAYGY
+5266 
-5278 ENMETSYGSITIP
+5278 
-5291 VTKQMAT
+5291 
-5298 TKDGYTHCGTFAA
+5298 
-5311 KDIKKDAIYSM
+5311 
-5322 NDKGNAF
+5322 
-5329 ISETSTATSIMPFR
+5329 
-5343 TYMTAKTTKAKALSY
+5343 
-5358 APSMIK
+5358 
-5364 IAESTGIDKITPE
+5364 
-5377 IGVADKDDATGSYLI
+5377 
-5392 VRPINNN
+5392 
-5399 KVRIESN
+5399 
-5406 ISTTI
+5406 
-5411 YVYTIT
+5411 
-5417 GQLYRI
+5417 
-5423 LDVIPG
+5423 
-5429 NSVYSG
+5429 
-5435 FQQGAYIFGKAKIM
+5435 
-5449 VQ
+5449 

>member
-1 MMRRTTYTSKR
+1 
-12 IIKMLFGILTIL
+12 MLFGILTIL
-24 LLSTQEIWGQTY
+24 LMSTQEIWGQTY

-60 DKELAKLARDVN
+60 DMELAKLARDVN

-151 GSSSTNLTTVTN
+151 GASSTNLTTVTN

-207 EIKDNDETYEINR
+207 EIKDNDETYEINN
-220 ETKIGGIA
+220 ESKIGGIS

-233 DSKNETF
+233 DGKNETF

-245 AADTKIN
+245 AADTQIN
-252 MLKNTSVYNNK
+252 MLKNTSVFNNK
-263 FYIAQGFGRF
+263 FHIAQGFGRF
-273 SYNMKGG
+273 SYDMNGG
-280 DNIIEPTNIYLF
+280 GNIIEPTNIYLF

-311 ANCQNENNA
+311 AGCQKESNA
-320 KKYTS
+320 NKYAS

-335 GKNLGIKV
+335 GKNLGTQKTD
-343 NAATFANDFVD
+343 AAFKGEFA
-354 KANTLITTKSLEED
+354 KIANEFITKNNLTEE
-368 KNPWTFTNG
+368 KTAWYFNNNNISMNNN
-377 ALNMYS
+377 L
-383 KIDVSLVENTYNRN
+383 DVYVVENYNRN
-397 DPQVSYTLTS
+397 DYNVSFSIEGISPETDYT
-407 NQFKD
+407 
-412 EYTFSWTVEGEAITP
+412 YTWKVDNKEITP
-427 NKGSN
+427 AKG
-432 GKTITLPLS
+432 GKSISLELS
-441 NKKRTGV
+441 NKKRVGV
-448 VIITNGNTG
+448 VTITDSKTQE
-457 SVILKKHFEINP
+457 VIMTKNFVINP

-479 SYSGGTGTKEDPII
+479 SYAQGSGSETDPYI
-493 ISSDLELAKL
+493 ISNDLELAKL
-503 ARDVETW
+503 AYDVNKGTATAG
-510 QMQDSKYFKLAND
+510 KYFKLSND
-523 ISLDKGLWMP
+523 INLDKALWIP
-533 IGNTKYSWAFFKG
+533 IGSTNYEEKYFNG

-551 GHTIDNMHICWKDNS
+551 GYSIDNMRILWTGTNNGWS
-566 GSWGAWGL
+566 TWGL
-574 FSVLNG
+574 FSAIKGTADN
-580 QASDEARVCRVTNL
+580 EANFCRITNL
-594 IIDNAVVEK
+594 VMDRALIEK
-603 EEGYMPVGNGLN
+603 EPNTNQTEKSGNVAVLVGEVLTTGY
-615 IGILAGELA
+615 
-624 GGNSE
+624 SE
-629 ISNII
+629 VSNII
-634 IRNSKITDNKETYT
+634 VRNSVITDNNESYKRKQFR
-648 TPEIAVG
+648 VG
-655 GIVGKAVDGQIYR
+655 GIIGNLEDNHITR
-668 IFNLSSEADINMFD
+668 LFNLSAQVEIKMLSNATLSDKCYM
-682 HASLKSGNTCLA
+682 A
-694 EGIGYYGVVNNSNS
+694 EGIGRYGAPKTSS
-708 FVILPTNIYVHGKVS
+708 SYAIPLTNIYVHGSIETTINSNNCYVGGVIGNN
-723 TANNRCK
+723 ANN
-730 VGEVVGN
+730 N
-737 RIVNAESGE
+737 IITS
-746 TATWY
+746 TSSTWY
-751 YANKTNSSSSNIAT
+751 YTESVSVTTSNVV
-765 NGTQKSEVDFATT
+765 NYGTKQPLSDFANI
-778 FASQN
+778 FAENCNS
-783 NLYISANNFQD
+783 YIAEKNIDGKNVWTYINSI
-794 KLNWSYTSGTGFNF
+794 GFKF
-808 GSTKLTVKRGYNTII
+808 SFTRLTVKRGFNAEI
-823 TAETTPNNAANEK
+823 TAETVKGNAANEK
-836 YFWYTSSDKKNWTLQ
+836 YFWYTSADKKIWELQ
-851 NENNA
+851 NKDTASNP
-856 YNDFSISLEDY
+856 FTLPRKDY
-867 DQFVY
+867 DQYVY
-872 ALLEDG
+872 AELADG
-878 SSQSGVAKIDARKV
+878 SSRSGIIKIEAVRVEAKLIS
-892 DAVMKTNEETNT
+892 NSGENT
-904 LYIEITNNIWENND
+904 ISVSVTNNIWNNND
-918 KLNVTYSW
+918 YLNITYSW
-926 VKNGKEETVAPT
+926 VKNDDEERPVSTT
-938 FDKSSLAPTDKL
+938 STYDKSKLDKNDKL
-950 SCHVIVTTK
+950 KCHVVVKSQDGIV
-959 DGVELLNKWLV
+959 LLDNWLV
-970 YAKSV
+970 YVKSV
-975 VYLCPAGVTVTTA
+975 IYICPAGVTVGSTT
-988 DGKTISYN
+988 YN
-996 AGDDSN
+996 AGNDDN
-1002 DGLTPATAVRTWKG
+1002 DGLTPETAVKTWNG
-1016 AYSKLTVKGS
+1016 AYSKLAKEGT
-1026 WDDNTIVLMGKSDQ
+1026 WADNIIVLMGRSDYYVTNNSSNGFT
-1040 SVTNDGSDGFP
+1040 SVTF
-1051 NNNDYY
+1051 Y
-1057 SSSEKWENA
+1057 SSSDWEN
-1066 KASSPFF
+1066 KKSTSPFF
-1073 RNTTITG
+1073 KNATITG
-1080 SWDGVDYKGVI
+1080 SWNDVDYHGVMQMKG
-1091 EMYGGHYRNHSIAI
+1091 GGNRDESLPIY
-1105 FGDTRFQYLAFNR
+1105 GDTRFQYITFERSNVIS
-1118 NPNNTEGDYFDILYC
+1118 DKYDILYC
-1133 QFYNL
+1133 QYNNL
-1138 EMGEGIQMTNYQK
+1138 EMGEGIQMINYK
-1151 MYQGDG
+1151 DMFDADG
-1157 TIKGAVSTSFQIF
+1157 TIYGAKSTSFQIF
-1170 GGFMDDNRFSPLS
+1170 GGFKDDARFRNLW
-1183 TEGNLKKMDD
+1183 EGDNLKKMDES
-1193 ALPHGR
+1193 LPHGH
-1199 EGFKIKIK
+1199 EGFSIKIK
-1207 SGHFS
+1207 SGHYS

-1220 TTDNR
+1220 TQSNI
-1225 NGVMGSPNM
+1225 NGLMGSPNM
-1234 PIKCTIDVD
+1234 PIKCTIDID
-1243 IDRNFNDNHNEN
+1243 IDRDFNDKHTSGNG
-1255 NSDLDVAVVLAGN
+1255 DKTPTLDVAVILAGN

-1294 GARRNTSNYNAPY
+1294 GAKRNVNGYNNAPY
-1307 NTYMGRAN
+1307 NTFMGRAN

-1320 EHSENNNNTDINS
+1320 AQSENNKQAKDINS
-1333 RVEITEIYGGSTGRG
+1333 RVEITEIYGGSAGRG
-1348 FQGGQWIENP
+1348 FGDNEEVENP
-1358 FYGYSTITIKGG
+1358 FYGQSTITIKGG
-1370 TFLIPTKCT
+1370 TFLIPIEIECNQDM
-1379 PEEIFSGIY
+1379 IFSGIY

-1401 TNHTTDERIPYWT
+1401 DNHTPDTRIPYWNDVNT
-1414 NSSTKSVMA
+1414 KSVINFGGYATAKDKLCLYHCYNSSTRT
-1423 FGNYYTAKNNLC
+1423 FT
-1435 MYKCYNAD
+1435 D
-1443 THTYTEVDPRL
+1443 IDPRETS
-1454 TNNKIII
+1454 TNIII
-1461 EGGIFGSETRKID
+1461 EGGIFGSSTKPID
-1474 GIYGGGSGYMS
+1474 GIYAGGSGYMS
-1485 KDLWIAD
+1485 LDLWPHRGIP
-1492 SKPSTYGGNIY
+1492 SKVGGNIY
-1503 GKAGETVTSLTING
+1503 GKAGETVASMTING

-1527 AGGRGTDYY
+1527 AGGRGTDYF
-1536 YATKAYN
+1536 YAKKDNNKIYGT
-1543 GNPDDYQELG
+1543 PSDYTDLG

-1562 INGGKFHCPIFGG
+1562 INGGKFHCPVFGG

-1612 FENIYGGG
+1612 FDNIYGGG

-1626 KGTNVIISDRADIR
+1626 KGTNVIISDSADIR

-1650 IKRADTDYTINNNTW
+1650 IKRANSDYNIKDNTW
-1665 HPEKVGKVLGNT
+1665 NPEKVGKVLGNT

-1703 VEGDTHINM
+1703 VGGDTHINIS
-1712 YAANFAGEIFGGG
+1712 AANFAGEIYGGG
-1725 KGRITDNNGKELY
+1725 KGLITDSIGNLLAANLY

-1768 YSINVIWNKKLDSTK
+1768 YSINVIWNRKWNGDK
-1783 ENFIEWDTNK
+1783 FIEWDTNK
-1793 AKFFADGKFLNPHNI
+1793 TQFFADGRFKNPHNI
-1808 YGGGNLACNVTGK
+1808 YGGGNLACKVTGK

-1866 DNTDVTVNVEGDY
+1866 GNTDVTVNVEGDY

-1901 AKSDMNVFDNS
+1901 AKGEMNVFDNS

-1926 GYAGTVDNDAKVT
+1926 GYAGTVDKDAKVT

-1979 NIYGDVFGGGAG
+1979 NIYGDIFGGGAG

-2001 YTYFTNVAKVYETT
+2001 YTYFTNVAKVDKTT
-2015 KVEVSDDAHVY
+2015 KVEVADDAHVY

-2032 GDMANIGSYETH
+2032 GDIANIGSFETH
-2044 DNPEAYFGNK
+2044 ANPEAYFGNK

-2061 DQTNGKFIS
+2061 NQTNGDFIS
-2070 YEATDYKSFVNI
+2070 YEARDYKSFVNI

-2096 GLKKAEAPEY
+2096 GLKKADAPEY

-2242 QSDSEKV
+2242 QTDSEKV

-2292 FFELTDGD
+2292 FFELADGD

-2319 CYVGYDINGN
+2319 CYVGYGIDGK

-2391 VNTKVR
+2391 ANTKVR
-2397 NAKVYAQTGAM
+2397 KAKVYAQTGAM
-2408 IELNGTPN
+2408 IEENGTPN

-2435 TNFETNLYIDY
+2435 TNFETNLYMDY

-2467 ANTFR
+2467 ADTFR

-2478 MAWTLGI
+2478 MAWILGI
-2485 PSFTFQEIHGGG
+2485 PGFTFQEIHGGG
-2497 FSGYVEDSTYVE
+2497 FSGYVTDSTYVE

-2526 LPYGTLN
+2526 MPYGTLN
-2533 ETTDKDNHY
+2533 ENKDKDNHY

-2577 GNNIVSLD
+2577 GDNIVSID

-2604 EVHIYG
+2604 EVHVYG

-2640 NTQKATAKKIDDA
+2640 DDQKAKAEKIDVDK
-2653 ESLSPSN
+2653 SLTPSN

-2680 NGRTADVCGDYTKL
+2680 KGRTADVCGDYTKL

-2715 EFATGS
+2715 ESAKGS
-2721 TTEYTSTSL
+2721 TTEYTNTSL
-2730 NPSEEKYLVNPDAT
+2730 NPSDEKYLVNPDAT

-2749 MPSIMNS
+2749 MPNIMNS
-2756 IYGGGQNGTVYG
+2756 VYGGCQNGTIYG

-2781 NIFGGGWGDEE
+2781 NVFGGGWGDEE
-2792 TNTSVN
+2792 TNTSAN

-2856 GDKTCVVGEKDKD
+2856 GDKTCVVGERDKD
-2869 GNLVENSGNTYIKLE
+2869 GNLVANSGNTYIKLE

-2891 TQLLSGVSTTQFF
+2891 TQLLSGVSTTKFF
-2904 NSNEWKEIFN
+2904 SSNEWKEIFN

-2922 VFGGGFGE
+2922 IFGGGFGE
-2930 KTFVLND
+2930 KTFVLSD

-3084 NGGTGTNV
+3084 NGGKGTNV

-3171 RPITNKVNIDIKGNS
+3171 RPITNKVNINIKGNS
-3186 TSDIITIDG
+3186 TSDGITIDG

-3200 GNSASVK
+3200 GNSASVQ

-3287 TIYLSTE
+3287 TLYLSTE

-3306 DLYFQSVETDIQG
+3306 DIYFQPVETDIQG
-3319 QLTWNGSES
+3319 ELTWNDSTTCES
-3328 GDGLTNCNIGTFCC
+3328 LTNCTIGTFCC
-3342 GGNRGNMSVYPNSVG
+3342 GGNRGNMNVYPNSEG
-3357 NVVDYTFPAGLVITN
+3357 NVVDYTFPAGLVITD

-3400 HSEYPFIKLTIKNKF
+3400 HSEYPFIKLTIKNQFK
-3415 EPKEDNNAYI
+3415 PKEENNAYI

-3436 GTVRGDISVILQ
+3436 GTVRGDISVVLQ
-3448 SDMLEGKSKEKLDN
+3448 SDMLEGKSRTMLDK
-3462 SNDFLSS
+3462 SNEYLGS
-3469 KPQYSA
+3469 KPEFSA

-3485 ESYVYGNTD
+3485 DSYVYGNTD
-3494 VRVAEGM
+3494 VIVAEGM
-3501 KCDTVSTTSDIFNA
+3501 KCDTLSTTSDIFNA

-3538 DVLNGHIYKSVTG
+3538 DVLNGQIYKSVTG

-3572 KVKDKQSGIYLLNR
+3572 KVKDKQSGIYLLDR
-3586 SDKNNKFI
+3586 TDKSNKYI
-3594 DHEGNTETGA
+3594 DREGNTESGA
-3604 ILSDLASETIKQDI
+3604 ILSNLASESIKQNI

-3638 GLTTEFVKNDCFEKC
+3638 GLTTEFVKDNCFEKRG
-3653 ISKPA
+3653 SSPA
-3658 SPLTWNDINIKI
+3658 SPLTWDDINIKI

-3695 KYTDRYNI
+3695 KYTDKYNI
-3703 DKAFTTENSR
+3703 DKAFTTNNTR
-3713 LVDLAELP
+3713 LVGLDELP
-3721 NGTTKGFGGNT
+3721 NKTTEGFGGNT
-3732 TILVADNSNPS
+3732 TILVADNSDS
-3743 STRDHITIS
+3743 TSTRDHITIS

-3757 SIVLPKGTDLFGY
+3757 SIVLPNGTDLFGY
-3770 YYKDKN
+3770 YYKDKD

-3790 GGGEEYAKPE
+3790 GDGEEYAKPE

-3841 TTINKPKIINT
+3841 TTINNPKIINT

-3894 FAKNIALKGNKL
+3894 FAKNIALPDKKL
-3906 QGKTVNR
+3906 QGKTVKR

-3933 VPFNEASKEAWRNDT
+3933 VPFNEASKEAWRDDT
-3948 GEIPASG
+3948 GAIPASG
-3955 DYANKSY
+3955 EYANKSY
-3962 LEVKQS
+3962 LDVKQS
-3968 YIDQYKKDTD
+3968 YIDSYIDKYNKDAD

-4031 MNLIDVREDEGGGY
+4031 MNLIDVRADEGGGY
-4045 VYADNVHKRDNG
+4045 VYADNVHKRENG
-4057 NNPDFLETTGN
+4057 NKPDFLETTGN

-4087 TGFSGLKTN
+4087 TGFYGLDAEGKAN
-4096 DPDSEIDVH
+4096 PDAKIDVH

-4110 GFNYYYNAHITC
+4110 GFNYYYNAHITG

-4149 PVTVHSWK
+4149 PVAVHSWK
-4157 MRSGHPDNKNDYSCD
+4157 MRSGHPTDTNEYSCD

-4178 LPGKTEGNVDIDN
+4178 LPTGAKGNVDIDN
-4191 EDVAGKYTLRVG
+4191 EDVAGGYTLRVG
-4203 GSSSYTYSN
+4203 GSSSYTYSDPKAAN
-4212 PEASDTE
+4212 IDA
-4219 DANKGFAAVLPMN
+4219 ANKGFAAVLPMN
-4232 ATGAFDS
+4232 GSTVT
-4239 NNYIRQ
+4239 YIQRN
-4245 ALPSEL
+4245 LPTKL
-4251 NNGDAKISFELSDNV
+4251 NDGDAKISFELSDNV

-4284 TLILKAPAYSKYNSE
+4284 TLILKAPAYSVYNSE

-4316 LSATGNYEKVENNT
+4316 YSDGKYNPVTGSKLSAGTK
-4330 NLSEGKDYYIKNGI
+4330 YYIKNGI
-4344 EGEYAKVNTT
+4344 EGEYAEIDPSLIYQKNQ
-4354 TKIFKKDADGYA
+4354 DGYA
-4366 PVNIKDVIAGENY
+4366 LVKISDVTVGNNY
-4379 FCEVPRIYTYTIYLT
+4379 FCEVPRVYTYTIYLT

-4421 KKNNVTIAADQAFS
+4421 KKNNVTIAADQTFS

-4462 DITKKA
+4462 DTTKKA
-4468 AGYDTY
+4468 TGYDTY
-4474 KQGDAKTTEGLFKN
+4474 KQGDAKTAEGLFKN

-4559 AKEEKDVATGTTT
+4559 AKEEKDAATGTTT
-4572 VPFAEPRIYISD
+4572 VPLAEPRIYISD

-4687 NPSSSPS
+4687 APSSSEASSSSSSS

-4740 EYYLRARYSNDATK
+4740 EYYLRARYSNDATN
-4754 PDDMKALKYVYDYY
+4754 PEDMKALKYVYDYY
-4768 ANGDYQ
+4768 ANGDYL

-4823 GSSSASSSSPSS
+4823 GSSSASSSAPSS

-4844 YEPLFDDNHAATT
+4844 YEPLFDANHAATT
-4857 LAASNIMNDFIFWGE
+4857 LTASNIMNDFIFWGQ

-4933 TAIDFTCKGDIS
+4933 TAIDFSYKGDIS
-4945 KSTGKINGI
+4945 KATGTTNGI

-4985 NVDIDN
+4985 NVDIDSN
-4991 DTEAYDVVNN
+4991 TEAYDVVNK
-5001 YLRYNESTRES
+5001 YLSYNESTREL
-5012 LIKGHHVF
+5012 LIKGHHVLK
-5020 TNTEGFTTAFL
+5020 NTEGFTTAFL

-5044 GGICEN
+5044 GDICEN
-5050 NNFCAPLP
+5050 NNFCAPIP

-5099 GEITHFYGIPTDD
+5099 GEITHFYGTPTAD
-5112 ELSTPSLNTHT
+5112 ELSNPATNTHT

-5143 AATFQRPGLTSDGLF
+5143 AATFQRPGLTSEGLF
-5158 MPKAESSGSTS
+5158 MPIAES
-5169 AGSSSPSAGSGSTST
+5169 
-5184 GSGSPSLSEGVSY
+5184 SGSPSLSEGVSY

-5218 PYYAAPHTY
+5218 PYYAYKYTY

-5245 DGYYEFDL
+5245 EGYYEFDL

-5311 KDIKKDAIYSM
+5311 KAIKKDAIYGM

-5329 ISETSTATSIMPFR
+5329 ISESTTATSVMPFR
-5343 TYMTAKTTKAKALSY
+5343 TYMIAETTKAKALSY
-5358 APSMIK
+5358 APYMIK
-5364 IAESTGIDKITPE
+5364 IAEPTGIDKITPE

>member
-1 MMRRTTYTSKR
+1 
-12 IIKMLFGILTIL
+12 MLFGILTIL
-24 LLSTQEIWGQTY
+24 LMSTQEIWGQTY

-84 FKLTADIDLSGG
+84 FKLTADIDLKNG

-124 GHVIKNMHIQWEGTD
+124 GHVIKNMHLQWEGTE

-151 GSSSTNLTTVTN
+151 GASSTNLTTVTN

-207 EIKDNDETYEINR
+207 EIKDNDETYEINN
-220 ETKIGGIA
+220 ETKIGGIS
-228 GNVQT
+228 GNIQNDGT
-233 DSKNETF
+233 Y

-245 AADTKIN
+245 AADTQIN
-252 MLKNTSVYNNK
+252 MLKNTGVYNNK
-263 FYIAQGFGRF
+263 FCIAQGFGSF
-273 SYNMKGG
+273 SYDMNGSG
-280 DNIIEPTNIYLF
+280 NTIQPTNIYLF
-292 GNGLNIENTS
+292 GNGLNIESSNSETNK
-302 TNINKGGIT
+302 NINKGGIT
-311 ANCQNENNA
+311 AKCQKEGNA
-320 KKYTS
+320 NKYAS

-335 GKNLGIKV
+335 GKNLGTQKTDASFK
-343 NAATFANDFVD
+343 NEFVD
-354 KANTLITTKSLEED
+354 KANEFINKNPLVED
-368 KNPWTFTNG
+368 KNTWNFRDGKFT
-377 ALNMYS
+377 LNKKME
-383 KIDVSLVENTYNRN
+383 INVVEKYNRN
-397 DPQVSYTLTS
+397 ETQVAYTLDVKNATTTY
-407 NQFKD
+407 N
-412 EYTFSWTVEGEAITP
+412 YTWKVDNEQITP
-427 NKGSN
+427 VEGSN
-432 GKTITLPLS
+432 GTTISLPLS
-441 NKKRTGV
+441 TKKRTGSV
-448 VIITNGNTG
+448 TLKDSKTQQVIQT
-457 SVILKKHFEINP
+457 KYFDINP

-479 SYSGGTGTKEDPII
+479 NYTRGTGTKEDPFI

-503 ARDVETW
+503 ARDVQNKQLQEN
-510 QMQDSKYFKLAND
+510 KYFKLSSD
-523 ISLDKGLWMP
+523 ISLDKALWMP
-533 IGNTKYSWAFFKG
+533 IGTTNYNGAVFKG

-551 GHTIDNMHICWKDNS
+551 GHTIEKMHISWADNS
-566 GSWGAWGL
+566 SAWNAWAL
-574 FSVLNG
+574 FATVQGTAAN
-580 QASDEARVCRVTNL
+580 EAGFCRITNL
-594 IIDNAVVEK
+594 IIDNALIEK
-603 EEGYMPVGNGLN
+603 EPSPNQNEKSGNVAVLVGEVLTKGYV
-615 IGILAGELA
+615 
-624 GGNSE
+624 E

-634 IRNSKITDNKETYT
+634 VRNSIITDNNDTYT
-648 TPEIAVG
+648 RKQFRVG
-655 GIVGKAVDGQIYR
+655 GIIGNLDENHETR
-668 IFNLSSEADINMFD
+668 LFNLSSDVEIKMLSNARLNDECYM
-682 HASLKSGNTCLA
+682 A
-694 EGIGYYGVVNNSNS
+694 EGIGRYGNPNTGNSY
-708 FVILPTNIYVHGKVS
+708 VIPLTNIYVHNKLETSNTSNKLKIGGVI
-723 TANNRCK
+723 
-730 VGEVVGN
+730 GN
-737 RIVNAESGE
+737 KDMGAGNS
-746 TATWY
+746 ATGNWY
-751 YANKTNSSSSNIAT
+751 YASPVSGTQNNEMN
-765 NGTQKSEVDFATT
+765 NGTQKSLADFAMT
-778 FASQN
+778 FVNQN
-783 NLYISANNFQD
+783 NTYISD
-794 KLNWSYTSGTGFNF
+794 KNIEDKNTWTYTKGTGFAF
-808 GSTKLTVKRGYNTII
+808 GSTTLTVERGVNAVI
-823 TAETTPNNAANEK
+823 TAETIKGNGANEK
-836 YFWYTSSDKKNWTLQ
+836 YFWYTSSDKKTWKLQ
-851 NENNA
+851 NENAASNPFTLPRKEYDQYVYA
-856 YNDFSISLEDY
+856 VLEDRSSRSGIIKIKAIRVEATMNK
-867 DQFVY
+867 D
-872 ALLEDG
+872 ASSNLLTIL
-878 SSQSGVAKIDARKV
+878 V
-892 DAVMKTNEETNT
+892 
-904 LYIEITNNIWENND
+904 TNNIWENND
-918 KLNVTYSW
+918 NLNITYKW
-926 VKNGKEETVAPT
+926 VKNDDEQNPVGNGPT
-938 FDKSSLAPTDKL
+938 YDKSTLGINDKL
-950 SCHVIVTTK
+950 SCLVIVTTRDENPK
-959 DGVELLNKWLV
+959 VLFNEWL
-970 YAKSV
+970 YFAKSV
-975 VYLCPAGVTVTTA
+975 VYLCPAGATGTAANGNTTE
-988 DGKTISYN
+988 YN
-996 AGDDSN
+996 QGNDSN
-1002 DGLTPATAVRTWKG
+1002 DGHTPETAVKTWNG
-1016 AYSKLTVKGS
+1016 AYSKLAKEGT
-1026 WDDNTIVLMGKSDQ
+1026 WDDNTIVLMGRSDKDVTNNGNDGFT
-1040 SVTNDGSDGFP
+1040 SVTFNT
-1051 NNNDYY
+1051 
-1057 SSSEKWENA
+1057 SSEWEN
-1066 KASSPFF
+1066 KKSTSPFF
-1073 RNTTITG
+1073 KNTTITG
-1080 SWDGVDYKGVI
+1080 SWNDVDYGGVI
-1091 EMYGGHYRNHSIAI
+1091 QMRGGNERSDGLPIY
-1105 FGDTRFQYLAFNR
+1105 GDTRFQHLTFKR
-1118 NPNNTEGDYFDILYC
+1118 NDYGGEKYDILYC

-1138 EMGEGIQMTNYQK
+1138 EMGEGIQMINYTEPFN
-1151 MYQGDG
+1151 GDG
-1157 TIKGAVSTSFQIF
+1157 TIDGAKSTSFQIF
-1170 GGFMDDNRFSPLS
+1170 GGFMNDNRFAPLS

-1207 SGHFS
+1207 SGHYS

-1220 TTDNR
+1220 TVDQR

-1234 PIKCTIDVD
+1234 PIKCSIDVD
-1243 IDRNFNDNHNEN
+1243 IDREYNEAHKEN
-1255 NSDLDVAVVLAGN
+1255 NGSHTPTLDIAVILAGN

-1294 GARRNTSNYNAPY
+1294 GARRETRLYDAPYVYNAPY

-1320 EHSENNNNTDINS
+1320 AQSESNNKNTDVNS

-1348 FQGGQWIENP
+1348 FQGGQLVENP
-1358 FYGYSTITIKGG
+1358 FYGYSSITIKGG
-1370 TFLIPTKCT
+1370 TFKIPSECK

-1401 TNHTTDERIPYWT
+1401 TYHTTDERIPYWT

-1423 FGNYYTAKNNLC
+1423 FGNYDAAKANLC
-1435 MYKCYNAD
+1435 MYNCYNAD

-1474 GIYGGGSGYMS
+1474 GIYAGGSGYMS
-1485 KDLWIAD
+1485 KDLWKNNAIP
-1492 SKPSTYGGNIY
+1492 SKEGGNIY
-1503 GKAGETVTSLTING
+1503 GKAGETVASLTING

-1527 AGGRGTDYY
+1527 AGGRGTDYFY
-1536 YATKAYN
+1536 SLDPKG
-1543 GNPDDYQELG
+1543 GNAADYTELG

-1584 LNSNNINTL
+1584 LNSNNITTL

-1612 FENIYGGG
+1612 FKNIYGGG
-1620 DMAVVE
+1620 DMAVVG
-1626 KGTNVIISDRADIR
+1626 KGTNVIISDSADIR

-1650 IKRADTDYTINNNTW
+1650 TKRANSDYNIKDNTW
-1665 HPEKVGKVLGNT
+1665 NPEKVGKVLGNT

-1725 KGRITDNNGKELY
+1725 KGRIAEGLY
-1738 TYADVTGNT
+1738 TYANVTGNT

-1758 INDKEKEEDN
+1758 INDEKKEEDN
-1768 YSINVIWNKKLDSTK
+1768 YSINVIWNRKWNGIEKKIID
-1783 ENFIEWDTNK
+1783 WDTNK
-1793 AKFFADGKFLNPHNI
+1793 TEFFANGKFLNPHNI
-1808 YGGGNLACNVTGK
+1808 YGGGNLACNVSGK
-1821 ATLNIQKGMT
+1821 ATLNIMKGMT
-1831 PFSLLKTTEWK
+1831 PFSLLKTAEWK
-1842 VAYDDNN
+1842 AAYDDNN
-1849 NPHFS
+1849 YPHFS
-1854 VFGGGYGLNTTV
+1854 VFGGGYGQNTTV
-1866 DNTDVTVNVEGDY
+1866 GNTDVTVNVEGDY
-1879 SVYDAEIEDDTEQL
+1879 GVYDAEIEDDTEQL

-1901 AKSDMNVFDNS
+1901 AKGEMNVFDNS
-1912 KGIPNFTILAVLGG
+1912 KGIPNFTILGVLGG
-1926 GYAGTVDNDAKVT
+1926 GYAGTVDKDAKVT

-1991 VKPKKDASST
+1991 VKPKKNTSGA
-2001 YTYFTNVAKVYETT
+2001 YTYFTNVAKVDSTT
-2015 KVEVSDDAHVY
+2015 KVEVADDANVF

-2044 DNPEAYFGNK
+2044 DDPKTYYDNK
-2054 PKSISTF
+2054 PKSTSTL
-2061 DQTNGKFIS
+2061 DQTNGDFIS
-2070 YEATDYKSFVNI
+2070 YKAKDYKSFVNI
-2082 IGGNIFGEIFAGGK
+2082 VGGNIFGEIFAGGK

-2121 NTNEAGMERI
+2121 NTNEAGMESI

-2149 GNTLVHVEGGML
+2149 GNTLVHIEGGML

-2188 ASSTLEQVLGKKD
+2188 EMSTLEQVLGKKD
-2201 TKNEGTYACILGNTK
+2201 DKNEGTYACILGNTK

-2221 GEWLWDRK
+2221 GAWLWDRK
-2229 ADKNGNITTWLDV
+2229 ADKNGNITTWLDA
-2242 QSDSEKV
+2242 QSDSEKI
-2249 CENLDEFKD
+2249 CDNLDEFKD

-2277 KAAMSRIINNKDTKE
+2277 KAAMSRIINDKDTKE
-2292 FFELTDGD
+2292 FFEMTDGD
-2300 FGSASFSK
+2300 FGSARFSK

-2319 CYVGYDINGN
+2319 CYVGYDIDGT
-2329 STGDGTG
+2329 SKGDGTG
-2336 EAIVEINHSPVTE
+2336 EAIVEINHSPVTD

-2367 GLCWYLAEKNSNNPQ
+2367 GLCWYLAEKNSNSPQ

-2397 NAKVYAQTGAM
+2397 NAEVYAQAGAM
-2408 IELNGTPN
+2408 IEQNGNPY
-2416 KIDGKYFRYAS
+2416 KIEGKKYRYAS

-2435 TNFETNLYIDY
+2435 TNFETNLYMDY

-2467 ANTFR
+2467 ADTFR

-2485 PSFTFQEIHGGG
+2485 PGFTFQEIHGGG
-2497 FSGYVEDSTYVE
+2497 FSGYVDEDTYVE

-2526 LPYGTLN
+2526 IPYGTLN
-2533 ETTDKDNHY
+2533 ENKDKDNDY

-2577 GNNIVSLD
+2577 GDNIVSLD

-2604 EVHIYG
+2604 EVHVYG
-2610 ENVGVPPLVIDR
+2610 ENVGVPPLVIER
-2622 TVIMGNVYGGGD
+2622 TVIMGSVYGGGD
-2634 VANVGL
+2634 VANVGIET
-2640 NTQKATAKKIDDA
+2640 NKADAKEIDES
-2653 ESLSPSN
+2653 ESLTPSN

-2680 NGRTADVCGDYTKL
+2680 KGRTADVCGDYTKL

-2715 EFATGS
+2715 EFAKGS

-2730 NPSEEKYLVNPDAT
+2730 NPSDKKYLGNPAAT

-2749 MPSIMNS
+2749 MPNIMNS
-2756 IYGGGQNGTVYG
+2756 VYGGGQNGTVYG
-2768 NTLVAIKDGALYY
+2768 NTLVAIKDGGLYY

-2792 TNTSVN
+2792 TNTSAN

-2813 LTSYWSTTMRNWE
+2813 LTSYWSTTKRNWE

-2869 GNLVENSGNTYIKLE
+2869 GNLVANSGNTYIKLE

-2904 NSNEWKEIFN
+2904 NSNEWKEIYN

-2944 EARGSINKGNDI
+2944 ETRGSINKDNDI
-2956 IKGEEHKHFFSDYSM
+2956 VKGEEHKHFVSDYSV

-2988 IYGAG
+2988 INGAG
-2993 GASCRRVFGGGFY
+2993 GAFCRRVFGGGFY
-3006 SSVKATD
+3006 SSVDSTD
-3013 INIKAIDCHDIFGG
+3013 VDIKAIDCHDIFGG

-3033 EKETK
+3033 EKGTNI
-3038 VVIGSQDSKTSTFGN
+3038 VIGSHQEGKTSTSTFGN
-3053 DDIYIHGN
+3053 DDIYIHGS

-3071 VNIVLDSNGYFKD
+3071 VNVVLDSNGYFKD

-3171 RPITNKVNIDIKGNS
+3171 RPITNKVNINIKGNS
-3186 TSDIITIDG
+3186 TSDGITIDG

-3200 GNSASVK
+3200 GNSASVQ

-3287 TIYLSTE
+3287 TLYLSTE

-3306 DLYFQSVETDIQG
+3306 DLYFQPVETDIQG
-3319 QLTWNGSES
+3319 QLTWNNNKE
-3328 GDGLTNCNIGTFCC
+3328 GLTNCTIGTFCC
-3342 GGNRGNMSVYPNSVG
+3342 GGNRGNMNVYPNSIG

-3400 HSEYPFIKLTIKNKF
+3400 HSEYPFIKLTIKNQFK
-3415 EPKEDNNAYI
+3415 PKEENNAYI

-3436 GTVRGDISVILQ
+3436 GTVRGDISVVLQ
-3448 SDMLEGKSKEKLDN
+3448 SDMLKDKSRTMLDK
-3462 SNDFLSS
+3462 SNEYLGS
-3469 KPQYSA
+3469 KPEFSA

-3485 ESYVYGNTD
+3485 DSYVYGNTD
-3494 VRVAEGM
+3494 VIVAEGL
-3501 KCDTVSTTSDIFNA
+3501 KCEAPSMSGTGAEVKFNA

-3572 KVKDKQSGIYLLNR
+3572 KVRDKQSGIYLLDR
-3586 SDKNNKFI
+3586 TDKNNKYI
-3594 DHEGNTETGA
+3594 DHEGNTESGA
-3604 ILSDLASETIKQDI
+3604 ILSNLASESIKQNI

-3638 GLTTEFVKNDCFEKC
+3638 GLTEEFVKDNCFEKRGP
-3653 ISKPA
+3653 SESA
-3658 SPLTWNDINIKI
+3658 SPLTWDDINIQI
-3670 GEAVYGGGYSVA
+3670 GEAIYGGGYSVA

-3695 KYTDRYNI
+3695 KYTDKYNI

-3713 LVDLAELP
+3713 LVGLAELP
-3721 NGTTKGFGGNT
+3721 NGTTEGFGGNT
-3732 TILVADNSNPS
+3732 TILIADNSAPT

-3757 SIVLPKGTDLFGY
+3757 SIILPEGTDLFGY
-3770 YYKDKN
+3770 YYKHTD
-3776 GNYRYISLQDHYFY
+3776 GNYRFISLQDHYFY
-3790 GGGEEYAKPE
+3790 GDENAQPAGQNK
-3800 EQGTDKNIY
+3800 TDKNIY
-3809 VYDSEGGIFGDGH
+3809 MYDSEGGIFGDGH

-3841 TTINKPKIINT
+3841 TTINNPKIINT

-3894 FAKNIALKGNKL
+3894 FAKNITLDDNKL
-3906 QGKTVNR
+3906 QKKSVKR

-3927 GAVTSN
+3927 GAVISN
-3933 VPFNEASKEAWRNDT
+3933 VPFNDASKEPWRDDI
-3948 GEIPASG
+3948 GKIPAPG
-3955 DYANKSY
+3955 EYANKSY
-3962 LEVKQS
+3962 LDVKQS
-3968 YIDQYKKDTD
+3968 YIDNYNNDAD
-3978 EATFQKRNEGT
+3978 EAIFQKRNEGT

-4045 VYADNVHKRDNG
+4045 VYADNVHKRENG
-4057 NNPDFLETTGN
+4057 GKVDFLETTGN

-4074 AKQNRYIVDDCFP
+4074 AKQNRFIVDDCFP

-4129 KFNNDNSDGLTVLAG
+4129 KFSNDNSDGLTVLAG

-4149 PVTVHSWK
+4149 PVAVHSWK
-4157 MRSGHPDNKNDYSCD
+4157 MRSGHPKDTNDYSCD

-4178 LPGKTEGNVDIDN
+4178 LNKGTTGNVDMDN
-4191 EDVAGKYTLRVG
+4191 KDVAGGYVLNVG
-4203 GSSSYTYSN
+4203 ASSSEKY
-4212 PEASDTE
+4212 DG
-4219 DANKGFAAVLPMN
+4219 KGFAAVLPMN
-4232 ATGAFDS
+4232 GVFDKD
-4239 NNYIRQ
+4239 NDYVNRE
-4245 ALPSEL
+4245 LPSEL
-4251 NNGDAKISFELSDNV
+4251 TDGDAKISFELSDNV

-4284 TLILKAPAYSKYNSE
+4284 TLILKAPAYKEYKSE
-4299 KDNKPIISKV
+4299 TKNTPIISKV
-4309 ATSTFFT
+4309 ATSSFFT
-4316 LSATGNYEKVENNT
+4316 CSDTGTYEQVKEGT
-4330 NLSEGKDYYIKNGI
+4330 MLSEGKDYYIKNGI
-4344 EGEYAKVNTT
+4344 EGEYAKVDPNNIFIKNTEGT
-4354 TKIFKKDADGYA
+4354 EGYKQ
-4366 PVNIKDVIAGENY
+4366 VNINDVNVGDNY
-4379 FCEVPRIYTYTIYLT
+4379 FCEVPRVYTYTIYLT

-4421 KKNNVTIAADQAFS
+4421 KKNNVTIAADQTFS

-4449 ADGKW
+4449 ANGKW
-4454 EFEDKTEW
+4454 EFEDNTEW
-4462 DITKKA
+4462 DITHKA
-4468 AGYDTY
+4468 TGYDTY
-4474 KQGDAKTTEGLFKN
+4474 KQGDAKTAEGLFKN

-4528 DNDNEFLIHNYH
+4528 DNANEFLIHNYH

-4546 EGLDLHLAEAIKR
+4546 EGINLHLAEAIQR
-4559 AKEEKDVATGTTT
+4559 AQEEKDATDGTTT

-4598 GADGK
+4598 GANSK
-4603 APRYGANAQFVLQ
+4603 APKDGANAQFVLQ
-4616 KDLTVPSDFVCGTG
+4616 KDLTVPSDFVCGKG

-4665 ESGNIAAKGSTNGGA
+4665 ESGNIAASNKGT
-4680 YHCCFEQ
+4680 YHCCFEYNKGIQ
-4687 NPSSSPS
+4687 
-4694 SSEAS
+4694 
-4699 SSLSDGVSTPFAPI
+4699 PI
-4713 VYRMDGS
+4713 VYHMDGTR
-4720 ADTHYTSDDFKY
+4720 DTHYTADDFRY
-4732 GRVAYDLN
+4732 GKVGYDLN
-4740 EYYLRARYSNDATK
+4740 EYYLRARYSNDASN
-4754 PDDMKALKYVYDYY
+4754 PDDMQALKYVYDYY

-4774 YANRTDAITGKNT
+4774 YANRADAITGKNT

-4817 KARVKA
+4817 KAREKV
-4823 GSSSASSSSPSS
+4823 SLSY
-4835 FDGVSTPFA
+4835 GVSTPFA
-4844 YEPLFDDNHAATT
+4844 YVPLFNANYASTT
-4857 LAASNIMNDFIFWGE
+4857 PTTIMNDFLFWGQR
-4872 KLQATPESCPQAIES
+4872 LQATPESYPQAIES
-4887 HQNCYMTNRVY
+4887 HQNCYMSNHVY

-4914 NAYNYLG
+4914 NAYNYLD

-4933 TAIDFTCKGDIS
+4933 TAIDFTCKDDIS
-4945 KSTGKINGI
+4945 KYAGTTTGI

-4962 AKVFSDFSVKDDVT
+4962 AKVFSDFSVKDDIT

-4985 NVDIDN
+4985 NVDIDSN
-4991 DTEAYDVVNN
+4991 TEAYDVVNN

-5020 TNTEGFTTAFL
+5020 KNTEAFTTAFL

-5050 NNFCAPLP
+5050 NNFCAPIP

-5099 GEITHFYGIPTDD
+5099 GEITHFYGTPTAD
-5112 ELSTPSLNTHT
+5112 ELSNPATNTHT

-5143 AATFQRPGLTSDGLF
+5143 AATFQRPGLTSEGLF
-5158 MPKAESSGSTS
+5158 MPIAESSGSTS
-5169 AGSSSPSAGSGSTST
+5169 AGSGSTSAGSGST
-5184 GSGSPSLSEGVSY
+5184 SLSEGVSY

-5211 LYNKDAN
+5211 LYNKKAN
-5218 PYYAAPHTY
+5218 PYYAKKHIY
-5227 SNYPLL
+5227 RNYPLL

-5245 DGYYEFDL
+5245 EGYYEFDL

-5278 ENMETSYGSITIP
+5278 ENMETPYGSITIP

-5311 KDIKKDAIYSM
+5311 KDIKKDAIYGM

-5329 ISETSTATSIMPFR
+5329 ISDASTATSVMPFR
-5343 TYMTAKTTKAKALSY
+5343 TYMTAMTTKAKALSY
-5358 APSMIK
+5358 APYMIK

-5377 IGVADKDDATGSYLI
+5377 IGVADKDEATGSYII
-5392 VRPINNN
+5392 VRPLTKN

-5435 FQQGAYIFGKAKIM
+5435 FQQGAYIFGKTKIM